1 MDYESLIGSVS
12 HNDSTIKQLNNQR
25 FNNMKHLGIIIAT
38 IALVAIGLLAFA
50 SPSKTPDNPQTPKN
64 NYETMWKKVKENLEK
79 DLPESAE
86 KELDAIEK
94 QATKDKNQIQL
105 LKTYLYRQNIFQR
118 TIEEDP
124 DQHFIQYIETK
135 VGQLDEVCDALLHE
149 EIAAA
154 YANYLSGN
162 EWRIS
167 ENLPIDGADL
177 SKVEMKYW
185 DKESF
190 KTRINQHYA
199 EALKPVEALKK
210 AKTEDFMVLYENT
223 NNNKEYIEYEATLFE
238 FMFHRVAKHYQ
249 EEADANDAEGD
260 TEKWWLP
267 AKDFVKVDL
276 GDFDNPLIKCLKIYQ
291 ELITYN
297 LKNENEDVL
306 IYNDFKRLEF
316 VNNTLGILLH
326 YTQYQAAMEDLKA
339 QHKDNPLSTEI
350 TFSIA
355 QNMVGQLENNSEDST
370 YFDNY
375 KKAKA
380 MCEEAIAKF
389 PKSKGAKNCENLIK
403 RIEEPQIDI
412 TLNKVQLPN
421 EAIPAVL
428 EYKNT
433 TAPYYRIV
441 KVSEKELSKLN
452 NMQKEDLLKELDKKL
467 PVAEQEL
474 TLAAE
479 TDYRSHSTLIAL
491 PALEEGIYYLTATT
505 KQGIKSENKT
515 LVLNFQVSNLG
526 YIADQKD
533 EKMTVVTVDRKTGK
547 TVEGVT
553 VELFRRE
560 WDYKAREHKTIILTT
575 LKSDKNGRVVL
586 DGKVGTYNSFGI
598 NLRKGDDN
606 LLSGNQFRL
615 DERYRNNNEI
625 YETKLFTDR
634 AIYRPGQTVYFQGI
648 TTRRQG
654 EDLSL
659 VNNYSEKVSFRDA
672 NWQEI
677 TSANFTTDE
686 YGSFSGSF
694 VIPTD
699 RLNGVFHLNANRG
712 SVTIRVEEY
721 KRPTF
726 EVNFERPKEQYK
738 LNQEV
743 TVRGDVKAYAGF
755 GLDDVEY
762 TYRVIRKTS
771 FPWRCWWW
779 YPYVEDEQIT
789 HGKARTDENGKFAVT
804 FNLKPSKTIAPE
816 KQPMFTYEIEVTATS
831 KQGETHADT
840 YSIRAGYNEIAIST
854 DLPRTIEKSDIGKY
868 QITVSNLSWQPAK
881 SRISRKIYRYKDAAK
896 INYFEANHF
905 FKSYDFDRD
914 VQAIDRQILT
924 DEELARLFPAW
935 SFYDKQSKTLV
946 DEAEIMVDDK
956 AKFYEGK
963 ALEPGKYVVELT
975 SLDDPLAKISEQ
987 FTVFENDSKK
997 LPFTTMEWAHQDKST
1012 AKPGEEIQLSI
1023 GTSAKDV
1030 DVWVQ
1035 LLHGD
1040 EIRMDKKINVSN
1052 GVQTLSYKVTEGDR
1066 GGLCWRYAFVKENS
1080 YNTDRLSVSVPFDNY
1095 DLNVK
1100 LATMRDKLSPGA
1112 EETWEVTV
1120 RDYKDKPLEAGLLA
1134 GMYDASLDEF
1144 ERNHWW
1150 FSMSPSGVSGRS
1162 FGTDG
1167 HGFTSSNTGL
1177 EYFYF
1182 AELFNFS
1189 LPSDA
1194 PFFDFGYG
1202 FGARRYRKGGRVL
1215 YDYVEES
1222 VPMMAGAVLEKSS
1235 NSVDYEIPLVAQNAA
1250 DEESIEIF
1258 RRVVFDESDDNR
1270 EASKEPTEPTLRENF
1285 NETAFF
1291 FPQLRT
1297 NADGS
1302 ATFSFTMPDALT
1314 RWRLMLLAYT
1324 KDRKTGSKDYTF
1336 TSSKPVMIM
1345 ADMPRYM
1352 YDNDELWFVANVINT
1367 GDEPVTPKAKL
1378 EIFDAATMQPV
1389 NLIVNA
1395 GPSTG
1400 SGASTTQMETIQPGR
1415 SKEVRWKV
1423 KGQYD
1428 LELLAFRFTAYAG
1441 EFSDAE
1447 QHLLPVLS
1455 SEIFMTQTLP
1465 ITVKA
1470 ETEQVFDFEA
1480 IANPDSHE
1488 RDYSLTLNFSTNPV
1502 WYAVQA
1508 LPYLAN
1514 VSTDR
1519 AETAFYVFY
1528 ANTLSSYIA
1537 DNIPN
1542 LLAYIKKWQIETPDA
1557 LLSQLE
1563 KDQDLKAIMLQETPW
1578 VLEAKSETEQRSR
1591 IANLFEIN
1599 TLRGQQT
1606 RALQLI
1612 SQKQKYNGGW
1622 PWMDG
1627 MPESPY
1633 ITTYILTGFGKL
1645 QKMGAWSS
1653 LSQADQ
1659 NTAQSICDKAV
1670 RFLEYEVAET
1680 YRNMKRYSKGKDW
1693 PIGSTTLAELYAL
1706 SFFKEQ
1712 NSDKDFAT
1720 AKKYYLGSL
1729 DKEWTSFN
1737 YNQRSKAAVLLY
1749 RTGNEK
1755 TAKLMI
1761 QSFKE
1766 TAQKNEQIGMYWPKK
1781 YFSFESHIATHA
1793 NIMAAFA
1800 EIDQNQEMIDELRVW
1815 LLTQKQTNKWENSA
1829 STADAIY
1836 ALLMRGSDWFEEGK
1850 EVTLRFGNTPIST
1863 EGGVA
1868 GTGFIQRRWNA
1879 NEVTSEMRQLT
1890 VNNPTNH
1897 LVWGG
1902 LFRQYFVPID
1912 EVKSDESGFTIK
1924 RELFVEKIDDKG
1936 KKLVPVG
1943 TALRQAQG
1951 PAGAADVEPVE
1962 TPLKVGDK
1970 LTVKI
1975 TFTNQQDM
1983 SFVFVKDL
1991 RAAGFEP
1998 IEQISRYEYNDR
2010 MSYYQSNTDTDM
2022 EFFIEFLHKGTHQL
2036 EYSMFVTKE
2045 GYLNNGYALIQCQY
2059 APEFSAYSDGM
2070 KVKVGE

>member
-1 MDYESLIGSVS
+1 
-12 HNDSTIKQLNNQR
+12 
-25 FNNMKHLGIIIAT
+25 MKYKGIIIAVAT
-38 IALVAIGLLAFA
+38 LLVVGALSFA
-50 SPSKTPDNPQTPKN
+50 STNTMTKVPAAPKN
-64 NYETMWKKVKENLEK
+64 NYEDMWKKVKENLEK
-79 DLPESAE
+79 NLPESAE
-86 KELDAIEK
+86 KELDAIEQ
-94 QATKDKNQIQL
+94 QAAKDKNDIQL
-105 LKTYLYRQNIFQR
+105 LKTYLYRQKIFQF
-118 TIEEDP
+118 TVEEDP
-124 DQHFIQYIETK
+124 DQYFIQYAESKI
-135 VGQLDEVCDALLHE
+135 GQLDEVCNALLHE
-149 EIAAA
+149 EIARA
-154 YANYLSGN
+154 YANYLESN
-162 EWRIS
+162 EWTIN
-167 ENLPIDGADL
+167 ENLPIDGDL

-190 KTRINQHYA
+190 KTRIYQHYN
-199 EALKPVEALKK
+199 EALMPIEALKK
-210 AKTEDFMVLYENT
+210 AKTEDFMVLYENKE
-223 NNNKEYIEYEATLFE
+223 NNEKYLEYEASLFE
-238 FMFHRVAKHYQ
+238 FMFHRVANYYQ
-249 EEADANDAEGD
+249 GEANADDAEGD

-267 AKDFVKVDL
+267 AKDFVKADL
-276 GDFDNPLIKCLKIYQ
+276 GAADNPLAKCLKIYQ
-291 ELITYN
+291 DLIAYN
-297 LKNENEDVL
+297 LKEKNEDVL
-306 IYNDFKRLEF
+306 IYNDFKRFGF
-316 VNNTLGILLH
+316 VNGILGKDD
-326 YTQYQAAMEDLKA
+326 QYQAAMEDLKA
-339 QHKDNPLSTEI
+339 QHKDNPLSAEI
-350 TFSIA
+350 TSLIA
-355 QNMVGQLENNSEDST
+355 RNMMNQYESNSSDSA
-370 YFDNY
+370 YFDHY

-389 PKSKGAKNCENLIK
+389 PKSQGAKNCENLIK
-403 RIEEPQIDI
+403 RIEEPQIDL

-433 TAPYYRIV
+433 TAPYYRIL

-452 NMQKEDLLKELDKKL
+452 NMQKEDLLKELNKKM
-467 PVAEQEL
+467 PVAEQDL
-474 TLAAE
+474 MLPAE
-479 TDYRSHSTLIAL
+479 PDYRSHSTLIAL

-505 KQGIKSENKT
+505 KQGIKSEDKT
-515 LVLNFQVSNLG
+515 LVLTFQVSNLG
-526 YIADQKD
+526 YIVDQKD
-533 EKMTVVTVDRKTGK
+533 EKMTVVTIDRKTGK
-547 TVEGVT
+547 TMEGVT
-553 VELFRRE
+553 VELYRRE
-560 WDYKAREHKTIILTT
+560 WDYKAREHKTIILATM
-575 LKSDKNGRVVL
+575 KSDKNGRAVL
-586 DGKVGTYNSFGI
+586 DGKVKGDNSFCI
-598 NLRKGDDN
+598 NLRKDNDN
-606 LLSGNQFRL
+606 LLSERYFRL
-615 DERYRNNNEI
+615 NEQYRNNNEV

-659 VNNYSEKVSFRDA
+659 VNNYFEKISFRDA

-726 EVNFERPKEQYK
+726 EVTFEQPKEQYK

-762 TYRVIRKTS
+762 TYRVVRKTS

-779 YPYVEDEQIT
+779 WYPVVDDEQIA

-854 DLPRTIEKSDIGKY
+854 DLPRTIEKSDLGKY

-881 SRISRKIYRYKDAAK
+881 SRISRKIYRYDDLAK
-896 INYFEANHF
+896 INYFEAMQHLE
-905 FKSYDFDRD
+905 
-914 VQAIDRQILT
+914 VLDRQLHS
-924 DEELARLFPAW
+924 DEQLSKLFPEY
-935 SFYDKQSKTLV
+935 SFYDKRTKTLV

-956 AKFYEGK
+956 AKFLEGK
-963 ALEPGKYVVELT
+963 TLESGNYVVELK
-975 SLDDPLAKISEQ
+975 SLDDPLAVTTEE
-987 FTVFENDSKK
+987 FTLYENEAKK
-997 LPFTTMEWAHQDKST
+997 MPYTAIVWSDVDKST
-1012 AKPGEEIQLSI
+1012 AHPGDEIKFSI
-1023 GTSAKDV
+1023 GSSAKDV
-1030 DVWVQ
+1030 DIWVQ

-1040 EIRMDKKINVSN
+1040 EIRFDKKITISN
-1052 GVQTLSYKVTEGDR
+1052 SVQTFTYKVTEGDR
-1066 GGLCWRYAFVKENS
+1066 GGLNFRYVLVKENAFRTGD
-1080 YNTDRLSVSVPFDNY
+1080 NHISVPFDNY
-1095 DLNVK
+1095 DLDVK
-1100 LATMRDKLSPGA
+1100 LATVRDKLNPGA

-1120 RDYKDKPLEAGLLA
+1120 SDYKKKPLEAALLA

-1144 ERNHWW
+1144 ERNYWN
-1150 FSMSPSGVSGRS
+1150 FSMSPWGPRS
-1162 FGTDG
+1162 YRFSTCVHD
-1167 HGFTSSNTGL
+1167 FTSSNTGL
-1177 EYFYF
+1177 DYFTF
-1182 AELFNFS
+1182 IELFNFS

-1222 VPMMAGAVLEKSS
+1222 APMMTGAVLEKSS
-1235 NSVDYEIPLVAQNAA
+1235 NAVDYEIPLVAQNAA
-1250 DEESIEIF
+1250 DEEMVEIKKQEGSYPY
-1258 RRVVFDESDDNR
+1258 ESGGQN
-1270 EASKEPTEPTLRENF
+1270 EKTEEPAEPTLRENF

-1314 RWRLMLLAYT
+1314 RWRLMLMAYT
-1324 KDRKTGSKDYTF
+1324 KDRKTGRNEYTF

-1378 EIFDAATMQPV
+1378 EIFDAGTMEPV
-1389 NLIVNA
+1389 NLIIND

-1400 SGASTTQMETIQPGR
+1400 SGTYTIPMETIQPGR

-1428 LELLAFRFTAYAG
+1428 LSLLAFRFTAYAG
-1441 EFSDAE
+1441 QFSDAE

-1470 ETEQVFDFEA
+1470 ETEKTFDFEA

-1514 VSTDR
+1514 VKADR

-1537 DNIPN
+1537 DHIPN
-1542 LLAYIKKWQIETPDA
+1542 LLNYIKKWQIETPDA

-1591 IANLFEIN
+1591 IASLFEIN

-1612 SQKQKYNGGW
+1612 QQKQKYNGGW

-1633 ITTYILTGFGKL
+1633 ISTYILSGFGKL

-1653 LSQADQ
+1653 LSKADQ

-1670 RFLEYEVAET
+1670 RYLEYEVAET
-1680 YRNMKRYSKGKDW
+1680 YRYMKAHSKGKDW
-1693 PIGSTTLAELYAL
+1693 PIGSSTLNELYAL

-1720 AKKYYLGSL
+1720 AKKYYLKSL
-1729 DKEWTSFN
+1729 DETWTSFN
-1737 YNQRSKAAVLLY
+1737 FNMRSKGALVLH
-1749 RTGNEK
+1749 RMGNEK

-1800 EIDQNQEMIDELRVW
+1800 EIDQNQEMIDQLRVW
-1815 LLTQKQTNKWENSA
+1815 LLTQKQTTMWENSA

-1850 EVTLRFGNTPIST
+1850 EVTLHFGETPINT

-1879 NEVTSEMRQLT
+1879 NEVTQDMRQLT

-1924 RELFVEKIDDKG
+1924 RELFVETVTDKG
-1936 KKLVPVG
+1936 KKLVPFEK
-1943 TALRQAQG
+1943 QA
-1951 PAGAADVEPVE
+1951 
-1962 TPLKVGDK
+1962 LKVGDK

-1975 TFTNQQDM
+1975 TFTSQQDM

-1998 IEQISRYEYNDR
+1998 IEQISRYEYNDE

-2022 EFFIEFLHKGTHQL
+2022 EFFIEFLPKGTHQL

>member
-1 MDYESLIGSVS
+1 
-12 HNDSTIKQLNNQR
+12 
-25 FNNMKHLGIIIAT
+25 MKHLGIIIGI
-38 IALVAIGLLAFA
+38 IALVAIGVLAFA
-50 SPSKTPDNPQTPKN
+50 MPSKNPGNPDNPKTPKN

-86 KELDAIEK
+86 KELNAIEEK
-94 QATKDKNQIQL
+94 ASKDKNQTQL
-105 LKTYLYRQNIFQR
+105 LKTWLYRQNIMLR
-118 TIEEDP
+118 TVEEDP
-124 DQHFIQYIETK
+124 EQAFIQYLESK
-135 VGQLDEVCDALLHE
+135 VGQLDAAHDALLHE
-149 EIAAA
+149 EIAKA
-154 YANYLSGN
+154 YANYLDEN
-162 EWRIS
+162 EWNIN
-167 ENLPIDGADL
+167 ENLPIDGDL

-190 KTRINQHYA
+190 KTRINQHYD

-210 AKTEDFMVLYENT
+210 ANTEDFMALYENKE
-223 NNNKEYIEYEATLFE
+223 NNENYIEYEASLFE
-238 FMFHRVAKHYQ
+238 FMFHRVAKYYQ
-249 EEADANDAEGD
+249 EQANADQAEGD

-267 AKDFVKVDL
+267 AKDFVKADL

-291 ELITYN
+291 ELIAYN
-297 LKNENEDVL
+297 LKNSNEDVL
-306 IYNDFKRLEF
+306 IYNDLKRLEF

-326 YTQYQAAMEDLKA
+326 YTQYQAAMENLKM
-339 QHKDNPLSTEI
+339 QHKDNPLSAEI
-350 TFSIA
+350 TA
-355 QNMVGQLENNSEDST
+355 LMARNLMGQYENNSEDST

-375 KKAKA
+375 KKAKT

-389 PKSKGAKNCENLIK
+389 PKSKGAKNSENLIK
-403 RIEEPQIDI
+403 RIEEPQIDL

-452 NMQKEDLLKELDKKL
+452 NMQKEDLLKELNKKM
-467 PVAEQEL
+467 PVAEQDL
-474 TLAAE
+474 MLHAE

-505 KQGIKSENKT
+505 KQGIKSEDKT

-526 YIADQKD
+526 YIVDQKD
-533 EKMTVVTVDRKTGK
+533 EKMTVVTVDRKTGR

-553 VELFRRE
+553 VELYRRE
-560 WDYKAREHKTIILTT
+560 WDYKAREHKTIIIATM
-575 LKSDKNGRVVL
+575 KSDKNGRVVL
-586 DGKVGTYNSFGI
+586 DGKVKGDNSFCI

-606 LLSGNQFRL
+606 LLSERYFRL
-615 DERYRNNNEI
+615 NEQYRNNNEV

-648 TTRRQG
+648 VTRRQG

-677 TSANFTTDE
+677 SSANFNTDE

-712 SVTIRVEEY
+712 STTIRVEEY

-726 EVNFERPKEQYK
+726 EVTFEQPKEQYK

-762 TYRVIRKTS
+762 TYRVVRKTS

-779 YPYVEDEQIT
+779 WYPVVDDEQIT
-789 HGKARTDENGKFAVT
+789 HGKARTDENGKFAIT

-881 SRISRKIYRYKDAAK
+881 SRISRKIYRYDDLAK
-896 INYFEANHF
+896 INYFEAMGLSE
-905 FKSYDFDRD
+905 KL
-914 VQAIDRQILT
+914 DRQLLSN
-924 DEELARLFPAW
+924 EELERLFPMY
-935 SFYDKQSKTLV
+935 SFYDKTGPSTGSGTLV
-946 DEAEIMVDDK
+946 FQDEIMVDDK

-963 ALEPGKYVVELT
+963 ALEPGKYTVELT
-975 SLDDPLAKISEQ
+975 SLDDPLAKISQQ
-987 FTVFENDSKK
+987 FTVFENESKK
-997 LPFTTMEWAHQDKST
+997 LPVTTMEWAHQDKST
-1012 AKPGEEIQLSI
+1012 AKPGEEIQFSI
-1023 GTSAKDV
+1023 GSSAKDV
-1030 DVWVQ
+1030 DIWVQ

-1040 EIRMDKKINVSN
+1040 EVRLDKKITVSN
-1052 GVQTLSYKVTEGDR
+1052 SVQTLSYKVTENDR
-1066 GGLCWRYAFVKENS
+1066 GGLAWRYAFVKENS

-1095 DLNVK
+1095 DLDVK
-1100 LATMRDKLSPGA
+1100 LATVRDKLNPGA

-1120 RDYKDKPLEAGLLA
+1120 RDYKDKPLEAALLA

-1144 ERNHWW
+1144 ERNYWG
-1150 FSMSPSGVSGRS
+1150 FSMSPSGVYGNS
-1162 FGTDG
+1162 FGTDD

-1202 FGARRYRKGGRVL
+1202 FGYRRYGKGLGAGRVM
-1215 YDYVEES
+1215 YDE
-1222 VPMMAGAVLEKSS
+1222 MVLEEAAMPMQ
-1235 NSVDYEIPLVAQNAA
+1235 SVALSKKAVEANGAIETADAEEMVEITKQEMP
-1250 DEESIEIF
+1250 S
-1258 RRVVFDESDDNR
+1258 
-1270 EASKEPTEPTLRENF
+1270 EAGSQEQKPKEPAEPTLRENF

-1314 RWRLMLLAYT
+1314 RWRLMLMAYT
-1324 KDRKTGSKDYTF
+1324 KDRKTGQNEYTF

-1378 EIFDAATMQPV
+1378 EIFDAGTMQPI
-1389 NLIVNA
+1389 NMIVSNA
-1395 GPSTG
+1395 TIP
-1400 SGASTTQMETIQPGR
+1400 METIQPGR

-1428 LELLAFRFTAYAG
+1428 LSLLAFRFTAYAG
-1441 EFSDAE
+1441 QFSDAE

-1470 ETEQVFDFEA
+1470 ETEKTFDVPLGSL
-1480 IANPDSHE
+1480 IAGEDPQSLPRDIRNHE

-1537 DNIPN
+1537 DHIPN
-1542 LLAYIKKWQIETPDA
+1542 LLNYIKKWQIETPDA

-1591 IANLFEIN
+1591 IATLFEVN
-1599 TLRGQQT
+1599 TIRNQQT
-1606 RALQLI
+1606 NALKLI
-1612 SQKQKYNGGW
+1612 EQKQKYNGGW
-1622 PWMDG
+1622 SWMDG
-1627 MPESPY
+1627 MPESAY
-1633 ITTYILTGFGKL
+1633 ITTYILGGFGKL

-1653 LSQADQ
+1653 LSKADQ

-1670 RFLEYEVAET
+1670 RYLEYEVAET
-1680 YRNMKRYSKGKDW
+1680 YREMKRLSKGKDW
-1693 PIGSTTLAELYAL
+1693 PIGSGTLNELYAL

-1737 YNQRSKAAVLLY
+1737 FNQRSKGALVLY
-1749 RTGNEK
+1749 RNGNEK

-1800 EIDQNQEMIDELRVW
+1800 EIDQDQEMIDELRVW
-1815 LLTQKQTNKWENSA
+1815 LLTQKQTTMWENSA

-1879 NEVTSEMRQLT
+1879 NEVTQDMRQLT

-1924 RELFVEKIDDKG
+1924 RELFVETVTDKG

-1943 TALRQAQG
+1943 SKV
-1951 PAGAADVEPVE
+1951 PEPVE
-1962 TPLKVGDK
+1962 GPTLKVGDK

-1975 TFTNQQDM
+1975 TFTSQQDM

-1998 IEQISRYEYNDR
+1998 IEQVSRYEYNDQ

-2022 EFFIEFLHKGTHQL
+2022 EFFIEFLPKGTHQL

-2070 KVKVGE
+2070 RVKVGE

>member
-1 MDYESLIGSVS
+1 
-12 HNDSTIKQLNNQR
+12 
-25 FNNMKHLGIIIAT
+25 MKHASIIIAT
-38 IALVAIGLLAFA
+38 VAVAALGLFGFK
-50 SPSKTPDNPQTPKN
+50 SPTND
-64 NYETMWKKVKENLEK
+64 YMDMWKKVKENLEK
-79 DLPESAE
+79 GLPESAE

-94 QATKDKNQIQL
+94 QATKDKNQTQL
-105 LKTYLYRQNIFQR
+105 LKTYLYRQNIMQF
-118 TIEEDP
+118 TVED
-124 DQHFIQYIETK
+124 DAQQAFIQYLETK
-135 VGQLDEVCDALLHE
+135 VGQLDEVHDALLHE
-149 EIAAA
+149 EIAKA
-154 YANYLSGN
+154 YANYLDEN
-162 EWRIS
+162 DWRIS
-167 ENLPIDGADL
+167 ENLPIAGGDL

-190 KTRINQHYA
+190 KTRINQHYG
-199 EALKPVEALKK
+199 EALKPVNALKK
-210 AKTEDFMVLYENT
+210 AKTEDFMVLYENK
-223 NNNKEYIEYEATLFE
+223 NNNEEYLEYEASLFE
-238 FMFHRVAKHYQ
+238 FMFHRVANYYQ
-249 EEADANDAEGD
+249 GEANADQAEGD

-267 AKDFVKVDL
+267 AKEFVKADL
-276 GDFDNPLIKCLKIYQ
+276 GTSDNPLVKCLKIYQ
-291 ELITYN
+291 ELIGFN
-297 LKNENEDVL
+297 LKNNNEDVL
-306 IYNDFKRLEF
+306 IYNDFKRFGF
-316 VNNTLGILLH
+316 VNSILGKDE
-326 YTQYQAAMEDLKA
+326 QYQSAMENLKA
-339 QHKDNPLSTEI
+339 QHENNPLSAEI
-350 TFSIA
+350 TSLIA
-355 QNMVGQLENNSEDST
+355 RSLINQYESNSSDST
-370 YFDNY
+370 YFDNF

-380 MCEEAIAKF
+380 MCEAAIAKF
-389 PKSKGAKNCENLIK
+389 PKSKGAKNCQSLIK

-412 TLNKVQLPN
+412 SLNSVQLPN

-428 EYKNT
+428 EYRNV
-433 TAPYYRIV
+433 TAPYYKIV
-441 KVSEKELSKLN
+441 KVSEKELKALNEYRNNKEKLI
-452 NMQKEDLLKELDKKL
+452 KELRRLKA
-467 PVAEQEL
+467 VADQEL
-474 TLAAE
+474 TIAEE
-479 TDYRSHSTLIAL
+479 TDYREHRTLIAL
-491 PALEEGIYYLTATT
+491 PALEKGFYFLLGNVSKGNTDYD
-505 KQGIKSENKT
+505 KM
-515 LVLNFQVSNLG
+515 LVLNFQVSSLG
-526 YIADQKD
+526 YITDQIED
-533 EKMTVVTVDRKTGK
+533 KMTVTVVDRKTGK

-553 VELFRRE
+553 VEVWRSE
-560 WDYKAREHKTIILTT
+560 WDYKAREYKTIIIETP
-575 LKSDKNGRVVL
+575 KSDRNGIVKL
-586 DGKVGTYNSFGI
+586 SKKSDNSFNI
-598 NLRKGDDN
+598 NLRRGDDN
-606 LLSGNQFRL
+606 LLSDNSYYLNMRYKND
-615 DERYRNNNEI
+615 DER

-648 TTRRQG
+648 VTRSQG
-654 EDLSL
+654 GDLSL
-659 VNNYSEKVSFRDA
+659 VNGYSENISFRDA

-677 TSANFTTDE
+677 TSAKFTTDE

-699 RLNGVFHLNANRG
+699 RLNGVFRLNANRG
-712 SVTIRVEEY
+712 NTTIRVEEY

-726 EVNFERPKEQYK
+726 EVKFERPKEQYK

-762 TYRVIRKTS
+762 SYRVVRKTS

-779 YPYVEDEQIT
+779 WYPTVEDEQIT
-789 HGKARTDENGKFAVT
+789 FGKGRTDESGKFAVT
-804 FNLKPSKTIAPE
+804 FNLKPSLSIAPE
-816 KQPMFTYEIEVTATS
+816 KQPVFTYEIEVTATS

-854 DLPRTIEKSDIGKY
+854 DLPSEVEKSEMGKY

-881 SRISRKIYRYKDAAK
+881 SRIARKIYRVENSKK
-896 INYFEANHF
+896 INYFEAMGE
-905 FKSYDFDRD
+905 YETL
-914 VQAIDRQILT
+914 DRQLLS
-924 DEELARLFPAW
+924 DEELARLFPEY
-935 SFYDKQSKTLV
+935 SFYDKQNKTLV
-946 DEAEIMVDDK
+946 DDATISVDDK

-963 ALEPGKYVVELT
+963 VLEPGKYIVELK
-975 SLDDPLAKISEQ
+975 SLDDPLAMTSQ
-987 FTVFENDSKK
+987 LFTVFENGSKK
-997 LPFTTMEWAHQDKST
+997 LPFTTMEWNHLDKST
-1012 AKPGEEIQLSI
+1012 AHPGDEIQLSL
-1023 GTSAKDV
+1023 GTSAKAV
-1030 DVWVQ
+1030 EVWVQ

-1040 EIRMDKKINVSN
+1040 EVRLDKKITLSDE
-1052 GVQTLSYKVTEGDR
+1052 VQTLSYKVTENDR
-1066 GGLCWRYAFVKENS
+1066 GGLAWRYAFVKENS
-1080 YNTDRLSVSVPFDNY
+1080 LNTNRMGVSVPFDNY
-1095 DLNVK
+1095 DLDVK
-1100 LATMRDKLSPGA
+1100 LATVRDKLSPGA

-1120 RDYKDKPLEAGLLA
+1120 RDYKDKPLEAALLA

-1144 ERNHWW
+1144 ERNYWW
-1150 FSMSPSGVSGRS
+1150 FNMSPLGVYGSS

-1167 HGFTSSNTGL
+1167 HSFTSSRTAIGYL
-1177 EYFYF
+1177 YF

-1202 FGARRYRKGGRVL
+1202 FGYRTERNRFRVLSKGGV
-1215 YDYVEES
+1215 YMVEEAAMEMEDSRPTMAAS
-1222 VPMMAGAVLEKSS
+1222 VVMEEVTPLNDSYDGLAKVTNGMLEDKEQLEDVNS
-1235 NSVDYEIPLVAQNAA
+1235 NS
-1250 DEESIEIF
+1250 
-1258 RRVVFDESDDNR
+1258 
-1270 EASKEPTEPTLRENF
+1270 EPTLRENF

-1367 GDEPVTPKAKL
+1367 GDEPVAPKAKL
-1378 EIFDAATMQPV
+1378 EIFDAGTMQLVDLLVSDAMIP
-1389 NLIVNA
+1389 
-1395 GPSTG
+1395 
-1400 SGASTTQMETIQPGR
+1400 METIQPGR

-1428 LELLAFRFTAYAG
+1428 LSLLAFRFTAYAG
-1441 EFSDAE
+1441 AFSDAE

-1514 VSTDR
+1514 ISTDR

-1537 DNIPN
+1537 DHIPN

-1599 TLRGQQT
+1599 NLRGQQT

-1612 SQKQKYNGGW
+1612 EQKQKYNGGW
-1622 PWMDG
+1622 SWMDG

-1633 ITTYILTGFGKL
+1633 ISTYILAGFGKL

-1659 NTAQSICDKAV
+1659 NTAQRICDKAV
-1670 RFLEYEVAET
+1670 RYLEYEVAES
-1680 YRNMKRYSKGKDW
+1680 YREMKRLSKGKDW
-1693 PIGSTTLAELYAL
+1693 PIGSGTLNELYAL

-1720 AKKYYLGSL
+1720 AKKYYLKSL
-1729 DKEWTSFN
+1729 DETWTSFN
-1737 YNQRSKAAVLLY
+1737 FNMRSKGALVLH
-1749 RTGNEK
+1749 RMGNEK

-1800 EIDQNQEMIDELRVW
+1800 EIDKDEEMIDQLRVW
-1815 LLTQKQTNKWENSA
+1815 LLTQKQTNSWENSA
-1829 STADAIY
+1829 STADACY
-1836 ALLMRGSDWFEEGK
+1836 ALLMRGSDWFAEGK
-1850 EVTLRFGNTPIST
+1850 EVTLRFGNTPINT

-1879 NEVTSEMRQLT
+1879 DEVTSEMRQLT

-1912 EVKSDESGFTIK
+1912 EVKQSEAGFTIK
-1924 RELFVEKIDDKG
+1924 RELFVETVDEKG
-1936 KKLVPVG
+1936 KKLVPV
-1943 TALRQAQG
+1943 TNQA
-1951 PAGAADVEPVE
+1951 
-1962 TPLKVGDK
+1962 LKVGDK
-1970 LTVKI
+1970 LNVKI
-1975 TFTNQQDM
+1975 TFTNEQDM
-1983 SFVFVKDL
+1983 SYVFVKDL

-1998 IEQISRYEYNDR
+1998 IEQISHYEYNDR

-2022 EFFIEFLHKGTHQL
+2022 EFFIEFLPKGTHQL

-2045 GYLNNGYALIQCQY
+2045 GHLNNGYALIQCQY

-2070 KVKVGE
+2070 KIRVGE

>member
-1 MDYESLIGSVS
+1 
-12 HNDSTIKQLNNQR
+12 
-25 FNNMKHLGIIIAT
+25 MKHLGIIIAT
-38 IALVAIGLLAFA
+38 VALVAIGLLAFA
-50 SPSKTPDNPQTPKN
+50 TPDKTPDNPQTPKN
-64 NYETMWKKVKENLEK
+64 DYETMWKKVKENLEK
-79 DLPESAE
+79 NLPESAE
-86 KELDAIEK
+86 KELVAIEE
-94 QATKDKNQIQL
+94 QALKDKNQTQQ
-105 LKTYLYRQNIFQR
+105 LKTWLYRQKIYQF
-118 TIEEDP
+118 TVEEDP
-124 DQHFIQYIETK
+124 DQAFIQYIETK
-135 VGQLDEVCDALLHE
+135 VGQLDEVHNALLHE
-149 EIAAA
+149 EIAHA
-154 YANYLSGN
+154 YAEYLDQN

-167 ENLPIDGADL
+167 ENLPIDGDI

-190 KTRINQHYA
+190 KTRINQHYDK
-199 EALKPVEALKK
+199 ALKPVEALKK
-210 AKTEDFMVLYENT
+210 SKTEDFMVLYENK
-223 NNNKEYIEYEATLFE
+223 NNNEDYINYEASLFE
-238 FMFHRVAKHYQ
+238 FMFHRVANYYQ
-249 EEADANDAEGD
+249 GEANADDVEGETDA
-260 TEKWWLP
+260 WWLP
-267 AKDFVKVDL
+267 AKDFVKADL

-291 ELITYN
+291 DLIAYN
-297 LKNENEDVL
+297 LKEKNEDVL
-306 IYNDFKRLEF
+306 IYNDFKRFGF
-316 VNNTLGILLH
+316 VNSILQKDA
-326 YTQYQAAMEDLKA
+326 QYQAAMEDLKA
-339 QHKDNPLSTEI
+339 QHKDNPLSAEI
-350 TFSIA
+350 TSLIA
-355 QNMVGQLENNSEDST
+355 CNMMNQYESNSEDST

-375 KKAKA
+375 KKAKT
-380 MCEEAIAKF
+380 MCEQAIAKF

-412 TLNKVQLPN
+412 TLKSVQLPN

-441 KVSEKELSKLN
+441 KVSEKELSKLD
-452 NMQKEDLLKELDKKL
+452 NMQKEDLLKELNKKL

-474 TLAAE
+474 ILAAE

-505 KQGIKSENKT
+505 KQGIKSEDKT
-515 LVLNFQVSNLG
+515 LVLTFQVSNLG
-526 YIADQKD
+526 YIVDQKD

-553 VELFRRE
+553 VELYRRE
-560 WDYKAREHKTIILTT
+560 WDYKAREHKTIIIATM
-575 LKSDKNGRVVL
+575 KSDKNGRVVL
-586 DGKVGTYNSFGI
+586 DGKVKGDNSFCI
-598 NLRKGDDN
+598 NLRKSDDN
-606 LLSGNQFRL
+606 LLSERYFRL
-615 DERYRNNNEI
+615 NEQYRNNNEI

-654 EDLSL
+654 DDLSL
-659 VNNYSEKVSFRDA
+659 VNKYSEKVSFRDA

-677 TSANFTTDE
+677 TSANFNTDE

-726 EVNFERPKEQYK
+726 EVNFEQPKEQYK

-762 TYRVIRKTS
+762 TYRVVRKTS

-779 YPYVEDEQIT
+779 WYPVVDDEQIT
-789 HGKARTDENGKFAVT
+789 HGKARTDENGKFAIT

-854 DLPRTIEKSDIGKY
+854 DLPRTIEKSDLGRY

-881 SRISRKIYRYKDAAK
+881 SRISRKIYRYDDLAK
-896 INYFEANHF
+896 INYFEAMQHLEV
-905 FKSYDFDRD
+905 FDR
-914 VQAIDRQILT
+914 QLLS
-924 DEELARLFPAW
+924 DEQLNKLFPEY
-935 SFYDKQSKTLV
+935 SFYDKRTKTLV

-956 AKFYEGK
+956 AKFLEGK
-963 ALEPGKYVVELT
+963 ALEPGEYVVELK
-975 SLDDPLAKISEQ
+975 SLDDPLAVTTEE
-987 FTVFENDSKK
+987 FTIYENQAKK
-997 LPFTTMEWAHQDKST
+997 MPYSAIVWSDVDKST
-1012 AKPGEEIQLSI
+1012 AHPGDEIKFSI
-1023 GTSAKDV
+1023 GSSAKDV
-1030 DVWVQ
+1030 DIWVQ
-1035 LLHGD
+1035 MLHGD
-1040 EIRMDKKINVSN
+1040 EIRFDKKITVSN
-1052 GVQTLSYKVTEGDR
+1052 AVQNFTYKVTEGDR
-1066 GGLCWRYAFVKENS
+1066 GGLNFRYVLVKENAFRTMD
-1080 YNTDRLSVSVPFDNY
+1080 NHISVPFDNY
-1095 DLNVK
+1095 DLDVK
-1100 LATMRDKLSPGA
+1100 LATVRDKLNPGA

-1120 RDYKDKPLEAGLLA
+1120 SDYKKKPLEAALLA

-1144 ERNHWW
+1144 ERNYWS
-1150 FSMSPSGVSGRS
+1150 FSMSPWGPRS
-1162 FGTDG
+1162 FRFSTCAHD
-1167 HGFTSSNTGL
+1167 FTSSNTGL
-1177 EYFYF
+1177 DYFTF
-1182 AELFNFS
+1182 IELFNFS

-1222 VPMMAGAVLEKSS
+1222 APMMTGAVLEKSS
-1235 NSVDYEIPLVAQNAA
+1235 NAVDYEIPLVAQNAA
-1250 DEESIEIF
+1250 DEEMVEIKKQ
-1258 RRVVFDESDDNR
+1258 EMPY
-1270 EASKEPTEPTLRENF
+1270 EAGGQEQKPKEPAEPTLRENF

-1297 NADGS
+1297 NQDGS

-1352 YDNDELWFVANVINT
+1352 YDNDTLWFVANVINT
-1367 GDEPVTPKAKL
+1367 GDEPVTPTAKL
-1378 EIFDAATMQPV
+1378 EIFDAGTMKPINMIVSNAT
-1389 NLIVNA
+1389 I
-1395 GPSTG
+1395 S
-1400 SGASTTQMETIQPGR
+1400 METIEPGR

-1428 LELLAFRFTAYAG
+1428 LSLLAFRFTAYAG
-1441 EFSDAE
+1441 QFSDVE

-1470 ETEQVFDFEA
+1470 ETEKTFDFEV

-1514 VSTDR
+1514 ISTDR

-1537 DNIPN
+1537 DHIPN
-1542 LLAYIKKWQIETPDA
+1542 LLNYIKKWQIETPDA

-1591 IANLFEIN
+1591 IATLFEVN

-1612 SQKQKYNGGW
+1612 QQKQKYNGGW

-1633 ITTYILTGFGKL
+1633 ISTYILSGFGKL

-1653 LSQADQ
+1653 LSKADQ

-1670 RFLEYEVAET
+1670 RYLEYEVAET
-1680 YRNMKRYSKGKDW
+1680 YRYMKAHSKGKDW
-1693 PIGSTTLAELYAL
+1693 PIGSSTLNELYAL

-1712 NSDKDFAT
+1712 NSDRDFAK
-1720 AKKYYLGSL
+1720 AKDYYLKSL

-1737 YNQRSKAAVLLY
+1737 FNQRSKGALVLY
-1749 RTGNEK
+1749 RNGNEK

-1766 TAQKNEQIGMYWPKK
+1766 CAQKNEQIGMYWPKK

-1800 EIDQNQEMIDELRVW
+1800 EIDQNQEMIDQLRVW
-1815 LLTQKQTNKWENSA
+1815 LLTQKQTTMWENSA

-1850 EVTLRFGNTPIST
+1850 EVTLRFGSTPIST

-1868 GTGFIQRRWNA
+1868 GTGFIQRHWNA
-1879 NEVTSEMRQLT
+1879 NEVTQEMQQLT

-1924 RELFVEKIDDKG
+1924 RELFVETVTDKG
-1936 KKLVPVG
+1936 KKLVPVEK
-1943 TALRQAQG
+1943 QA
-1951 PAGAADVEPVE
+1951 
-1962 TPLKVGDK
+1962 LKVGDK

-1998 IEQISRYEYNDR
+1998 IEQISHYEYNDR

-2022 EFFIEFLHKGTHQL
+2022 EFFIEFLPKGTHQL

-2070 KVKVGE
+2070 KVRVGE

>member
-1 MDYESLIGSVS
+1 
-12 HNDSTIKQLNNQR
+12 
-25 FNNMKHLGIIIAT
+25 MKRIGIIIGI
-38 IALVAIGLLAFA
+38 IALVAIGVLAFA
-50 SPSKTPDNPQTPKN
+50 TPSKTPDTPKTPKN

-86 KELDAIEK
+86 KELNAIEEK
-94 QATKDKNQIQL
+94 ASKDKNQTQL
-105 LKTYLYRQNIFQR
+105 LKAWLYRQNIMQF
-118 TIEEDP
+118 TVEEDP
-124 DQHFIQYIETK
+124 QQAFIQYAETK
-135 VGQLDEVCDALLHE
+135 TGQLDEAHDALLHE
-149 EIAAA
+149 EIANA
-154 YANYLSGN
+154 YAEYLESN
-162 EWRIS
+162 EWRIN
-167 ENLPIDGADL
+167 ENLPIDGDI

-190 KTRINQHYA
+190 HTRINQHYD
-199 EALKPVEALKK
+199 EALKPVETLKK
-210 AKTEDFMVLYENT
+210 AKTEDFMVLYENE
-223 NNNKEYIEYEATLFE
+223 NNNERYIEYEASLFE
-238 FMFHRVAKHYQ
+238 FMFHRVANYYQ
-249 EEADANDAEGD
+249 AEADADDVEGETDA
-260 TEKWWLP
+260 WWLP
-267 AKDFVKVDL
+267 AKDFVKIEL
-276 GDFDNPLIKCLKIYQ
+276 GATDNPLNKCLKIYQ
-291 ELITYN
+291 DLIAYN
-297 LKNENEDVL
+297 LKNKNEDVL
-306 IYNDFKRLEF
+306 IYNDFKRF
-316 VNNTLGILLH
+316 GFINSILRKDE
-326 YTQYQAAMEDLKA
+326 QYQAAMEDLKT
-339 QHKDNPLSTEI
+339 QHKDNPLSAEI
-350 TFSIA
+350 TSLIA
-355 QNMVGQLENNSEDST
+355 RNMISQYENNSSDSA
-370 YFDNY
+370 YFDHY

-380 MCEEAIAKF
+380 LCEQAIAKF
-389 PKSKGAKNCENLIK
+389 PKSQGAKNCQSLIK
-403 RIEEPQIDI
+403 RIEESQIDI
-412 TLNKVQLPN
+412 TLKQVQLPN

-441 KVSEKELSKLN
+441 KVSEKELKKLN
-452 NMQKEDLLKELDKKL
+452 DMRKEDLLKELNKKMPYAEHTLNL
-467 PVAEQEL
+467 P
-474 TLAAE
+474 AE
-479 TDYRSHSTLIAL
+479 TDYRSHKTLIAL
-491 PALEEGIYYLTATT
+491 PALENGIYFMTATT
-505 KQGIKSENKT
+505 KQGIADEDKV
-515 LVLNFQVSNLG
+515 LVLSFQVSNLG
-526 YIADQKD
+526 FITDQND
-533 EKMTVVTVDRKTGK
+533 DKMTVVTVDRKTGK

-553 VELFRRE
+553 VEAYRRQ
-560 WDYKAREHKTIILTT
+560 WDYKSREYKTIIIATPKT
-575 LKSDKNGRVVL
+575 DRE
-586 DGKVGTYNSFGI
+586 GKVELSNTGSDSFSI

-606 LLSGNQFRL
+606 LLSENYFHLYMNVSDNHEQFS
-615 DERYRNNNEI
+615 
-625 YETKLFTDR
+625 TQLFTDR

-648 TTRRQG
+648 VMRRQG

-659 VNNYSEKVSFRDA
+659 VNNYTENVSFKDA

-677 TSANFTTDE
+677 SSAKFTTDE
-686 YGSFSGSF
+686 YGTFSGSF
-694 VIPTD
+694 IIPTD
-699 RLNGVFHLNANRG
+699 RLNGVFHLNANQG
-712 SVTIRVEEY
+712 STTIRVEEY

-743 TVRGDVKAYAGF
+743 TLHGDVKAYAGF

-762 TYRVIRKTS
+762 SYRVIRKTS

-779 YPYVEDEQIT
+779 WYPVVEDEQIT
-789 HGKARTDENGKFAVT
+789 YGKARTDENGKFAVT
-804 FNLKPSKTIAPE
+804 FNLKPSLTIAPE
-816 KQPMFTYEIEVTATS
+816 KQPVFTYEIEVTATS

-840 YSIRAGYNEIAIST
+840 YSIRAGYNEIAIHT
-854 DLPRTIEKSDIGKY
+854 DLPSEVEKSDIGKY
-868 QITVSNLSWQPAK
+868 QISVSNLSWQPAK
-881 SRISRKIYRYKDAAK
+881 SRISRKIYRYEDAAK
-896 INYFEANHF
+896 INYFETMRHSE
-905 FKSYDFDRD
+905 KL
-914 VQAIDRQILT
+914 DRQMLS
-924 DEELARLFPAW
+924 DEELDRLFPDF
-935 SFYDKQSKTLV
+935 SFYDKQNKTLM
-946 DEAEIMVDDK
+946 DEATINVDDK
-956 AKFYEGK
+956 AKFLEGK
-963 ALEPGKYVVELT
+963 VLEPGKYVVELK

-987 FTVFENDSKK
+987 FTVFENDSKQ
-997 LPFTTMEWAHQDKST
+997 LPFTTMVWTHQDKST
-1012 AKPGEEIQLSI
+1012 AKPGDEIQLSL
-1023 GTSAKDV
+1023 GSSANDV
-1030 DVWVQ
+1030 GIWVQ
-1035 LLHGD
+1035 LFHGD
-1040 EIRMDKKINVSN
+1040 EIRMDKKITVSEA
-1052 GVQTLSYKVTEGDR
+1052 VQTFSYKVTENDR
-1066 GGLCWRYAFVKENS
+1066 GGLSWRYAFVKENS
-1080 YNTDRLSVSVPFDNY
+1080 FNTNRLSVSVPYDNY
-1095 DLNVK
+1095 DLDVK
-1100 LATMRDKLSPGA
+1100 LATMRDKLSPSA

-1120 RDYKDKPLEAGLLA
+1120 RDYKDKPLEAALLA

-1144 ERNHWW
+1144 ARNYWW
-1150 FSMSPSGVSGRS
+1150 FNMKPYGSRMRS
-1162 FGTDG
+1162 AYGTDG

-1177 EYFYF
+1177 EYYYF
-1182 AELFNFS
+1182 AELFDFR

-1194 PFFDFGYG
+1194 PFFNFRYVYSNHHYRTL
-1202 FGARRYRKGGRVL
+1202 GAKRGVVMDEMVL
-1215 YDYVEES
+1215 MEES
-1222 VPMMAGAVLEKSS
+1222 APMEMPRAAVAK
-1235 NSVDYEIPLVAQNAA
+1235 NSVALDAGDN
-1250 DEESIEIF
+1250 EEVVEQEIF
-1258 RRVVFDESDDNR
+1258 RKMTPEEIAEKEKQDKKPAEKS
-1270 EASKEPTEPTLRENF
+1270 EAEPALRENF

-1297 NADGS
+1297 NKDGS
-1302 ATFSFTMPDALT
+1302 ATFSFTMPDAFT

-1324 KDRKTGSKDYTF
+1324 KDRKTGSNNYTF

-1352 YDNDELWFVANVINT
+1352 YDNDTLWFVANIINT
-1367 GDEPVTPKAKL
+1367 GDEPVTPTAKL
-1378 EIFDAATMQPV
+1378 EIFDAASMQPI
-1389 NLIVNA
+1389 NNMIIQA

-1400 SGASTTQMETIQPGR
+1400 SGTSTIPMETIQPGR

-1423 KGQYD
+1423 AGQYD
-1428 LELLAFRFTAYAG
+1428 LSLLAFRFTAYAG
-1441 EFSDAE
+1441 QFSDAE

-1470 ETEQVFDFEA
+1470 ETEQTFDFEA

-1514 VSTDR
+1514 VKTDR

-1537 DNIPN
+1537 DHIPN
-1542 LLAYIKKWQIETPDA
+1542 LLNYIKKWQIETPDA

-1591 IANLFEIN
+1591 IAMLFEVN
-1599 TLRGQQT
+1599 TLRNQQT
-1606 RALQLI
+1606 NALKLI
-1612 SQKQKYNGGW
+1612 EQKQKYNGGW

-1633 ITTYILTGFGKL
+1633 ISTYLLGGMGKL

-1653 LSQADQ
+1653 LSKADQ
-1659 NTAQSICDKAV
+1659 NTAQRICDKAV
-1670 RFLEYEVAET
+1670 RFLEYDVAET
-1680 YRNMKRYSKGKDW
+1680 YRYMKAHSKGKDW
-1693 PIGSTTLAELYAL
+1693 PIGSGTLNELFAL

-1720 AKKYYLGSL
+1720 AKKYYLKSL
-1729 DKEWTSFN
+1729 DEEWTTFN
-1737 YNQRSKAAVLLY
+1737 FNQRSKGALVLY
-1749 RTGNEK
+1749 RNGNEK

-1766 TAQKNEQIGMYWPKK
+1766 CAQKNEQIGMYWPKK

-1800 EIDQNQEMIDELRVW
+1800 EIDQNQEMIDQLRVW

-1850 EVTLRFGNTPIST
+1850 DVTLRFGNTPINT
-1863 EGGVA
+1863 DGGVA

-1879 NEVTSEMRQLT
+1879 NEVTQDMRQLT
-1890 VNNPTNH
+1890 VNNPTPH

-1924 RELFVEKIDDKG
+1924 RELFVETVTDKG

-1951 PAGAADVEPVE
+1951 PAKAKVVEPVE
-1962 TPLKVGDK
+1962 TPTLKVGDK

-1975 TFTNQQDM
+1975 TFTSQQDM

-1998 IEQISRYEYNDR
+1998 IEQISHYEYNDR

-2022 EFFIEFLHKGTHQL
+2022 EFFIERLPKGTHQL

-2045 GYLNNGYALIQCQY
+2045 GHLNNGYALIQCQY

-2070 KVKVGE
+2070 RVRIGE

>member
-1 MDYESLIGSVS
+1 
-12 HNDSTIKQLNNQR
+12 
-25 FNNMKHLGIIIAT
+25 MKRTGIIIAT
-38 IALVAIGLLAFA
+38 VALVAIGLLAFA
-50 SPSKTPDNPQTPKN
+50 TPSKNPDNPQTPKN
-64 NYETMWKKVKENLEK
+64 NYETMWKKVKEDLEK
-79 DLPESAE
+79 NLPESAE
-86 KELDAIEK
+86 KELDAIEQ
-94 QATKDKNQIQL
+94 QASKDKNQVQL
-105 LKTYLYRQNIFQR
+105 LKTYLYRQNIFR
-118 TIEEDP
+118 FTIEEDP
-124 DQHFIQYIETK
+124 DQHFIQYAEGKI
-135 VGQLDEVCDALLHE
+135 GQLDEVCNALLHE
-149 EIAAA
+149 EIAGA
-154 YANYLSGN
+154 YANYLSSN
-162 EWRIS
+162 EWRIN
-167 ENLPIDGADL
+167 ENLAIDGDL

-210 AKTEDFMVLYENT
+210 AKTEDFLVLYENLP
-223 NNNKEYIEYEATLFE
+223 KEALEHIDYEESLFE
-238 FMFHRVAKHYQ
+238 FMFHRVANHYQ
-249 EEADANDAEGD
+249 RKAHRDDVDEGCD
-260 TEKWWLP
+260 TESWWLP

-276 GDFDNPLIKCLKIYQ
+276 GSGDNPLTKCLKIYQ
-291 ELITYN
+291 ELIAYN
-297 LKNENEDVL
+297 LKQNNEDVL
-306 IYNDFKRLEF
+306 IYNDFKRFGF
-316 VNNTLGILLH
+316 VKGIMGKDDK
-326 YTQYQAAMEDLKA
+326 YQAAMEGLKA
-339 QHKDNPLSTEI
+339 QYPDNPLSAEI
-350 TFSIA
+350 TSLIA
-355 QNMVGQLENNSEDST
+355 QSMIDQYESHSEDST
-370 YFDNY
+370 YFDHLP
-375 KKAKA
+375 KAKA
-380 MCEEAIAKF
+380 LCEQAIAKF
-389 PKSKGAKNCENLIK
+389 PKSLGAKNCESLIK
-403 RIEEPQIDI
+403 RIEEPQINLE
-412 TLNKVQLPN
+412 LNQVQLPN

-428 EYKNT
+428 EYKNVT
-433 TAPYYRIV
+433 TPYIKIV
-441 KVSEKELSKLN
+441 KVSEKELDKLQRIDLKKDLIKVLDSK
-452 NMQKEDLLKELDKKL
+452 KAI
-467 PVAEQEL
+467 AEQEL
-474 TLAAE
+474 TLPAE
-479 TDYRSHSTLIAL
+479 TDYREHSTLIAL
-491 PALEEGIYYLTATT
+491 PALERGFYFLVGNVS
-505 KQGIKSENKT
+505 KDNKNEDKM

-526 YIADQKD
+526 YISDAK
-533 EKMTVVTVDRKTGK
+533 ENKMTVVTVDRKTGK
-547 TVEGVT
+547 TEEGVT
-553 VELFRRE
+553 VECYRSE
-560 WDYKAREHKTIILTT
+560 WDYKAREYKTIILTT
-575 LKSDKNGRVVL
+575 VKSDKNGKAIL
-586 DGKVGTYNSFGI
+586 DDKMNDSRPFFI
-598 NLRKGDDN
+598 NLRKNNDV
-606 LLSGNQFRL
+606 LLAKSAFYFRKPYQN
-615 DERYRNNNEI
+615 DREQYS
-625 YETKLFTDR
+625 TTLFTDR

-659 VNNYSEKVSFRDA
+659 VSNYNEKISFKDA

-677 TSANFTTDE
+677 SSANFTTDE
-686 YGSFSGSF
+686 YGTFSGSF

-699 RLNGVFHLNANRG
+699 RLNGMFHLNANNG
-712 SVTIRVEEY
+712 STTIRVEEY

-726 EVNFERPKEQYK
+726 EVNFEKPKEQYK

-762 TYRVIRKTS
+762 TYRVVRKTS

-779 YPYVEDEQIT
+779 WYPVVDDEQIT

-804 FNLKPSKTIAPE
+804 FNLKPSLNIEPE
-816 KQPMFTYEIEVTATS
+816 KQPVFTYEIEVTATS

-840 YSIRAGYNEIAIST
+840 YSIRAGYNEVSIST
-854 DLPRTIEKSDIGKY
+854 NLPSEIEKSEMGNYEISV
-868 QITVSNLSWQPAK
+868 QNMSWQPAK
-881 SRISRKIYRYKDAAK
+881 SRVSRKIYRYDNPSK
-896 INYFEANHF
+896 INYFEAMEH
-905 FKSYDFDRD
+905 Y
-914 VQAIDRQILT
+914 QELDRQMLT
-924 DEELARLFPAW
+924 DEEIERLFPNF
-935 SFYDKQSKTLV
+935 SFYDKKAKTLV

-956 AKFYEGK
+956 AKFYESK
-963 ALEPGKYVVELT
+963 ALAPGKYVVELK
-975 SLDDPLAKISEQ
+975 SLDDPLAVTTKEFTIYEQ
-987 FTVFENDSKK
+987 DSKQ
-997 LPFTTMEWAHQDKST
+997 LPFSAMQWNHQDKTT
-1012 AKPGEEIQLSI
+1012 AHPGDEIRLSI
-1023 GTSAKDV
+1023 GTSAKGV

-1035 LLHGD
+1035 LLHGND
-1040 EIRMDKKINVSN
+1040 IRLDKKINLSN
-1052 GVQTLSYKVTEGDR
+1052 AVQTLSYKVTEGDR
-1066 GGLCWRYAFVKENS
+1066 GDLVWRYVFVKENTV
-1080 YNTDRLSVSVPFDNY
+1080 NRETLRVSVPFDNY

-1100 LATMRDKLSPGA
+1100 LTTVRDKLSPGA

-1144 ERNHWW
+1144 ARNSWW
-1150 FSMSPSGVSGRS
+1150 FDMSPSSMRS
-1162 FGTDG
+1162 IDYFGTDG
-1167 HGFTSSNTGL
+1167 QRFTSSNTGL
-1177 EYFYF
+1177 EYFYYF
-1182 AELFNFS
+1182 VELFNFS

-1194 PFFDFGYG
+1194 PFFDYGYY
-1202 FGARRYRKGGRVL
+1202 YRGGRSLGSRRFAKNVVM
-1215 YDYVEES
+1215 DAMVEES
-1222 VPMMAGAVLEKSS
+1222 VAM
-1235 NSVDYEIPLVAQNAA
+1235 DYEIPLVSRDNTASGAA
-1250 DEESIEIF
+1250 LTTDEEMVEIAKQ
-1258 RRVVFDESDDNR
+1258 EAAPEAGGSSSR
-1270 EASKEPTEPTLRENF
+1270 EHAEPTLRENF

-1291 FPQLRT
+1291 FPQMRT

-1314 RWRLMLLAYT
+1314 RWRLMLLAYS
-1324 KDRKTGSKDYTF
+1324 KDRKTGSNEYTF

-1367 GDEPVTPKAKL
+1367 GDEAVTPKAKL

-1389 NLIVNA
+1389 NIIASNA
-1395 GPSTG
+1395 TIP
-1400 SGASTTQMETIQPGR
+1400 MEQIMPGR

-1423 KGQYD
+1423 KSQYG

-1470 ETEQVFDFEA
+1470 ETEKTFDFEA

-1514 VSTDR
+1514 IKTNR

-1578 VLEAKSETEQRSR
+1578 VLEAKSETEQRNR
-1591 IANLFEIN
+1591 IATLFEVN
-1599 TLRGQQT
+1599 TMRGQQT

-1612 SQKQKYNGGW
+1612 QEKQKYNGGW

-1627 MPESPY
+1627 MPESAY
-1633 ITTYILTGFGKL
+1633 ITTYILSGFGKL

-1653 LSQADQ
+1653 LSKADQ

-1670 RFLEYEVAET
+1670 RYLEYDVAET
-1680 YRNMKRYSKGKDW
+1680 YRYMKKHSKGKDW
-1693 PIGSTTLAELYAL
+1693 PIGSSTLNELYAL

-1720 AKKYYLGSL
+1720 AKKYYLKSF
-1729 DKEWTSFN
+1729 DETWTSFN
-1737 YNQRSKAAVLLY
+1737 FNQRSKGALVLY

-1766 TAQKNEQIGMYWPKK
+1766 CAQKNEQIGMYWPKK

-1800 EIDQNQEMIDELRVW
+1800 EIDQNEEMIDQLRVW
-1815 LLTQKQTNKWENSA
+1815 LLTQKQTNSWENSA

-1863 EGGVA
+1863 DGGVA

-1879 NEVTSEMRQLT
+1879 NEVTQEMQQLT

-1924 RELFVEKIDDKG
+1924 RELFVETVTDKG
-1936 KKLVPVG
+1936 KVLVPAEKR
-1943 TALRQAQG
+1943 T
-1951 PAGAADVEPVE
+1951 
-1962 TPLKVGDK
+1962 LKVGDK

-1975 TFTNQQDM
+1975 TFTSQQDM
-1983 SFVFVKDL
+1983 SYVFVKDL

-2022 EFFIEFLHKGTHQL
+2022 EFFIERLPKGTHQL

>member
-1 MDYESLIGSVS
+1 
-12 HNDSTIKQLNNQR
+12 
-25 FNNMKHLGIIIAT
+25 MKHLGIIIAT
-38 IALVAIGLLAFA
+38 VALVALGLLAFA
-50 SPSKTPDNPQTPKN
+50 TPNKTPDTPQTPKN
-64 NYETMWKKVKENLEK
+64 NYESMWKKVKENLEK
-79 DLPESAE
+79 NLPESAE
-86 KELDAIEK
+86 KELNAIEA
-94 QATKDKNQIQL
+94 QASKDKNQTQL
-105 LKTYLYRQNIFQR
+105 LKTWLYRQSIMQF
-118 TIEEDP
+118 TVEEDP
-124 DQHFIQYIETK
+124 EQAFIQYIETK
-135 VGQLDEVCDALLHE
+135 VGQLDVVHDALLHE
-149 EIAAA
+149 EIARA
-154 YANYLSGN
+154 YANYLETY

-167 ENLPIDGADL
+167 DNLAIDGDI

-185 DKESF
+185 DTESF
-190 KTRINQHYA
+190 RTRINQHYA

-223 NNNKEYIEYEATLFE
+223 SNNERYIDYEASLFE
-238 FMFHRVAKHYQ
+238 FMFHRVAKYYQ
-249 EEADANDAEGD
+249 EQADADDVEGETD
-260 TEKWWLP
+260 SWWLP
-267 AKDFVKVDL
+267 AKDFMKAEI
-276 GDFDNPLIKCLKIYQ
+276 GDTENPLNLCLKIYQ
-291 ELITYN
+291 DLIAYN
-297 LKNENEDVL
+297 LKNDNEDVL
-306 IYNDFKRLEF
+306 IYNDFKRFEF
-316 VNNTLGILLH
+316 VNGILGKDA
-326 YTQYQAAMEDLKA
+326 QYQAAMEDLKT
-339 QHKDNPLSTEI
+339 QHKDNPLSAEI
-350 TFSIA
+350 TSLIA
-355 QNMVGQLENNSEDST
+355 RNLMNQQENNPSDST
-370 YFDNY
+370 LFDNY
-375 KKAKA
+375 KKAKT
-380 MCEEAIAKF
+380 MCEQAIAQF
-389 PKSKGAKNCENLIK
+389 PKSQGAKNCQKIID

-412 TLNKVQLPN
+412 TLNSVQLPN

-428 EYKNT
+428 EYRNT

-441 KVSEKELSKLN
+441 KVSEKELEKLN
-452 NMQKEDLLKELDKKL
+452 GMNKEDRLKELNKTKA
-467 PVAEQEL
+467 VVEKEL
-474 TLAAE
+474 SLAPE
-479 TDYRSHSTLIAL
+479 TDYRHHSTLIAL
-491 PALEEGIYYLTATT
+491 PALERGIYYLTATT
-505 KQGIKSENKT
+505 KQGIKDEDKT
-515 LVLNFQVSNLG
+515 LMLSFQVSQLG
-526 YIADQKD
+526 YITDQNYN
-533 EKMTVVTVDRKTGK
+533 KMTVVTVDRKTGK

-553 VELFRRE
+553 VEFCRRE
-560 WDYKAREHKTIILTT
+560 WNYKAREYKTIVLSTV
-575 LKSDKNGRVVL
+575 KSDKNGKAVMNGKE
-586 DGKVGTYNSFGI
+586 DGNTSFYV
-598 NLRKGDDN
+598 NLRKGDDA
-606 LLSGNQFRL
+606 LLSDIHFSIGTPHNWDDRV
-615 DERYRNNNEI
+615 NHM
-625 YETKLFTDR
+625 TTLFTDR

-648 TTRRQG
+648 VVRYQG
-654 EDLSL
+654 KDQAL
-659 VNNYSEKVSFRDA
+659 VNGYSEKVTFKDA

-677 TSANFTTDE
+677 NSAQFTTDE
-686 YGSFSGSF
+686 YGTFSGSF

-699 RLNGVFHLNANRG
+699 RLNGVFHLISGHG
-712 SVTIRVEEY
+712 SKTIRVEEY

-726 EVNFERPKEQYK
+726 EVTFERPKEQYK

-743 TVRGDVKAYAGF
+743 TLQGDVKAYAGF

-762 TYRVIRKTS
+762 SYRVVRKTS

-779 YPYVEDEQIT
+779 WYPVVEDEQIT
-789 HGKARTDENGKFAVT
+789 YGKARTDENGKFAVT
-804 FNLKPSKTIAPE
+804 FNLKPSLSIAPE
-816 KQPMFTYEIEVTATS
+816 KQPVFTYEIEVTATS

-854 DLPRTIEKSDIGKY
+854 DLPSEVEKSDIGKY

-881 SRISRKIYRYKDAAK
+881 SRISRKIYRYEDVTK
-896 INYFEANHF
+896 INYFEAMGHSE
-905 FKSYDFDRD
+905 KL
-914 VQAIDRQILT
+914 DRQMLN
-924 DEELARLFPAW
+924 DAELARLFPEY
-935 SFYDKQSKTLV
+935 SFYDKQNKTMV
-946 DEAEIMVDDK
+946 DEATITVDDK
-956 AKFYEGK
+956 AKFYDGK
-963 ALEPGKYVVELT
+963 ALKPGKYVVELT
-975 SLDDPLAKISEQ
+975 SLDDPLAKISQQ
-987 FTVFENDSKK
+987 FTVFEEDTKK
-997 LPFTTMEWAHQDKST
+997 LPVTTMEWVHQDNSM
-1012 AKPGEEIQLSI
+1012 AHPGDEIQLSL
-1023 GTSAKDV
+1023 GSSAKDV
-1030 DVWVQ
+1030 DIWVQ

-1040 EIRMDKKINVSN
+1040 EIRLDKKINVTN
-1052 GVQTLSYKVTEGDR
+1052 GVQTLSYKVTENDR
-1066 GGLCWRYAFVKENS
+1066 GGLEWRYVFVKENS
-1080 YNTDRLSVSVPFDNY
+1080 FNKDRLGVSVPFDNY
-1095 DLNVK
+1095 DLDVK
-1100 LATMRDKLSPGA
+1100 LATLRDKLSPGA

-1120 RDYKDKPLEAGLLA
+1120 RDYKDKPLEAALLA
-1134 GMYDASLDEF
+1134 SMYDASLDEF
-1144 ERNHWW
+1144 ARNHWW

-1162 FGTDG
+1162 FNTDG

-1182 AELFNFS
+1182 VELFNFS

-1194 PFFDFGYG
+1194 PFFDFGYAYG
-1202 FGARRYRKGGRVL
+1202 GRRYRKGGRYYEDV
-1215 YDYVEES
+1215 YMCVEES
-1222 VPMMAGAVLEKSS
+1222 ASPRMSGAVLQK
-1235 NSVDYEIPLVAQNAA
+1235 NAVAA
-1250 DEESIEIF
+1250 DGAVEVEEEMVEIAKQ
-1258 RRVVFDESDDNR
+1258 ESPYSS
-1270 EASKEPTEPTLRENF
+1270 EAGGQEKPEEPAEPTLRENF

-1297 NADGS
+1297 NNDGS

-1324 KDRKTGSKDYTF
+1324 KDRKTGQNEYTF

-1367 GDEPVTPKAKL
+1367 GDEPVTPKVKL
-1378 EIFDAATMQPV
+1378 EIFDAASMQPI
-1389 NLIVNA
+1389 NMIVSNA
-1395 GPSTG
+1395 TIP
-1400 SGASTTQMETIQPGR
+1400 METIQPGR

-1428 LELLAFRFTAYAG
+1428 LSLLAFRFTAYAG
-1441 EFSDAE
+1441 QFSDAE

-1470 ETEQVFDFEA
+1470 ETEQTFDFEA

-1514 VSTDR
+1514 VKADR

-1528 ANTLSSYIA
+1528 ANTLSSFIA
-1537 DNIPN
+1537 DHIPN
-1542 LLAYIKKWQIETPDA
+1542 FLNYIKKWQIETPDA

-1578 VLEAKSETEQRSR
+1578 VLEAKSETEQRNR
-1591 IANLFEIN
+1591 IAALFEVN
-1599 TLRGQQT
+1599 TLRNQQT
-1606 RALQLI
+1606 NALKLI
-1612 SQKQKYNGGW
+1612 QQKQKYNGGW

-1633 ITTYILTGFGKL
+1633 ISTYILSGFGRL
-1645 QKMGAWSS
+1645 QKMGAWES
-1653 LSQADQ
+1653 LSKSDQ

-1670 RFLEYEVAET
+1670 RYLEYDVAET
-1680 YRNMKRYSKGKDW
+1680 YRYMKAHSKGKDW
-1693 PIGSTTLAELYAL
+1693 PIGSGTLNELYAL

-1712 NSDKDFAT
+1712 NSDRDFAK
-1720 AKKYYLGSL
+1720 AKDYYLKSL

-1737 YNQRSKAAVLLY
+1737 FNQRSKGALVLY
-1749 RTGNEK
+1749 RNGNEK

-1766 TAQKNEQIGMYWPKK
+1766 CAQKNEQIGMYWPKK

-1800 EIDQNQEMIDELRVW
+1800 EIDQNQEMLDQLRVW
-1815 LLTQKQTNKWENSA
+1815 LLTQKQTNKWENSS
-1829 STADAIY
+1829 STADALY

-1850 EVTLRFGNTPIST
+1850 EVTLRFGNMPIST

-1868 GTGFIQRRWNA
+1868 GTGCIQRRWNA
-1879 NEVTSEMRQLT
+1879 NEVTQDMRHLT

-1924 RELFVEKIDDKG
+1924 RELFVETVTDKG
-1936 KKLVPVG
+1936 KFLVPAEKR
-1943 TALRQAQG
+1943 T
-1951 PAGAADVEPVE
+1951 
-1962 TPLKVGDK
+1962 LKVGDK

-1975 TFTNQQDM
+1975 TFTSQQDM

-2022 EFFIEFLHKGTHQL
+2022 EFFIERLPKGTHQL

-2045 GYLNNGYALIQCQY
+2045 GHLNNGYALIQCQY

>member
-1 MDYESLIGSVS
+1 
-12 HNDSTIKQLNNQR
+12 
-25 FNNMKHLGIIIAT
+25 MKHTLIIIAT
-38 IALVAIGLLAFA
+38 LAATVIGLLAFK
-50 SPSKTPDNPQTPKN
+50 SPSNDYKD
-64 NYETMWKKVKENLEK
+64 MWKKVKENLEK
-79 DLPESAE
+79 NLPESAE

-94 QATKDKNQIQL
+94 KAIKDKNQTQL
-105 LKTYLYRQNIFQR
+105 LKTYLYRQNIMQF

-124 DQHFIQYIETK
+124 DQAFIQYLETK
-135 VGQLDEVCDALLHE
+135 VGQMDAVHDALLHE
-149 EIAAA
+149 EVARA
-154 YANYLSGN
+154 YAEYLDQN
-162 EWRIS
+162 DWRII
-167 ENLPIDGADL
+167 ENLPIEGADL

-190 KTRINQHYA
+190 RKRINQHYT
-199 EALKPVEALKK
+199 EALKPVDALKR
-210 AKTEDFMVLYENT
+210 AKTKDFMVLYENK
-223 NNNKEYIEYEATLFE
+223 NNNEDYIEYEVSLFE
-238 FMFHRVAKHYQ
+238 FMFHRVAKYYQ
-249 EEADANDAEGD
+249 EQADADDVEGETD
-260 TEKWWLP
+260 TWWLP
-267 AKDFVKVDL
+267 AKDFVKANL
-276 GDFDNPLIKCLKIYQ
+276 GTADTPINKCLKIYQ
-291 ELITYN
+291 DLIAYN
-297 LKNENEDVL
+297 LKNSNEDVL
-306 IYNDFKRLEF
+306 IFNDFKRFEF
-316 VNNTLGILLH
+316 VNSILGKDE
-326 YTQYQAAMEDLKA
+326 QYQAAMEDLKA
-339 QHKDNPLSTEI
+339 QHKDNPLSAEI
-350 TFSIA
+350 TSLIA
-355 QNMVGQLENNSEDST
+355 RNMINQYERNSSDSA
-370 YFDNY
+370 YFDHY

-389 PKSKGAKNCENLIK
+389 PKSKGAKNCKELIK
-403 RIEEPQIDI
+403 SIEEPQIDI
-412 TLNKVQLPN
+412 TLHTVQLPN

-433 TAPYYRIV
+433 TTPYYRII
-441 KVSEKELSKLN
+441 KVDEKELKTLN
-452 NMQKEDLLKELDKKL
+452 DMRKKDRIEAL
-467 PVAEQEL
+467 NKKPAVAEQEL
-474 TLAAE
+474 SLTTE

-491 PALEEGIYYLTATT
+491 PALERGFYYLTATT
-505 KQGIKSENKT
+505 EKGIKSVDKT
-515 LVLNFQVSNLG
+515 MMIKFQVSSLG
-526 YIADQKD
+526 FITDQKD
-533 EKMTVVTVDRKTGK
+533 ANLTVTVVDRKTGK

-553 VELFRRE
+553 VEVYRTE
-560 WDYKAREHKTIILTT
+560 WDSQAHEYKTIIINAPKT
-575 LKSDKNGRVVL
+575 DRN
-586 DGKVGTYNSFGI
+586 GKVEFNNTSDNSFCI
-598 NLRKGDDN
+598 NLRKDDDN
-606 LLSGNQFRL
+606 LLSENYFRL
-615 DERYRNNNEI
+615 NEPYRNNNEI

-648 TTRRQG
+648 VTRRQG

-659 VNNYSEKVSFRDA
+659 VNNYSEKISFRDA

-677 TSANFTTDE
+677 TSANFNTDE

-712 SVTIRVEEY
+712 STTIRVEEY

-726 EVNFERPKEQYK
+726 EVTFERPKEQYK

-743 TVRGDVKAYAGF
+743 TIHGDVKAYAGF

-779 YPYVEDEQIT
+779 WYPTVEDEQIT
-789 HGKARTDENGKFAVT
+789 YGKARTDENGRFAVT

-816 KQPMFTYEIEVTATS
+816 KQPVFTYEIEVTATS
-831 KQGETHADT
+831 KQGETHTDT

-854 DLPRTIEKSDIGKY
+854 DLPSEVEKSEIGKY

-881 SRISRKIYRYKDAAK
+881 SRISRKIYRYDDLAK
-896 INYFEANHF
+896 INYFEAMGLL
-905 FKSYDFDRD
+905 KKL
-914 VQAIDRQILT
+914 DRQMLS
-924 DEELARLFPAW
+924 DAELARLFPEY
-935 SFYDKQSKTLV
+935 SFYDKQNKALV
-946 DEAEIMVDDK
+946 DEATINVDDK
-956 AKFYEGK
+956 AKFLEGK
-963 ALEPGKYVVELT
+963 TLEPGRYVVELT

-997 LPFTTMEWAHQDKST
+997 LPVTTMEWVHQDKST
-1012 AKPGEEIQLSI
+1012 AHPGDEIQLSV
-1023 GTSAKDV
+1023 GSSAKDV
-1030 DVWVQ
+1030 DIWVQ

-1040 EIRMDKKINVSN
+1040 EIRMDKKITVSN
-1052 GVQTLSYKVTEGDR
+1052 GVQTLSYKVTENDR
-1066 GGLCWRYAFVKENS
+1066 GGLNWRYAFVKENS
-1080 YNTDRLSVSVPFDNY
+1080 FNNDRLSVSVPFDNY
-1095 DLNVK
+1095 NLDVK
-1100 LATMRDKLSPGA
+1100 LATMRDKLNPGA

-1120 RDYKDKPLEAGLLA
+1120 RDYKDKPLEAALLA

-1144 ERNHWW
+1144 EHHSWW
-1150 FSMSPSGVSGRS
+1150 FNMSPSGVVGHS
-1162 FGTDG
+1162 FNFDG
-1167 HGFTSSNTGL
+1167 HGFTSSYTGL

-1202 FGARRYRKGGRVL
+1202 FGMRRYRKGGRVL
-1215 YDYVEES
+1215 YDEMVLEEAS
-1222 VPMMAGAVLEKSS
+1222 MPMAGAVLQK
-1235 NSVDYEIPLVAQNAA
+1235 NSIAA
-1250 DEESIEIF
+1250 DGAVEVEEEEVLEQPIFKKLTPEEIAEL
-1258 RRVVFDESDDNR
+1258 DKQDKQSAEKP
-1270 EASKEPTEPTLRENF
+1270 EAEPTLRENF

-1297 NADGS
+1297 NKDGS

-1314 RWRLMLLAYT
+1314 RWRLMLMAYT
-1324 KDRKTGSKDYTF
+1324 KDRKTGSNNYTF

-1378 EIFDAATMQPV
+1378 EIFDAGTMQPV
-1389 NLIVNA
+1389 NLIVSN
-1395 GPSTG
+1395 
-1400 SGASTTQMETIQPGR
+1400 TTIPMETIQPGR

-1428 LELLAFRFTAYAG
+1428 LSLLAFRFTAYAG
-1441 EFSDAE
+1441 QFSDAE

-1470 ETEQVFDFEA
+1470 ETEKTFDFES

-1514 VSTDR
+1514 VNTNR

-1537 DNIPN
+1537 DHIPN
-1542 LLAYIKKWQIETPDA
+1542 LLNYIKKWQIETPDA

-1606 RALQLI
+1606 RALNLI
-1612 SQKQKYNGGW
+1612 EQKQNYNGGW

-1633 ITTYILTGFGKL
+1633 ISTYILSGFGKL

-1653 LSQADQ
+1653 LSKADQ
-1659 NTAQSICDKAV
+1659 NTAQNICDKAV
-1670 RFLEYEVAET
+1670 RYLEYEVAET
-1680 YRNMKRYSKGKDW
+1680 YRYMKAHSKGKDW
-1693 PIGSTTLAELYAL
+1693 PIGSGTLDELYAL
-1706 SFFKEQ
+1706 SFFETQ

-1737 YNQRSKAAVLLY
+1737 FNQRSKGALVLY
-1749 RTGNEK
+1749 RNGNEK

-1800 EIDQNQEMIDELRVW
+1800 EIDQNQEMMDELRVW
-1815 LLTQKQTNKWENSA
+1815 LLTQKQTTMWENSA

-1879 NEVTSEMRQLT
+1879 NEVTTDMRQLT
-1890 VNNPTNH
+1890 VNNPTPH

-1912 EVKSDESGFTIK
+1912 EVKSNESGFTIK
-1924 RELFVEKIDDKG
+1924 RELLVETVTDKG
-1936 KKLVPVG
+1936 KKLVPVEK
-1943 TALRQAQG
+1943 QA
-1951 PAGAADVEPVE
+1951 
-1962 TPLKVGDK
+1962 LKVGDK

-1975 TFTNQQDM
+1975 TFTSQQDM

-1998 IEQISRYEYNDR
+1998 IEQISHYEYNDR

-2022 EFFIEFLHKGTHQL
+2022 EFFIEFLPKGTHQL

-2059 APEFSAYSDGM
+2059 APEFGAYSDGM

>member
-1 MDYESLIGSVS
+1 
-12 HNDSTIKQLNNQR
+12 
-25 FNNMKHLGIIIAT
+25 MKHLGIIIGI
-38 IALVAIGLLAFA
+38 IALVAFGVLAFA
-50 SPSKTPDNPQTPKN
+50 MPSRTPNPDNPKTPKN
-64 NYETMWKKVKENLEK
+64 NYETMWKNVKENLEK

-86 KELDAIEK
+86 KELNAIEEK
-94 QATKDKNQIQL
+94 ASKDKNQTQL
-105 LKTYLYRQNIFQR
+105 LKTWLYRQNIMLR
-118 TIEEDP
+118 TVEEDP
-124 DQHFIQYIETK
+124 EQAFIQYLESK
-135 VGQLDEVCDALLHE
+135 VGQLDAVHDALLHE
-149 EIAAA
+149 EIAKA
-154 YANYLSGN
+154 YANYLDEN
-162 EWRIS
+162 EWNIN
-167 ENLPIDGADL
+167 ENLPIDGDL

-190 KTRINQHYA
+190 KTRINQHYD
-199 EALKPVEALKK
+199 EALKPVESLKK
-210 AKTEDFMVLYENT
+210 AKTVDFMVLYENT
-223 NNNKEYIEYEATLFE
+223 NNNKEYIEYEASLFE
-238 FMFHRVAKHYQ
+238 FMFHRVAKYYQ
-249 EEADANDAEGD
+249 EEANADQAEGD

-267 AKDFVKVDL
+267 AKDFVKADL

-291 ELITYN
+291 ELIAYN
-297 LKNENEDVL
+297 LKNSNEDVL
-306 IYNDFKRLEF
+306 IYNDLKRLEF

-326 YTQYQAAMEDLKA
+326 YTQYQAAMENLKM
-339 QHKDNPLSTEI
+339 QHKDNPLSAEI
-350 TFSIA
+350 TA
-355 QNMVGQLENNSEDST
+355 LMARNLMGQYENNSEDST

-375 KKAKA
+375 KKAKTI
-380 MCEEAIAKF
+380 CEEAIAKF

-403 RIEEPQIDI
+403 RIEEPQIDL
-412 TLNKVQLPN
+412 TLNKVHLPN

-452 NMQKEDLLKELDKKL
+452 NMQKEDLLKELNKKM
-467 PVAEQEL
+467 PVAEQDL
-474 TLAAE
+474 MLPAE

-505 KQGIKSENKT
+505 KQGVKSEDKT

-526 YIADQKD
+526 YIIDQKD

-553 VELFRRE
+553 VELYRRE
-560 WDYKAREHKTIILTT
+560 WDYKAREHKTIILATM
-575 LKSDKNGRVVL
+575 KSDKNGRAVL
-586 DGKVGTYNSFGI
+586 DGKVGSNNSFGI

-606 LLSGNQFRL
+606 LLSERYFRL
-615 DERYRNNNEI
+615 NEQYRNNNEV

-677 TSANFTTDE
+677 SLANFNTDE

-694 VIPTD
+694 VIPSD

-726 EVNFERPKEQYK
+726 EVTFEQPKEQYK

-762 TYRVIRKTS
+762 TYRVVRKTS

-779 YPYVEDEQIT
+779 WYPVVDDEQIT

-854 DLPRTIEKSDIGKY
+854 DLPRTIEKSDLGKY

-881 SRISRKIYRYKDAAK
+881 SRISRKIYRYDDLAK
-896 INYFEANHF
+896 INYFEAMQHLE
-905 FKSYDFDRD
+905 
-914 VQAIDRQILT
+914 VLDRQLLS
-924 DEELARLFPAW
+924 DEQLNKLFPEY
-935 SFYDKQSKTLV
+935 SFYDKRTKTLV

-956 AKFYEGK
+956 AKFLEGK
-963 ALEPGKYVVELT
+963 TLESGNYVVELK
-975 SLDDPLAKISEQ
+975 SLDDPLAVTTEE
-987 FTVFENDSKK
+987 FTVYENEAKK
-997 LPFTTMEWAHQDKST
+997 MPYTAMVWSDVDKST
-1012 AKPGEEIQLSI
+1012 AHPGDEIKFSI
-1023 GTSAKDV
+1023 GSSAKDV
-1030 DVWVQ
+1030 DIWVQ

-1040 EIRMDKKINVSN
+1040 EIRMDKKITVSN
-1052 GVQTLSYKVTEGDR
+1052 SVQTFTYKVTEGDR
-1066 GGLCWRYAFVKENS
+1066 GGLNFRYVLVKGNAFRTSDNHI
-1080 YNTDRLSVSVPFDNY
+1080 SVPFDNY
-1095 DLNVK
+1095 DLDVK
-1100 LATMRDKLSPGA
+1100 LATVRDKLSPGA

-1120 RDYKDKPLEAGLLA
+1120 RDYKDKPLEAALLA

-1144 ERNHWW
+1144 ERNYWW
-1150 FSMSPSGVSGRS
+1150 FSMSPSGVYGNS
-1162 FGTDG
+1162 FGTDD

-1202 FGARRYRKGGRVL
+1202 FSYRRYGKGLGAGRVM
-1215 YDYVEES
+1215 YDE
-1222 VPMMAGAVLEKSS
+1222 MVLEEAAMPMQ
-1235 NSVDYEIPLVAQNAA
+1235 SVALSKKAVEANGAIETADAEEMVEITKQEMP
-1250 DEESIEIF
+1250 S
-1258 RRVVFDESDDNR
+1258 
-1270 EASKEPTEPTLRENF
+1270 EAGSQEQKPKEPAEPTLRENF

-1378 EIFDAATMQPV
+1378 EIFDAGTMQPV
-1389 NLIVNA
+1389 DLIIND

-1400 SGASTTQMETIQPGR
+1400 SGTYTIPMETIQPGR

-1428 LELLAFRFTAYAG
+1428 LSLLAFRFTAYAG
-1441 EFSDAE
+1441 QFSDAE

-1470 ETEQVFDFEA
+1470 ETEKTFDVPLGSL
-1480 IANPDSHE
+1480 IAGEDPQSLPRDSHNHE

-1514 VSTDR
+1514 ISTDR

-1537 DNIPN
+1537 DHIPN
-1542 LLAYIKKWQIETPDA
+1542 LLNYIKKWQIETPDA

-1591 IANLFEIN
+1591 IATLFEVN
-1599 TLRGQQT
+1599 TIRNQQT
-1606 RALQLI
+1606 NALKLI
-1612 SQKQKYNGGW
+1612 EQKQKYNGGW

-1633 ITTYILTGFGKL
+1633 ISTYILSGFGKL

-1653 LSQADQ
+1653 LSKADQ

-1670 RFLEYEVAET
+1670 RYLEYEVAET
-1680 YRNMKRYSKGKDW
+1680 YREMKRLSKGKDW
-1693 PIGSTTLAELYAL
+1693 PIGSGTLNELYAL

-1737 YNQRSKAAVLLY
+1737 FNQRSKGALVLY
-1749 RTGNEK
+1749 RNGNEK

-1800 EIDQNQEMIDELRVW
+1800 EIDQDQEGELR
-1815 LLTQKQTNKWENSA
+1815 LHCRCHLCS
-1829 STADAIY
+1829 ADARQRLVRGRQGSHP
-1836 ALLMRGSDWFEEGK
+1836 ALWQHAHQYRGWCGRHRLHPAPLEC
-1850 EVTLRFGNTPIST
+1850 
-1863 EGGVA
+1863 
-1868 GTGFIQRRWNA
+1868 QRSNSGHA
-1879 NEVTSEMRQLT
+1879 PTYRQQPDQPL
-1890 VNNPTNH
+1890 
-1897 LVWGG
+1897 G
-1902 LFRQYFVPID
+1902 LGR
-1912 EVKSDESGFTIK
+1912 
-1924 RELFVEKIDDKG
+1924 
-1936 KKLVPVG
+1936 LVP
-1943 TALRQAQG
+1943 
-1951 PAGAADVEPVE
+1951 PVFR
-1962 TPLKVGDK
+1962 P
-1970 LTVKI
+1970 
-1975 TFTNQQDM
+1975 
-1983 SFVFVKDL
+1983 
-1991 RAAGFEP
+1991 
-1998 IEQISRYEYNDR
+1998 DR
-2010 MSYYQSNTDTDM
+2010 R
-2022 EFFIEFLHKGTHQL
+2022 
-2036 EYSMFVTKE
+2036 
-2045 GYLNNGYALIQCQY
+2045 
-2059 APEFSAYSDGM
+2059 
-2070 KVKVGE
+2070 GEER

>member
-1 MDYESLIGSVS
+1 
-12 HNDSTIKQLNNQR
+12 
-25 FNNMKHLGIIIAT
+25 MKHTGIIIAT
-38 IALVAIGLLAFA
+38 VALMAIGVLAFA
-50 SPSKTPDNPQTPKN
+50 TPSKTPNNPKTPKN
-64 NYETMWKKVKENLEK
+64 NYETMWKIVKENLDK
-79 DLPESAE
+79 NLPESAE
-86 KELDAIEK
+86 KELDAIEQ
-94 QATKDKNQIQL
+94 QASKDKNQTQM
-105 LKTYLYRQNIFQR
+105 LKTWLYRQKIYQF
-118 TIEEDP
+118 TVEDDP
-124 DQHFIQYIETK
+124 QQAFIQYAETK
-135 VGQLDEVCDALLHE
+135 VGQLDDVYDALLHE
-149 EIAAA
+149 EIAKA
-154 YANYLSGN
+154 YADYLGNN
-162 EWRIS
+162 EWRIGQ
-167 ENLPIDGADL
+167 NLSIDGDL

-190 KTRINQHYA
+190 RTRINQHYT

-210 AKTEDFMVLYENT
+210 AKTEDFMVLYENK
-223 NNNKEYIEYEATLFE
+223 NNNEEHIEYETSLFE
-238 FMFHRVAKHYQ
+238 FMFHRVANYYQ
-249 EEADANDAEGD
+249 GQANADDVEGE
-260 TEKWWLP
+260 TESWWLP

-276 GDFDNPLIKCLKIYQ
+276 GTTDNPLNKCLKIYQ
-291 ELITYN
+291 DLIAYN
-297 LKNENEDVL
+297 LKQKNEDVL
-306 IYNDFKRLEF
+306 IYNDFKRFGF
-316 VNNTLGILLH
+316 VNGIL
-326 YTQYQAAMEDLKA
+326 QKDAEYQTAMENLKI
-339 QHKDNPLSTEI
+339 QHKDNPLSAEI
-350 TFSIA
+350 TSLIA
-355 QNMVGQLENNSEDST
+355 RNLMDQQDNHDSDSA

-389 PKSKGAKNCENLIK
+389 PKSQGAKNCENLIK
-403 RIEEPQIDI
+403 RIEEPRVNI
-412 TLNKVQLPN
+412 TLNSVQLPN

-441 KVSEKELSKLN
+441 KVNEKELKNLKE
-452 NMQKEDLLKELDKKL
+452 MRKEDLLKELNKKTT
-467 PVAEQEL
+467 VTEQEL
-474 TLAAE
+474 SLPTE
-479 TDYRSHSTLIAL
+479 TDYRNHSTLIAL
-491 PALEEGIYYLTATT
+491 PALEKGFYFLTATT
-505 KQGIKSENKT
+505 KKGIESEDKT
-515 LVLNFQVSNLG
+515 LVLSFQVSSLG
-526 YIADQKD
+526 FITEQKD
-533 EKMTVVTVDRKTGK
+533 DQMTVVTVDRKTGK

-553 VELFRRE
+553 VELYRSE
-560 WDYKAREHKTIILTT
+560 WDYKAREYKTNIIATE
-575 LKSDKNGRVVL
+575 KSDRNGMVKL
-586 DGKVGTYNSFGI
+586 TKKTDNSFSI

-606 LLSGNQFRL
+606 LLSSNYFHLFQP
-615 DERYRNNNEI
+615 YKNNNET
-625 YETKLFTDR
+625 YTTTLFTDR

-648 TTRRQG
+648 VVRCQG
-654 EDLSL
+654 DDKTL
-659 VNNYSEKVSFRDA
+659 VNHYSEKVSFKDA

-677 TSANFTTDE
+677 SSVNFTTDE

-699 RLNGVFHLNANRG
+699 RLNGVFHLNSNKG
-712 SVTIRVEEY
+712 STTIRVEEY

-726 EVNFERPKEQYK
+726 EVKFEQPKEQYK

-755 GLDDVEY
+755 ALDDVEY
-762 TYRVIRKTS
+762 SYRVIRKTT

-779 YPYVEDEQIT
+779 WYPTVEDEQIT
-789 HGKARTDENGKFAVT
+789 YGKARTDAEGKFAVT
-804 FNLKPSKTIAPE
+804 FNLKPTKTIAPE
-816 KQPMFTYEIEVTATS
+816 KQPVFTYEIEVTATS
-831 KQGETHADT
+831 KQGETHSDT
-840 YSIRAGYNEIAIST
+840 YFIRAGYNEIAIGT
-854 DLPRTIEKSDIGKY
+854 DLPSEVEKSEIGKY

-881 SRISRKIYRYKDAAK
+881 SRISRKIYRIDDTEK
-896 INYFEANHF
+896 IYYFKTF
-905 FKSYDFDRD
+905 QTSPM
-914 VQAIDRQILT
+914 DRQILT
-924 DEELARLFPAW
+924 DEELNRLFPAY
-935 SFYDKQSKTLV
+935 SFYNKENKSLV
-946 DEAEIMVDDK
+946 FEDQLTVDDK

-975 SLDDPLAKISEQ
+975 SLDDPLAKISKQ
-987 FTVFENDSKK
+987 FTVFENESKK
-997 LPFTTMEWAHQDKST
+997 MPYTAMEWAHQDKTT
-1012 AKPGEEIQLSI
+1012 AKPGEEIQFSI
-1023 GTSAKDV
+1023 GSSAKNV
-1030 DVWVQ
+1030 NVWVQ

-1040 EIRMDKKINVSN
+1040 EIRLEKKITLSN
-1052 GVQTLSYKVTEGDR
+1052 GVQTFTYKVTENDR
-1066 GGLCWRYAFVKENS
+1066 GGLYWRYAFVKENS
-1080 YNTDRLSVSVPFDNY
+1080 FNAHRLDVSVPFDNY
-1095 DLNVK
+1095 DLDVK

-1120 RDYKDKPLEAGLLA
+1120 RDYKDKPLETALLA

-1144 ERNHWW
+1144 ARNYWW
-1150 FSMSPSGVSGRS
+1150 LNLKPSGSRVPFS

-1167 HGFTSSNTGL
+1167 HGFTSSSTV
-1177 EYFYF
+1177 EEFF
-1182 AELFNFS
+1182 HVAELFNFS

-1202 FGARRYRKGGRVL
+1202 FGSRRLRKGGRVL
-1215 YDYVEES
+1215 YDE
-1222 VPMMAGAVLEKSS
+1222 MAVVQENAAV
-1235 NSVDYEIPLVAQNAA
+1235 NNIDYEVPFASAPKAA
-1250 DEESIEIF
+1250 GQDEEEVVEQEIYRKLTPEEIAAIEQQ
-1258 RRVVFDESDDNR
+1258 DQKPAEKP
-1270 EASKEPTEPTLRENF
+1270 EAEPTLRENF

-1297 NADGS
+1297 NNDGS

-1324 KDRKTGSKDYTF
+1324 KDRKTGTKDYTF

-1367 GDEPVTPKAKL
+1367 GDEAVTPKAKL

-1389 NLIVNA
+1389 NILVSNA
-1395 GPSTG
+1395 MVS
-1400 SGASTTQMETIQPGR
+1400 METILPGR

-1423 KGQYD
+1423 KAKYD

-1470 ETEQVFDFEA
+1470 ETEKTFDFEA

-1542 LLAYIKKWQIETPDA
+1542 LLNYIKKWQIETPDA

-1563 KDQDLKAIMLQETPW
+1563 KDQDLKAIILQETPW

-1591 IANLFEIN
+1591 IATLFEVN
-1599 TLRGQQT
+1599 TMRGQQT

-1633 ITTYILTGFGKL
+1633 ITTYILSGFGKL
-1645 QKMGAWSS
+1645 QKIGAWSS
-1653 LSQADQ
+1653 LSKADQ

-1670 RFLEYEVAET
+1670 RFLEYDVAET
-1680 YRNMKRYSKGKDW
+1680 YRYMKAHSKGKDW
-1693 PIGSTTLAELYAL
+1693 PIGSSTLNELYAL

-1712 NSDKDFAT
+1712 NSDKDFAN

-1737 YNQRSKAAVLLY
+1737 FNQRSKGALVLY
-1749 RTGNEK
+1749 RNGNEK

-1766 TAQKNEQIGMYWPKK
+1766 CAQKNEQIGMYWPKK

-1800 EIDQNQEMIDELRVW
+1800 EIDQNQEMLDQLRVW

-1836 ALLMRGSDWFEEGK
+1836 ALLMRGSDWFAEGK
-1850 EVTLRFGNTPIST
+1850 EVTLRFGNTPVST

-1879 NEVTSEMRQLT
+1879 NEVTQDMRQLT

-1912 EVKSDESGFTIK
+1912 EVKSDESGCTIK
-1924 RELFVEKIDDKG
+1924 RELFVETVTDKG
-1936 KKLVPVG
+1936 KQLVPAEKR
-1943 TALRQAQG
+1943 T
-1951 PAGAADVEPVE
+1951 
-1962 TPLKVGDK
+1962 LKVGDK

-1975 TFTNQQDM
+1975 TFTSQQDM

-2022 EFFIEFLHKGTHQL
+2022 EFFIEFLPKGTHQL

-2045 GYLNNGYALIQCQY
+2045 GNLNNGYALIQCQY

-2070 KVKVGE
+2070 RVRVGE

>member
-1 MDYESLIGSVS
+1 MRYA
-12 HNDSTIKQLNNQR
+12 
-25 FNNMKHLGIIIAT
+25 GIIIT
-38 IALVAIGLLAFA
+38 TVALVAIGLLAFA
-50 SPSKTPDNPQTPKN
+50 TTSKEVKIDPKTDPKPTN

-79 DLPESAE
+79 NLPESAE
-86 KELDAIEK
+86 KELNAIEK
-94 QATKDKNQIQL
+94 QATKDKNQTQL
-105 LKTYLYRQNIFQR
+105 LKTYLYRKNIMLF
-118 TIEEDP
+118 TVED
-124 DQHFIQYIETK
+124 DAQQAFIQYLETK
-135 VGQLDEVCDALLHE
+135 VGQLDEVHDALLHE
-149 EIAAA
+149 ELAKA
-154 YANYLSGN
+154 YANYLDEN
-162 EWRIS
+162 DWRIS
-167 ENLPIDGADL
+167 ENLTIEGGDL

-185 DKESF
+185 DRESF

-210 AKTEDFMVLYENT
+210 AKTQDFMVLYENK
-223 NNNKEYIEYEATLFE
+223 NNNEEYLEYEASLFE
-238 FMFHRVAKHYQ
+238 FMFHRVANYYQ
-249 EEADANDAEGD
+249 DEANADQAEGD

-267 AKDFVKVDL
+267 AKEFVKADL
-276 GDFDNPLIKCLKIYQ
+276 GTSDNPLVKCLKIYQ
-291 ELITYN
+291 ELIGFN
-297 LKNENEDVL
+297 LKNNNEDVL
-306 IYNDFKRLEF
+306 IYNDFKRFGF
-316 VNNTLGILLH
+316 VNFILGKDE
-326 YTQYQAAMEDLKA
+326 QYQAAMENLKA
-339 QHKDNPLSTEI
+339 QHENNPLSAEI
-350 TFSIA
+350 TSLIA
-355 QNMVGQLENNSEDST
+355 RSMINQLENNPSDSV

-375 KKAKA
+375 KKAKT

-389 PKSKGAKNCENLIK
+389 PKSQGAKNCQGLIK

-412 TLNKVQLPN
+412 ALNEVQLPN

-428 EYKNT
+428 EYRNV

-441 KVSEKELSKLN
+441 KVSEKELKALNEYRNNKGKLI
-452 NMQKEDLLKELDKKL
+452 KELRRLKA
-467 PVAEQEL
+467 VADQEL
-474 TLAAE
+474 TIAEE
-479 TDYRSHSTLIAL
+479 TDYREHRTLIAL
-491 PALEEGIYYLTATT
+491 PALEKGFYFLLGNVSKGNTDYD
-505 KQGIKSENKT
+505 KM
-515 LVLNFQVSNLG
+515 LVLNFQVSSVG
-526 YIADQKD
+526 YITDQIED
-533 EKMTVVTVDRKTGK
+533 KMTVTVVDRKTGK
-547 TVEGVT
+547 TVEDVT
-553 VELFRRE
+553 VEVWRRE
-560 WDYKAREHKTIILTT
+560 YDYKAREYKTIIIETPKTDRNGIVKLSK
-575 LKSDKNGRVVL
+575 KSD
-586 DGKVGTYNSFGI
+586 NSFYI

-606 LLSGNQFRL
+606 LLSNNNYYLNARYKSD
-615 DERYRNNNEI
+615 DER

-648 TTRRQG
+648 VTRSQG
-654 EDLSL
+654 GDLSL
-659 VNNYSEKVSFRDA
+659 VNGYSENISFRDA

-677 TSANFTTDE
+677 TSAKFTTDE

-699 RLNGVFHLNANRG
+699 RLNGVFHLNANHG
-712 SVTIRVEEY
+712 STTIRVEEY

-726 EVNFERPKEQYK
+726 EVKFEQPKEQYK

-762 TYRVIRKTS
+762 SYRVVRKTS

-779 YPYVEDEQIT
+779 WYPTVEDEQIT
-789 HGKARTDENGKFAVT
+789 FGKGRTDESGKFAVT
-804 FNLKPSKTIAPE
+804 FNLKPSLSIAPE

-831 KQGETHADT
+831 KQGETHSDT

-854 DLPRTIEKSDIGKY
+854 DLPSEVEKSEMGKY

-881 SRISRKIYRYKDAAK
+881 SRIARKIYRVENTKK
-896 INYFEANHF
+896 INYFEAMGE
-905 FKSYDFDRD
+905 RETL
-914 VQAIDRQILT
+914 DRQLLSE
-924 DEELARLFPAW
+924 EELARLFPEY
-935 SFYDKQSKTLV
+935 SFYDKQNKTLV
-946 DEAEIMVDDK
+946 DDATISVDDK

-963 ALEPGKYVVELT
+963 ALEPGKYIVELK
-975 SLDDPLAKISEQ
+975 SLDDPLAMTSQQ
-987 FTVFENDSKK
+987 FTVFENGSKK
-997 LPFTTMEWAHQDKST
+997 LPFTTMEWNHLDKST
-1012 AKPGEEIQLSI
+1012 AHPGDEIQLSL
-1023 GTSAKDV
+1023 GTSAKAV
-1030 DVWVQ
+1030 EVWVQ
-1035 LLHGD
+1035 MLHGD
-1040 EIRMDKKINVSN
+1040 EVRLDKKITLSDE
-1052 GVQTLSYKVTEGDR
+1052 VQTLSYKVTENDR
-1066 GGLCWRYAFVKENS
+1066 GGLAWRYAFVKENS
-1080 YNTDRLSVSVPFDNY
+1080 LNTNRMGVSVPFDNY
-1095 DLNVK
+1095 NLDVK
-1100 LATMRDKLSPGA
+1100 LATVRDKLTPGA

-1120 RDYKDKPLEAGLLA
+1120 RDYKDKPLEAALLA

-1144 ERNHWW
+1144 ERNYWW
-1150 FSMSPSGVSGRS
+1150 FNMSPSGVYGSS

-1167 HGFTSSNTGL
+1167 HSFTSSRTAIGYL
-1177 EYFYF
+1177 YF

-1202 FGARRYRKGGRVL
+1202 FGYRTERNRFRVLSKGGV
-1215 YDYVEES
+1215 YMVEEAAMEMEDSRPTMAAS
-1222 VPMMAGAVLEKSS
+1222 VVMEEVTPLNDSYDGLAKVTNGMLEDKEQLEDVNS
-1235 NSVDYEIPLVAQNAA
+1235 NS
-1250 DEESIEIF
+1250 
-1258 RRVVFDESDDNR
+1258 
-1270 EASKEPTEPTLRENF
+1270 EPTLRENF

-1302 ATFSFTMPDALT
+1302 TTFSFTMPDALT

-1352 YDNDELWFVANVINT
+1352 YDNDTLWFVANVINT
-1367 GDEPVTPKAKL
+1367 GDEPVAPKAKL
-1378 EIFDAATMQPV
+1378 EIFDAGTMEPV
-1389 NLIVNA
+1389 NLLVSDATI
-1395 GPSTG
+1395 P
-1400 SGASTTQMETIQPGR
+1400 METIQPGR

-1428 LELLAFRFTAYAG
+1428 LSLLAFRFTAYAG
-1441 EFSDAE
+1441 AFSDAE

-1470 ETEQVFDFEA
+1470 ETEQVFDFDA

-1488 RDYSLTLNFSTNPV
+1488 RDYNLTLNFSTNPV

-1537 DNIPN
+1537 DHIPN

-1599 TLRGQQT
+1599 NLRGQQT

-1612 SQKQKYNGGW
+1612 EQKQKYNGGW
-1622 PWMDG
+1622 SWMDG

-1633 ITTYILTGFGKL
+1633 ISTYILAGFGKL

-1659 NTAQSICDKAV
+1659 NTAQRICDKAV
-1670 RFLEYEVAET
+1670 RYLEYEVAET
-1680 YRNMKRYSKGKDW
+1680 YREMKRLSKGKDW
-1693 PIGSTTLAELYAL
+1693 PIGSGTLNELYAL

-1720 AKKYYLGSL
+1720 AKKYYLKSL
-1729 DKEWTSFN
+1729 DETWTSFN
-1737 YNQRSKAAVLLY
+1737 FNMRSKGALVLH
-1749 RTGNEK
+1749 RMGNEK

-1766 TAQKNEQIGMYWPKK
+1766 CAMKNDQIGMYWPKK

-1800 EIDQNQEMIDELRVW
+1800 EIDKDEEMIDYLRVW
-1815 LLTQKQTNKWENSA
+1815 LLTQKQTNSWENSA
-1829 STADAIY
+1829 STADACY
-1836 ALLMRGSDWFEEGK
+1836 ALLMRGSDWFAEGK

-1879 NEVTSEMRQLT
+1879 NEVTTDMRQLT
-1890 VNNPTNH
+1890 VNNPTPH

-1912 EVKSDESGFTIK
+1912 EVKQSEAGFTIK
-1924 RELFVEKIDDKG
+1924 RELFVETVDGKG
-1936 KKLVPVG
+1936 KKLVPV
-1943 TALRQAQG
+1943 TNQA
-1951 PAGAADVEPVE
+1951 
-1962 TPLKVGDK
+1962 LKVGDK

-1975 TFTNQQDM
+1975 TFTNEQDM
-1983 SFVFVKDL
+1983 SYVFVKDL

-1998 IEQISRYEYNDR
+1998 IEQISHYEYNDR

-2022 EFFIEFLHKGTHQL
+2022 EFFIERLPKGTHQL

-2045 GYLNNGYALIQCQY
+2045 GHLNNGYALIQCQY

-2070 KVKVGE
+2070 KIRVGE

>member
-1 MDYESLIGSVS
+1 
-12 HNDSTIKQLNNQR
+12 
-25 FNNMKHLGIIIAT
+25 MKRTTIIIAT
-38 IALVAIGLLAFA
+38 VALVAIGLLAFA
-50 SPSKTPDNPQTPKN
+50 TPDKTPDNPKTPKN

-79 DLPESAE
+79 NLPESAE
-86 KELDAIEK
+86 KELVAIEQ
-94 QATKDKNQIQL
+94 QASKDNNPTQL
-105 LKTYLYRQNIFQR
+105 LKTWLYRQNIMRF
-118 TIEEDP
+118 TVEEDP
-124 DQHFIQYIETK
+124 QQAFIQYIEEK
-135 VGQLDEVCDALLHE
+135 VGQLDEVHNALLHE
-149 EIAAA
+149 EIAKA
-154 YANYLSGN
+154 YAEYLDQNY
-162 EWRIS
+162 WRIR
-167 ENLPIDGADL
+167 ENLPIDGDI

-190 KTRINQHYA
+190 KTRINQHYD

-210 AKTEDFMVLYENT
+210 AKTEDLMALYENT
-223 NNNKEYIEYEATLFE
+223 NNNADYIGYEASLFE
-238 FMFHRVAKHYQ
+238 FMFHRVAKYYQ
-249 EEADANDAEGD
+249 EEANADQAEGD

-267 AKDFVKVDL
+267 AKDFVKADL

-291 ELITYN
+291 DLIAYN
-297 LKNENEDVL
+297 LKEKNEDVL
-306 IYNDFKRLEF
+306 IYNDFKRFEF

-326 YTQYQAAMEDLKA
+326 YTQYQAAMENLKM
-339 QHKDNPLSTEI
+339 QHKDNPLSAEI
-350 TFSIA
+350 TALMA
-355 QNMVGQLENNSEDST
+355 QNLMGQYENNSEDST
-370 YFDNY
+370 FFDNY
-375 KKAKA
+375 KKAKT

-389 PKSKGAKNCENLIK
+389 PKSQGAKNCENLVK
-403 RIEEPQIDI
+403 RIEEPQIDL

-421 EAIPAVL
+421 ESIPAVL

-433 TAPYYRIV
+433 TSPYYRIV
-441 KVSEKELSKLN
+441 KISEKELSKLN
-452 NMQKEDLLKELDKKL
+452 NMQKEDLLKELEKKT

-479 TDYRSHSTLIAL
+479 TDFRSHSTLIAL

-505 KQGIKSENKT
+505 KQGIKSEDKT

-526 YIADQKD
+526 YIVDQKD

-560 WDYKAREHKTIILTT
+560 WDYKAREHKTIILSTF
-575 LKSDKNGRVVL
+575 KSDKNGRAVL
-586 DGKVGTYNSFGI
+586 DGKVGSNNSFGI
-598 NLRKGDDN
+598 NLRKEDDN
-606 LLSGNQFRL
+606 LLSERHFRL
-615 DERYRNNNEI
+615 NEQYKNNNEV

-659 VNNYSEKVSFRDA
+659 VNNYSETVSFRDA

-677 TSANFTTDE
+677 TSSNFTTDE

-726 EVNFERPKEQYK
+726 EVTFEQPKEQYK

-762 TYRVIRKTS
+762 TYRVVRKTS

-779 YPYVEDEQIT
+779 WYPVVDDEQIT
-789 HGKARTDENGKFAVT
+789 HGKARTDENGKFA
-804 FNLKPSKTIAPE
+804 
-816 KQPMFTYEIEVTATS
+816 
-831 KQGETHADT
+831 GETHADT

-854 DLPRTIEKSDIGKY
+854 DLPRTIEKSDLGRY

-881 SRISRKIYRYKDAAK
+881 SRISRKIYRYDDKAK
-896 INYFEANHF
+896 INYFEAMQHLE
-905 FKSYDFDRD
+905 
-914 VQAIDRQILT
+914 VLDRQLYR
-924 DEELARLFPAW
+924 DEQLSKLFPEY
-935 SFYDKQSKTLV
+935 SFYDKRTKTLV

-956 AKFYEGK
+956 AKFLEGK
-963 ALEPGKYVVELT
+963 TLEPGKYVVELK
-975 SLDDPLAKISEQ
+975 SLDDPLAVMTEE
-987 FTVFENDSKK
+987 FTIYENQAKK
-997 LPFTTMEWAHQDKST
+997 MPYTAIVWSDVDKST
-1012 AKPGEEIQLSI
+1012 VHPGDEIHFSI
-1023 GTSAKDV
+1023 GSSAKDV
-1030 DVWVQ
+1030 DIWVQ

-1040 EIRMDKKINVSN
+1040 EIRFDKKITVSN
-1052 GVQTLSYKVTEGDR
+1052 AVQNFTYKVTESDR
-1066 GGLCWRYAFVKENS
+1066 GGLNFRYVLVKENAFR
-1080 YNTDRLSVSVPFDNY
+1080 TWDEHISVPFDNY
-1095 DLNVK
+1095 DLDVK
-1100 LATMRDKLSPGA
+1100 LATVRDKLNPGA

-1120 RDYKDKPLEAGLLA
+1120 SDYKNKPLEAALLA

-1144 ERNHWW
+1144 ARNYWS
-1150 FSMSPSGVSGRS
+1150 FSMSPWRPHS
-1162 FGTDG
+1162 FRFSTCAHD
-1167 HGFTSSNTGL
+1167 FTSSNTSL

-1202 FGARRYRKGGRVL
+1202 YGMRRYRKGGRVM

-1222 VPMMAGAVLEKSS
+1222 APMMTGAVLEKSS
-1235 NSVDYEIPLVAQNAA
+1235 NTVDYEIPLVAQNAA
-1250 DEESIEIF
+1250 DEEMAEIML
-1258 RRVVFDESDDNR
+1258 REVFDESEDGK
-1270 EASKEPTEPTLRENF
+1270 ETSKEPSEPTLRENF

-1314 RWRLMLLAYT
+1314 RWRLMLMAYT

-1378 EIFDAATMQPV
+1378 EIFDAGTMEPV
-1389 NLIVNA
+1389 NLIVSNA
-1395 GPSTG
+1395 TIP
-1400 SGASTTQMETIQPGR
+1400 METIQPGR

-1428 LELLAFRFTAYAG
+1428 LSLLAFRFTAYAG
-1441 EFSDAE
+1441 QFSDAE

-1470 ETEQVFDFEA
+1470 ETEQTFDFEA

-1537 DNIPN
+1537 DHIPN
-1542 LLAYIKKWQIETPDA
+1542 LLNYIKKWQIETPDA

-1591 IANLFEIN
+1591 IATLFEVN
-1599 TLRGQQT
+1599 TLRNQQT
-1606 RALQLI
+1606 NALKLI
-1612 SQKQKYNGGW
+1612 AQKQKYNGGW

-1633 ITTYILTGFGKL
+1633 ISTYILSGFGKL

-1670 RFLEYEVAET
+1670 RYLEYEVAET
-1680 YRNMKRYSKGKDW
+1680 YRKMKRYSKGKDW
-1693 PIGSTTLAELYAL
+1693 PIGSSTLNELYAL
-1706 SFFKEQ
+1706 SFFEAQ

-1720 AKKYYLGSL
+1720 AKNYYLSSL

-1737 YNQRSKAAVLLY
+1737 FNQRSKGALVLY
-1749 RTGNEK
+1749 RNGNEK

-1766 TAQKNEQIGMYWPKK
+1766 CAQKNEQIGMYWPKK

-1890 VNNPTNH
+1890 VNNPTPH

-1912 EVKSDESGFTIK
+1912 KVKSDESGFTIK
-1924 RELFVEKIDDKG
+1924 RELFVETVTDKG
-1936 KKLVPVG
+1936 KVLVPAEKR
-1943 TALRQAQG
+1943 T
-1951 PAGAADVEPVE
+1951 
-1962 TPLKVGDK
+1962 LKVGDK

-1975 TFTNQQDM
+1975 TFTSQQDM

-2022 EFFIEFLHKGTHQL
+2022 QFFIEHLPKGTHQL

-2045 GYLNNGYALIQCQY
+2045 GLLNNGYALIQCQY

-2070 KVKVGE
+2070 RVKVGN

>member
-1 MDYESLIGSVS
+1 
-12 HNDSTIKQLNNQR
+12 
-25 FNNMKHLGIIIAT
+25 MKHTLIIIAT
-38 IALVAIGLLAFA
+38 LAATAIGLLAFK
-50 SPSKTPDNPQTPKN
+50 SPSNDYKD
-64 NYETMWKKVKENLEK
+64 MWKKVKENLEK
-79 DLPESAE
+79 NLPESAE
-86 KELDAIEK
+86 KELNGIEK
-94 QATKDKNQIQL
+94 KAIKDKNQTQL
-105 LKTYLYRQNIFQR
+105 LKTYLYRQNIMQF

-124 DQHFIQYIETK
+124 DQAFIQYLETK
-135 VGQLDEVCDALLHE
+135 VGQMDAVHDALLHE
-149 EIAAA
+149 EVARA
-154 YANYLSGN
+154 YAEYLDQN
-162 EWRIS
+162 DWRII
-167 ENLPIDGADL
+167 ENLPIEGTDL

-190 KTRINQHYA
+190 RTRINQHYTQ
-199 EALKPVEALKK
+199 ALKPVDALKR
-210 AKTEDFMVLYENT
+210 AKTKDFMVLYENK
-223 NNNKEYIEYEATLFE
+223 NNNEDYIEYEVSLFE
-238 FMFHRVAKHYQ
+238 FMFHRVAKYYQ
-249 EEADANDAEGD
+249 EQADADDVEGETDA
-260 TEKWWLP
+260 WWLP
-267 AKDFVKVDL
+267 AKDFVKADL
-276 GDFDNPLIKCLKIYQ
+276 GTADNPINKCLKIYQ
-291 ELITYN
+291 DLIAYN
-297 LKNENEDVL
+297 LTNSNEDVL
-306 IYNDFKRLEF
+306 IFNDFKRFEF
-316 VNNTLGILLH
+316 VNSILGKDE
-326 YTQYQAAMEDLKA
+326 QYQAAMEDLKA
-339 QHKDNPLSTEI
+339 QHKDNPLSAEI
-350 TFSIA
+350 TLLIA
-355 QNMVGQLENNSEDST
+355 RNMINQYEKNSSDSA
-370 YFDNY
+370 YFDHY

-389 PKSKGAKNCENLIK
+389 PKSKGAKNCQNLIK

-412 TLNKVQLPN
+412 SLNSVQLPN

-428 EYKNT
+428 EYRNV

-441 KVSEKELSKLN
+441 KVSEKELKRRRDTRDK
-452 NMQKEDLLKELDKKL
+452 KELLKELNKM
-467 PVAEQEL
+467 PAVAEKEL
-474 TLAAE
+474 NLPAE
-479 TDYRSHSTLIAL
+479 TDYREHSTLMAL
-491 PALEEGIYYLTATT
+491 PALDKGIYYLVASTEKGT
-505 KQGIKSENKT
+505 KDEDKT
-515 LVLNFQVSNLG
+515 LTLTFQVSSLG
-526 YIADQKD
+526 YITDQNGD
-533 EKMTVVTVDRKTGK
+533 KMTVTVVDRKTGK

-553 VELFRRE
+553 VEVWRSE
-560 WDYKAREHKTIILTT
+560 WDYKAREYKTIIIETPKTDRNGIVKLSK
-575 LKSDKNGRVVL
+575 KSD
-586 DGKVGTYNSFGI
+586 NSFYI

-606 LLSGNQFRL
+606 LLSDNSYYLNMRYKND
-615 DERYRNNNEI
+615 DER

-634 AIYRPGQTVYFQGI
+634 AIYRPGQTVSFQGI
-648 TTRRQG
+648 VTRRQG

-659 VNNYSEKVSFRDA
+659 VNGYSENVSFRDA

-677 TSANFTTDE
+677 TSAKFTTDE

-712 SVTIRVEEY
+712 NTTIRVEEY

-762 TYRVIRKTS
+762 SYRVVRKTS

-779 YPYVEDEQIT
+779 WYPTVEDEQIT
-789 HGKARTDENGKFAVT
+789 FGKGRTDESGKFAVT

-854 DLPRTIEKSDIGKY
+854 DLPSEVEKSEMDKY

-881 SRISRKIYRYKDAAK
+881 SRIARKIYRVENSKK
-896 INYFEANHF
+896 INYFEAMGEHETL
-905 FKSYDFDRD
+905 
-914 VQAIDRQILT
+914 DRQLLS
-924 DEELARLFPAW
+924 DEELVRLFPEY
-935 SFYDKQSKTLV
+935 SFYDKQNKTLV
-946 DEAEIMVDDK
+946 DDATISVDDK

-963 ALEPGKYVVELT
+963 ALEPGKYIVELK
-975 SLDDPLAKISEQ
+975 SLDDSLAMTSQQ
-987 FTVFENDSKK
+987 FTVFENGSKK
-997 LPFTTMEWAHQDKST
+997 LPFTTMEWIHLDKST
-1012 AKPGEEIQLSI
+1012 AHPGDEIQLSL
-1023 GTSAKDV
+1023 GTSAKAV
-1030 DVWVQ
+1030 EVWVQ

-1040 EIRMDKKINVSN
+1040 EVRMDKKITLSDE
-1052 GVQTLSYKVTEGDR
+1052 VQTLSYKVTENDR
-1066 GGLCWRYAFVKENS
+1066 GGLAWRYAFVKENS
-1080 YNTDRLSVSVPFDNY
+1080 LNTNRMGVSVPFDNY
-1095 DLNVK
+1095 DLDVK
-1100 LATMRDKLSPGA
+1100 LATVRDKLSPGA

-1120 RDYKDKPLEAGLLA
+1120 RDYKDKPLEAALLA

-1144 ERNHWW
+1144 ERNYWW
-1150 FSMSPSGVSGRS
+1150 FNMSPSGVYGSS

-1167 HGFTSSNTGL
+1167 HSFTSSRTAIGYL
-1177 EYFYF
+1177 YF

-1202 FGARRYRKGGRVL
+1202 YRFGGSRMRLAKGGRVM
-1215 YDYVEES
+1215 YDMVEEAAM
-1222 VPMMAGAVLEKSS
+1222 PMAMPEAAMARNVAVET
-1235 NSVDYEIPLVAQNAA
+1235 A
-1250 DEESIEIF
+1250 DEEMVEITKQE
-1258 RRVVFDESDDNR
+1258 ESYGLEDQGTKP
-1270 EASKEPTEPTLRENF
+1270 EEKVETEPTLRENF

-1297 NADGS
+1297 NKDGS

-1314 RWRLMLLAYT
+1314 RWRLMLLSYT
-1324 KDRKTGSKDYTF
+1324 KDRKTGQNEYTF

-1367 GDEPVTPKAKL
+1367 GDEPVAPKAKL
-1378 EIFDAATMQPV
+1378 EIFDAGTMKPV
-1389 NLIVNA
+1389 NLLVSDAMI
-1395 GPSTG
+1395 P
-1400 SGASTTQMETIQPGR
+1400 METIQPGR

-1428 LELLAFRFTAYAG
+1428 LSLLAFRFTAYAG
-1441 EFSDAE
+1441 AFSDAE

-1537 DNIPN
+1537 DHIPN

-1599 TLRGQQT
+1599 NLRGQQT

-1612 SQKQKYNGGW
+1612 EQKQKYNGGW
-1622 PWMDG
+1622 SWMDG

-1633 ITTYILTGFGKL
+1633 ISTYILAGFGKL

-1659 NTAQSICDKAV
+1659 NTAQRICDKAV
-1670 RFLEYEVAET
+1670 RYLEYEVAET
-1680 YRNMKRYSKGKDW
+1680 YREMKRLSKGKDW
-1693 PIGSTTLAELYAL
+1693 PIGSGTLNELYAL

-1720 AKKYYLGSL
+1720 AKKYYLKSL
-1729 DKEWTSFN
+1729 DETWTSFN
-1737 YNQRSKAAVLLY
+1737 FNMRSKGALVLH
-1749 RTGNEK
+1749 RMGNEK

-1800 EIDQNQEMIDELRVW
+1800 EIDKDEEMIDYLRVW
-1815 LLTQKQTNKWENSA
+1815 LLTQKQTNSWENSA
-1829 STADAIY
+1829 STADACY
-1836 ALLMRGSDWFEEGK
+1836 ALLMRGSDWFAEGK
-1850 EVTLRFGNTPIST
+1850 EVTLRFGNTPINT

-1879 NEVTSEMRQLT
+1879 DEVTQDMRQLT

-1912 EVKSDESGFTIK
+1912 EVKQSEAGFTIK
-1924 RELFVEKIDDKG
+1924 RELFVETVDEKG
-1936 KKLVPVG
+1936 KKLVPV
-1943 TALRQAQG
+1943 TNQA
-1951 PAGAADVEPVE
+1951 
-1962 TPLKVGDK
+1962 LKVGDK

-1975 TFTNQQDM
+1975 TFTNEQDM
-1983 SFVFVKDL
+1983 SYVFVKDL

-1998 IEQISRYEYNDR
+1998 IEQISHYEYNDR

-2022 EFFIEFLHKGTHQL
+2022 EFFIERLPKGTHQL

-2045 GYLNNGYALIQCQY
+2045 GHLNNGYALIQCQY

-2070 KVKVGE
+2070 KIKVGE

>member
-1 MDYESLIGSVS
+1 
-12 HNDSTIKQLNNQR
+12 
-25 FNNMKHLGIIIAT
+25 MKRTGIIIAT
-38 IALVAIGLLAFA
+38 IILVAVGVLAFA
-50 SPSKTPDNPQTPKN
+50 MPNRNPVNPNTPDNPKTPKN
-64 NYETMWKKVKENLEK
+64 DYETMWKKVKENLEK

-86 KELDAIEK
+86 KELNAIEEK
-94 QATKDKNQIQL
+94 ASKDKNQTQM
-105 LKTYLYRQNIFQR
+105 LKTWLYRQNIMQF
-118 TIEEDP
+118 TVEEDP
-124 DQHFIQYIETK
+124 QQAFIQYAETK
-135 VGQLDEVCDALLHE
+135 VGQLDEVHDALLHE
-149 EIAAA
+149 EIAKA
-154 YANYLSGN
+154 YANYLESN
-162 EWRIS
+162 EWRIN
-167 ENLPIDGADL
+167 ENLPIDGDL

-190 KTRINQHYA
+190 RTCINQHYD

-210 AKTEDFMVLYENT
+210 AKTEDFMVLYENKH
-223 NNNKEYIEYEATLFE
+223 NNEEYIEYEASLFE
-238 FMFHRVAKHYQ
+238 FMFHRVANYYQ
-249 EEADANDAEGD
+249 EQADADDVEGETDA
-260 TEKWWLP
+260 WWLS

-276 GDFDNPLIKCLKIYQ
+276 GESDNPLTKCLKIYQ
-291 ELITYN
+291 DLIAYN
-297 LKNENEDVL
+297 LKNKNEDVL
-306 IYNDFKRLEF
+306 IYNDFKRFGF
-316 VNNTLGILLH
+316 VNGILQKDA
-326 YTQYQAAMEDLKA
+326 QYQAAMEDLKA
-339 QHKDNPLSTEI
+339 QHKDNPLSAEI
-350 TFSIA
+350 TSLIA
-355 QNMVGQLENNSEDST
+355 RNMMNQYENNSSDST

-389 PKSKGAKNCENLIK
+389 PKSTGAKNCQNLIK
-403 RIEEPQIDI
+403 RIEEPQIDLS
-412 TLNKVQLPN
+412 LNQVQLPK

-428 EYKNT
+428 EYRNT

-441 KVSEKELSKLN
+441 KVSEKELKKLKD
-452 NMQKEDLLKELDKKL
+452 MRKEDLLKELNKMSA
-467 PVAEQEL
+467 VAEHEL
-474 TLAAE
+474 SLPAE
-479 TDYRSHSTLIAL
+479 TDYRQHSTLIAL
-491 PALEEGIYYLTATT
+491 PALERGIYFLIATT
-505 KQGIKSENKT
+505 ERGIKSEEKT
-515 LVLNFQVSNLG
+515 LLLSFQVSSLG
-526 YIADQKD
+526 FITDTKD
-533 EKMTVVTVDRKTGK
+533 DKMTVVTVDRKTGK

-553 VELFRRE
+553 VEVYRRE
-560 WDYKAREHKTIILTT
+560 WDYKAREYKTTILATPKT
-575 LKSDKNGRVVL
+575 DRNGRAEVSNTG
-586 DGKVGTYNSFGI
+586 DNSFNI

-606 LLSGNQFRL
+606 LLSNNYFRL
-615 DERYRNNNEI
+615 YERYKNNS
-625 YETKLFTDR
+625 ETYRTQLFTDR

-648 TTRRQG
+648 VTRRQG

-659 VNNYSEKVSFRDA
+659 VHGYLEKVSFRDA

-677 TSANFTTDE
+677 SSADFKTDE

-699 RLNGVFHLNANRG
+699 RLNGVFHLNAKQGNT
-712 SVTIRVEEY
+712 TIRVEEY

-726 EVNFERPKEQYK
+726 EVTFERPKEQYK

-762 TYRVIRKTS
+762 SYRVIRKTS

-779 YPYVEDEQIT
+779 WYPTVEDEQIT
-789 HGKARTDENGKFAVT
+789 YGKARTDENGKFAVT
-804 FNLKPSKTIAPE
+804 FNLKPSLTIAPE
-816 KQPMFTYEIEVTATS
+816 KQPVFTYEIEVTATS

-854 DLPRTIEKSDIGKY
+854 DVPSEVEKSDIGNY
-868 QITVSNLSWQPAK
+868 QISVSNLSWQPAK
-881 SRISRKIYRYKDAAK
+881 SRILRKIYRYENAAK
-896 INYFEANHF
+896 INYFEAIGH
-905 FKSYDFDRD
+905 KEKL
-914 VQAIDRQILT
+914 DRQLLS
-924 DEELARLFPAW
+924 DEELERLFPEY
-935 SFYDKQSKTLV
+935 SFYDIQAGPSTGSGTLV
-946 DEAEIMVDDK
+946 DKAEIMVDDK

-975 SLDDPLAKISEQ
+975 SLDDPLAKVSQQ
-987 FTVFENDSKK
+987 FTVFENGSKK

-1012 AKPGEEIQLSI
+1012 AHPGDEIQLSL
-1023 GTSAKDV
+1023 GSSAKDV
-1030 DVWVQ
+1030 DIWVQ

-1040 EIRMDKKINVSN
+1040 EVRMDKKITVSN
-1052 GVQTLSYKVTEGDR
+1052 NVQTLSYKVTENDR
-1066 GGLCWRYAFVKENS
+1066 GGLSWRYAFVKENS
-1080 YNTDRLSVSVPFDNY
+1080 FNTDHLGISVPFDNY
-1095 DLNVK
+1095 DLDVK
-1100 LATMRDKLSPGA
+1100 LATVRDKLSPGA

-1120 RDYKDKPLEAGLLA
+1120 SDYKKKPLEAALLA

-1144 ERNHWW
+1144 ARNSWW
-1150 FSMSPSGVSGRS
+1150 FNMSPSGVSANG

-1202 FGARRYRKGGRVL
+1202 YRGRRYSKGGRVL
-1215 YDYVEES
+1215 YDEMAMEEAAMPRMS
-1222 VPMMAGAVLEKSS
+1222 GAVLQK
-1235 NSVDYEIPLVAQNAA
+1235 NSVAANDA
-1250 DEESIEIF
+1250 DESAEAEEMVEIAKQEAPIETGGAES
-1258 RRVVFDESDDNR
+1258 
-1270 EASKEPTEPTLRENF
+1270 SKEPAEPTLRENF

-1297 NADGS
+1297 NNDGS

-1314 RWRLMLLAYT
+1314 RWRLMLMAYT
-1324 KDRKTGSKDYTF
+1324 KDRKTGSKEYTF

-1389 NLIVNA
+1389 NIIVTN

-1400 SGASTTQMETIQPGR
+1400 SGTYTIPMETILPGR

-1428 LELLAFRFTAYAG
+1428 LSLLAFRFTAYAG
-1441 EFSDAE
+1441 QFSDAE

-1470 ETEQVFDFEA
+1470 ETEQTFDFEA

-1514 VSTDR
+1514 ISTDR

-1537 DNIPN
+1537 DHIPN
-1542 LLAYIKKWQIETPDA
+1542 LLNYIKKWQIETPDA

-1591 IANLFEIN
+1591 IATLFEVN
-1599 TLRGQQT
+1599 TMRGQQT
-1606 RALQLI
+1606 RALNLI

-1622 PWMDG
+1622 SWMDG
-1627 MPESPY
+1627 MPESAY
-1633 ITTYILTGFGKL
+1633 ITTYILSGFGKL

-1653 LSQADQ
+1653 LSKADQ
-1659 NTAQSICDKAV
+1659 NTAQSICEKAV
-1670 RFLEYEVAET
+1670 RFIEYDVAET
-1680 YRNMKRYSKGKDW
+1680 YRYMKKYSKGKDW
-1693 PIGSTTLAELYAL
+1693 PIGSNTLNELYAL

-1712 NSDKDFAT
+1712 NSDKDFAK
-1720 AKKYYLGSL
+1720 AKDYYLKSL
-1729 DKEWTSFN
+1729 DKDWTSFN
-1737 YNQRSKAAVLLY
+1737 FNERSKGALVLY
-1749 RTGNEK
+1749 RNGNEK

-1766 TAQKNEQIGMYWPKK
+1766 CAQKNEQIGMYWPKK

-1879 NEVTSEMRQLT
+1879 NEVTEEMRQLT
-1890 VNNPTNH
+1890 VNNPTSH

-1924 RELFVEKIDDKG
+1924 RELFVETVTDKG
-1936 KKLVPVG
+1936 KVLVPVEP
-1943 TALRQAQG
+1943 ALRPFEGPQGPQAQG
-1951 PAGAADVEPVE
+1951 PGS
-1962 TPLKVGDK
+1962 LKVGDK
-1970 LTVKI
+1970 LTMKI
-1975 TFTNQQDM
+1975 TFTSQQDM

-1998 IEQISRYEYNDR
+1998 IEQISHYEYNDR

-2022 EFFIEFLHKGTHQL
+2022 EFFIERLPKGTHQL

>member
-1 MDYESLIGSVS
+1 
-12 HNDSTIKQLNNQR
+12 
-25 FNNMKHLGIIIAT
+25 MKRTGIIIAT
-38 IALVAIGLLAFA
+38 VALVAIGLLAFA
-50 SPSKTPDNPQTPKN
+50 TPDKTPDNPKTPKN
-64 NYETMWKKVKENLEK
+64 DYETMWKKVQENLEK
-79 DLPESAE
+79 NLPESAE
-86 KELDAIEK
+86 KELVAIEE
-94 QATKDKNQIQL
+94 QASKDKNQTQQ
-105 LKTYLYRQNIFQR
+105 LKTWLYRQKIYQF
-118 TIEEDP
+118 TVEEDP
-124 DQHFIQYIETK
+124 DQAFIQYIETK
-135 VGQLDEVCDALLHE
+135 IGQLDVVHDALLHE
-149 EIAAA
+149 EIARA
-154 YANYLSGN
+154 YAEYLDQN

-167 ENLPIDGADL
+167 ENLPIDGDL

-190 KTRINQHYA
+190 KTRINQHYD

-210 AKTEDFMVLYENT
+210 AKTEDFMVLYENKE
-223 NNNKEYIEYEATLFE
+223 NNEKYIEYEASLFE
-238 FMFHRVAKHYQ
+238 FMFHRVANYYQ
-249 EEADANDAEGD
+249 GQADADQAEGD
-260 TEKWWLP
+260 TDKWWLP
-267 AKDFVKVDL
+267 AKDFVKANL
-276 GDFDNPLIKCLKIYQ
+276 GDFDNPLNKCLKIYQ
-291 ELITYN
+291 DLIAYN
-297 LKNENEDVL
+297 LKEKNEDVL
-306 IYNDFKRLEF
+306 IYNDFKRFGF
-316 VNNTLGILLH
+316 VNSILRKDA
-326 YTQYQAAMEDLKA
+326 QYQAAMEDLKA
-339 QHKDNPLSTEI
+339 QHKNNPLSTEI
-350 TFSIA
+350 TSLIA
-355 QNMVGQLENNSEDST
+355 RNMMNQYESNSEDST

-375 KKAKA
+375 KKAKTI
-380 MCEEAIAKF
+380 CEQAIAKF
-389 PKSKGAKNCENLIK
+389 PKSQGAKNCENLIK

-412 TLNKVQLPN
+412 TLKSVQLPN

-452 NMQKEDLLKELDKKL
+452 NMQKEDLLKELNKKT
-467 PVAEQEL
+467 PVAEQDL
-474 TLAAE
+474 MLPAE

-505 KQGIKSENKT
+505 KQGIKSEDKT

-526 YIADQKD
+526 YIVDQKD

-553 VELFRRE
+553 VELYRRE
-560 WDYKAREHKTIILTT
+560 WDYKAREHKTIIITT
-575 LKSDKNGRVVL
+575 LKSDKDGQAVL
-586 DGKVGTYNSFGI
+586 DGKVKGDNSFCI
-598 NLRKGDDN
+598 NLRKDDDN
-606 LLSGNQFRL
+606 LLSENYFRL
-615 DERYRNNNEI
+615 NEPYRNNNEI

-634 AIYRPGQTVYFQGI
+634 AIYRPRQTVYFQGI
-648 TTRRQG
+648 VTRRQG

-659 VNNYSEKVSFRDA
+659 VNNYSEKISFRDA

-677 TSANFTTDE
+677 TSANFNTDE

-712 SVTIRVEEY
+712 STTIRVEEY

-726 EVNFERPKEQYK
+726 EVTFERPKEQYK

-743 TVRGDVKAYAGF
+743 TVHGDVKAYAGF

-762 TYRVIRKTS
+762 SYRVVRKTS

-779 YPYVEDEQIT
+779 WYPVVEDEQIT
-789 HGKARTDENGKFAVT
+789 HGKARTDENGKFAIT

-854 DLPRTIEKSDIGKY
+854 DLPRTIEKTDLGKY

-881 SRISRKIYRYKDAAK
+881 SRISRKIYRYDDKTK
-896 INYFEANHF
+896 INYFEAMQHLE
-905 FKSYDFDRD
+905 
-914 VQAIDRQILT
+914 VLDRQLHS
-924 DEELARLFPAW
+924 DEQLNQLFPEY
-935 SFYDKQSKTLV
+935 SFYDKRTKTLV

-956 AKFYEGK
+956 AKFLEGK
-963 ALEPGKYVVELT
+963 TLEPGEYVVELK
-975 SLDDPLAKISEQ
+975 SLDDPLAVTTEE
-987 FTVFENDSKK
+987 FTLYENQAKK
-997 LPFTTMEWAHQDKST
+997 MPYTAMVWSDVDKST
-1012 AKPGEEIQLSI
+1012 AHPGDEIKFSI
-1023 GTSAKDV
+1023 GSSAKDV
-1030 DVWVQ
+1030 DIWVQ

-1040 EIRMDKKINVSN
+1040 EIRFDKKITVSN
-1052 GVQTLSYKVTEGDR
+1052 AVQTYTYKVTEGDR
-1066 GGLCWRYAFVKENS
+1066 GGLNFRYVLVKENAFRTS
-1080 YNTDRLSVSVPFDNY
+1080 DDHISVPFDNY
-1095 DLNVK
+1095 DLDVK
-1100 LATMRDKLSPGA
+1100 LATVRDKLSPGA

-1120 RDYKDKPLEAGLLA
+1120 SDYKDKPLEAALLA

-1144 ERNHWW
+1144 ARNYWS
-1150 FSMSPSGVSGRS
+1150 FSMSPWGPRS
-1162 FGTDG
+1162 FRFSTCAHD
-1167 HGFTSSNTGL
+1167 FTSSNTGL
-1177 EYFYF
+1177 DYFTF
-1182 AELFNFS
+1182 IELFNFS

-1202 FGARRYRKGGRVL
+1202 FGMRRYRKGGRVL

-1222 VPMMAGAVLEKSS
+1222 APMMTGAVLEKSS
-1235 NSVDYEIPLVAQNAA
+1235 NAVDYEIPLVAQNAA
-1250 DEESIEIF
+1250 DEEMVEIKKQEGSYPYETEGQNEKTEEF
-1258 RRVVFDESDDNR
+1258 
-1270 EASKEPTEPTLRENF
+1270 AEPTLRENF

-1314 RWRLMLLAYT
+1314 RWRLMLMAYT
-1324 KDRKTGSKDYTF
+1324 KDHKTGQNEYTF

-1378 EIFDAATMQPV
+1378 EIFDAGTMQPI
-1389 NLIVNA
+1389 NMIVSNA
-1395 GPSTG
+1395 TIP
-1400 SGASTTQMETIQPGR
+1400 METIQPGR

-1428 LELLAFRFTAYAG
+1428 LSLLAFRFTAYAG
-1441 EFSDAE
+1441 QFSDAE

-1470 ETEQVFDFEA
+1470 ETEQTFDFEA

-1514 VSTDR
+1514 VKADR

-1537 DNIPN
+1537 DHIPN
-1542 LLAYIKKWQIETPDA
+1542 LLNYIKKWQIETPDA

-1578 VLEAKSETEQRSR
+1578 VLDAKSETEQRSR
-1591 IANLFEIN
+1591 IATLFEVN
-1599 TLRGQQT
+1599 TIRNQQSN
-1606 RALQLI
+1606 ALKLI
-1612 SQKQKYNGGW
+1612 QQKQKYNGGW

-1633 ITTYILTGFGKL
+1633 ISTYILSGFGKL

-1670 RFLEYEVAET
+1670 RYLEYEVAET
-1680 YRNMKRYSKGKDW
+1680 YRYMKAHSKGKDW
-1693 PIGSTTLAELYAL
+1693 PIGSSTLNELYAL

-1712 NSDKDFAT
+1712 NSDRDFAK
-1720 AKKYYLGSL
+1720 AKDYYLKSL

-1737 YNQRSKAAVLLY
+1737 FNQRSKGALVLY
-1749 RTGNEK
+1749 RNGNEK

-1766 TAQKNEQIGMYWPKK
+1766 CAQKNEQIGMYWPKK

-1879 NEVTSEMRQLT
+1879 NEVTQDMRQLT

-1924 RELFVEKIDDKG
+1924 RELFVETVTDKG
-1936 KKLVPVG
+1936 KVLVPAEKR
-1943 TALRQAQG
+1943 T
-1951 PAGAADVEPVE
+1951 
-1962 TPLKVGDK
+1962 LKVGDK

-1975 TFTNQQDM
+1975 TFTSQQDM

-2022 EFFIEFLHKGTHQL
+2022 EFFIEFLPKGTHQL

-2070 KVKVGE
+2070 RVRVGE

>member
-1 MDYESLIGSVS
+1 
-12 HNDSTIKQLNNQR
+12 
-25 FNNMKHLGIIIAT
+25 MKRTGIIIAT
-38 IALVAIGLLAFA
+38 VTLVAIGVLAFA
-50 SPSKTPDNPQTPKN
+50 TPNKTPDNPKTPKN
-64 NYETMWKKVKENLEK
+64 NYENMWKIVKENLDK
-79 DLPESAE
+79 NLPESAE
-86 KELDAIEK
+86 KELVAIEE
-94 QATKDKNQIQL
+94 QAVKDKNQTQL
-105 LKTYLYRQNIFQR
+105 LKTWLYRQKIYQF
-118 TIEEDP
+118 TVEDDP
-124 DQHFIQYIETK
+124 QQAFIQYAETK
-135 VGQLDEVCDALLHE
+135 VGQLDEVNDALLHE
-149 EIAAA
+149 EIARA
-154 YANYLSGN
+154 YAEYLEFN
-162 EWRIS
+162 EWRIN
-167 ENLPIDGADL
+167 ENLPIDGDL

-190 KTRINQHYA
+190 RKRINQHYD

-210 AKTEDFMVLYENT
+210 AKTKDFMALYENE
-223 NNNKEYIEYEATLFE
+223 NNNEKYIEYEASLFE
-238 FMFHRVAKHYQ
+238 FMFHRVANYYQ
-249 EEADANDAEGD
+249 GQADTDDVEGD
-260 TEKWWLP
+260 TEAWWLP
-267 AKDFVKVDL
+267 AKDFVKANL
-276 GDFDNPLIKCLKIYQ
+276 GATDNSLNKCLKIFQ
-291 ELITYN
+291 DLIAYN
-297 LKNENEDVL
+297 LKNKNEDVL
-306 IYNDFKRLEF
+306 IYNDFKRFGF
-316 VNNTLGILLH
+316 VNSILRKDDR
-326 YTQYQAAMEDLKA
+326 YQAAMEDLKA
-339 QHKDNPLSTEI
+339 QHKDNPLSAEI
-350 TFSIA
+350 TSLIA
-355 QNMVGQLENNSEDST
+355 RNMMDQYENNSSDST

-389 PKSKGAKNCENLIK
+389 PKSQGAKNCQNLIK

-412 TLNKVQLPN
+412 TMKSVQLPN

-433 TAPYYRIV
+433 TSPYYRIV
-441 KVSEKELSKLN
+441 KVEEKELGKLN
-452 NMQKEDLLKELDKKL
+452 GMQKEDLLKELNKKM

-474 TLAAE
+474 SLAPE
-479 TDYRSHSTLIAL
+479 TDYRSHKTLIAL
-491 PALEEGIYYLTATT
+491 PALEKGYYYLTSTT
-505 KQGIKSENKT
+505 KQGIKSEDKT
-515 LVLNFQVSNLG
+515 LVISFQVSNLG
-526 YIADQKD
+526 YISDQKD
-533 EKMTVVTVDRKTGK
+533 DKMTVVTVDRKTGK

-553 VELFRRE
+553 VELYRRE
-560 WDYKAREHKTIILTT
+560 WDYKAREHKTIIITT
-575 LKSDKNGRVVL
+575 VKSDKNGRAVL
-586 DGKVGTYNSFGI
+586 DGKVGNNNSFSI
-598 NLRKGDDN
+598 NLRKDDDN
-606 LLSGNQFRL
+606 LLSENYFHL
-615 DERYRNNNEI
+615 YKNVRNNSESFN
-625 YETKLFTDR
+625 TQLFTDR

-648 TTRRQG
+648 VTRRQG

-659 VNNYSEKVSFRDA
+659 VNNYTENVSFKDA

-677 TSANFTTDE
+677 SSAKFSTDE

-712 SVTIRVEEY
+712 STTIRVEEY

-743 TVRGDVKAYAGF
+743 TVHGDVKAYAGF

-762 TYRVIRKTS
+762 SYRVIRKTS

-779 YPYVEDEQIT
+779 WYPTVEDEQIT
-789 HGKARTDENGKFAVT
+789 YGKGRTDAEGKFAVT

-816 KQPMFTYEIEVTATS
+816 KQPVFTYEIEVTATS

-854 DLPRTIEKSDIGKY
+854 DLPSEVEKSDFGKY
-868 QITVSNLSWQPAK
+868 QISVSNLSWQPAK
-881 SRISRKIYRYKDAAK
+881 SRILRKIYRYEEVAK
-896 INYFEANHF
+896 INYFEAMGH
-905 FKSYDFDRD
+905 RETL
-914 VQAIDRQILT
+914 DRQLLS
-924 DEELARLFPAW
+924 DDDLARLFPEY
-935 SFYDKQSKTLV
+935 SFYDKQAGPSTGSGTLV
-946 DEAEIMVDDK
+946 SESEIMVDDK

-975 SLDDPLAKISEQ
+975 SLDDPLAKISQQ
-987 FTVFENDSKK
+987 FTVFENGSKK

-1012 AKPGEEIQLSI
+1012 AKPGEEIQLSL
-1023 GTSAKDV
+1023 GSSAKDV
-1030 DVWVQ
+1030 DIWVQ

-1040 EIRMDKKINVSN
+1040 EIRLAKKITVSN
-1052 GVQTLSYKVTEGDR
+1052 TVQTLSYRVTENDR
-1066 GGLCWRYAFVKENS
+1066 GGLAWRYAFVKENS
-1080 YNTDRLSVSVPFDNY
+1080 FNTDRLSVSVPFDNY
-1095 DLNVK
+1095 DLDVK
-1100 LATMRDKLSPGA
+1100 LATMRDKLTPGT

-1120 RDYKDKPLEAGLLA
+1120 RDYKDKPLEAALLA

-1150 FSMSPSGVSGRS
+1150 FDMAPSGVYNSG
-1162 FGTDG
+1162 FGTDR
-1167 HGFTSSNTGL
+1167 HGFTSSSTGM
-1177 EYFYF
+1177 EYFTF
-1182 AELFNFS
+1182 IELFNFS

-1202 FGARRYRKGGRVL
+1202 FGMRLTKGGKHLRGRVK
-1215 YDYVEES
+1215 YDNMEVVEEYAA
-1222 VPMMAGAVLEKSS
+1222 PMAADGEANVSMMREVAVADEMIEAEEDSGI
-1235 NSVDYEIPLVAQNAA
+1235 VDYEVPESGKP
-1250 DEESIEIF
+1250 EEP
-1258 RRVVFDESDDNR
+1258 V
-1270 EASKEPTEPTLRENF
+1270 EPTLRENF

-1297 NADGS
+1297 NKDGS

-1314 RWRLMLLAYT
+1314 RWRLMLMAYT

-1367 GDEPVTPKAKL
+1367 GDESVTPTAKL
-1378 EIFDAATMQPV
+1378 EIFDAGTMQPV
-1389 NLIVNA
+1389 NLIIND
-1395 GPSTG
+1395 GLSTG
-1400 SGASTTQMETIQPGR
+1400 SGACTIPMETIQPGR

-1428 LELLAFRFTAYAG
+1428 LSLLAFRFTAYAG
-1441 EFSDAE
+1441 QFSDAE

-1470 ETEQVFDFEA
+1470 ETEKTFDFEA

-1514 VSTDR
+1514 IQTDR

-1537 DNIPN
+1537 DHIPN
-1542 LLAYIKKWQIETPDA
+1542 LLNYIKKWQIETPDA

-1591 IANLFEIN
+1591 IATLFEVN
-1599 TLRGQQT
+1599 TIRNQQT
-1606 RALQLI
+1606 NALKLI
-1612 SQKQKYNGGW
+1612 EQKQRYNGGW
-1622 PWMDG
+1622 SWMDG

-1633 ITTYILTGFGKL
+1633 ITTYILSGMGKL
-1645 QKMGAWSS
+1645 QKMGAWSA
-1653 LSQADQ
+1653 LSKADQ
-1659 NTAQSICDKAV
+1659 NTAQRICDKAV
-1670 RFLEYEVAET
+1670 RFLEYDVAET
-1680 YRNMKRYSKGKDW
+1680 YRYMKAHSKGKDW
-1693 PIGSTTLAELYAL
+1693 PIGSSTLNELYAL
-1706 SFFKEQ
+1706 SFFEAQ

-1737 YNQRSKAAVLLY
+1737 FNQRSKGALVLY
-1749 RTGNEK
+1749 RNGNEK
-1755 TAKLMI
+1755 TAKLII

-1766 TAQKNEQIGMYWPKK
+1766 CAQKNEQIGMYWPKK

-1800 EIDQNQEMIDELRVW
+1800 EIDQNQEMLDQLRVW

-1850 EVTLRFGNTPIST
+1850 EVTLRFGNTPVST

-1879 NEVTSEMRQLT
+1879 NEVTQDMRHLT

-1924 RELFVEKIDDKG
+1924 RELFVETVTDKG
-1936 KKLVPVG
+1936 KVLVPVEP
-1943 TALRQAQG
+1943 ALRQAQG
-1951 PAGAADVEPVE
+1951 PGS
-1962 TPLKVGDK
+1962 LKVGDK

-1975 TFTNQQDM
+1975 TFTSQQDM

-2010 MSYYQSNTDTDM
+2010 MSYYQSNTNTDM
-2022 EFFIEFLHKGTHQL
+2022 EFFIEFLPKGTHQL

-2045 GYLNNGYALIQCQY
+2045 GHLNNGYALIQCQY

-2070 KVKVGE
+2070 RVKVGE

>member
-1 MDYESLIGSVS
+1 
-12 HNDSTIKQLNNQR
+12 
-25 FNNMKHLGIIIAT
+25 MKRTTIIIAT
-38 IALVAIGLLAFA
+38 VTLVAIGLFAFA
-50 SPSKTPDNPQTPKN
+50 TPDKTPDNPKNSKN
-64 NYETMWKKVKENLEK
+64 NYETMWKKVKENLDK
-79 DLPESAE
+79 NLPESAE
-86 KELDAIEK
+86 KELDAIEQ
-94 QATKDKNQIQL
+94 QASKDKNQVQL
-105 LKTYLYRQNIFQR
+105 LKTYLYRQNIFR
-118 TIEEDP
+118 FTIEEDP
-124 DQHFIQYIETK
+124 DQHFIQYAESKI
-135 VGQLDEVCDALLHE
+135 GQLNEVCNALLHE
-149 EIAAA
+149 EIAKA
-154 YANYLSGN
+154 YAGYLDDN
-162 EWRIS
+162 EWTIDN
-167 ENLPIDGADL
+167 NLAIDGDL

-190 KTRINQHYA
+190 KTRINEHYA

-210 AKTEDFMVLYENT
+210 AKTEDFMVLYENKD
-223 NNNKEYIEYEATLFE
+223 NNEKYIEYETSLFE
-238 FMFHRVAKHYQ
+238 FMFHRVANYYQ
-249 EEADANDAEGD
+249 EEADADDVEGETDA
-260 TEKWWLP
+260 WWLP
-267 AKDFVKVDL
+267 AQDFVKVDL
-276 GDFDNPLIKCLKIYQ
+276 GSDDSPLIKCLKIYQ
-291 ELITYN
+291 DLIAYN
-297 LKNENEDVL
+297 LENNNEDVL

-339 QHKDNPLSTEI
+339 QHKDNPLSAEI
-350 TFSIA
+350 TASIA
-355 QNMVGQLENNSEDST
+355 RNLIHQLENNDEDST

-380 MCEEAIAKF
+380 LCEEAIAKF
-389 PKSKGAKNCENLIK
+389 PNSQGAKNCQNLIK
-403 RIEEPQIDI
+403 RIEEPNIDI
-412 TLNKVQLPN
+412 TLNSVQLPN

-428 EYKNT
+428 AFRNV
-433 TAPYYRIV
+433 TAPYYKIV
-441 KVSEKELSKLN
+441 KVSEKDLAKLKE
-452 NMQKEDLLKELDKKL
+452 MVKEDLLKELNKKSI
-467 PVAEQEL
+467 VFDQEL
-474 TLAAE
+474 TLPSE
-479 TDYRSHSTLIAL
+479 TDYLQHKTLIAL
-491 PALEEGIYYLTATT
+491 PALERGFYFLIGNIS
-505 KQGIKSENKT
+505 KDNKNEDKM
-515 LVLNFQVSNLG
+515 LVLNFQVSSLSF
-526 YIADQKD
+526 IADRKD
-533 EKMTVVTVDRKTGK
+533 DKMTVVTVDRKTGNP
-547 TVEGVT
+547 VEGVT

-560 WDYKAREHKTIILTT
+560 WNYKAREYKFIIIET
-575 LKSDKNGRVVL
+575 LKSDRNGVVKL
-586 DGKVGTYNSFGI
+586 TKQTNDSFSI

-606 LLSGNQFRL
+606 LLSGHYFRL
-615 DERYRNNNEI
+615 SEPYRNTNE
-625 YETKLFTDR
+625 YYTTSLFTDR

-648 TTRRQG
+648 VVRKQG
-654 EDLSL
+654 DDKTL
-659 VNNYSEKVSFRDA
+659 VHGYHESVSFRDA

-677 TSANFTTDE
+677 GSAQFTTDE
-686 YGSFSGSF
+686 YGTFSGSF

-699 RLNGVFHLNANRG
+699 RLNGMFRLNANKG
-712 SVTIRVEEY
+712 SVSIRVEEY

-726 EVNFERPKEQYK
+726 EVNFEQPKEQYK

-762 TYRVIRKTS
+762 TYRVVRKTA
-771 FPWRCWWW
+771 FLWRLFS
-779 YPYVEDEQIT
+779 PVEDEQIT
-789 HGKARTDENGKFAVT
+789 YGKARTDAEGKFAVT
-804 FNLKPSKTIAPE
+804 FHLKPSLGVAPE
-816 KQPMFTYEIEVTATS
+816 KQPLFTYEIEVTATS
-831 KQGETHADT
+831 KQGETHSDT
-840 YSIRAGYNEIAIST
+840 YSIRAGYNEIAINT
-854 DLPRTIEKSDIGKY
+854 DLPMEVEKSDIGNY
-868 QITVSNLSWQPAK
+868 HISVSNLSWQPAK
-881 SRISRKIYRYKDAAK
+881 SRIVRKIYRYEDAAK
-896 INYFEANHF
+896 INYFGAMGR
-905 FKSYDFDRD
+905 SG
-914 VQAIDRQILT
+914 ALDRQVLS
-924 DEELARLFPAW
+924 DAELARLFPEF
-935 SFYDKQSKTLV
+935 SFYDKPNKTLV
-946 DEAEIMVDDK
+946 DEATMTVDDK
-956 AKFYEGK
+956 AKLYEGK
-963 ALEPGKYVVELT
+963 ALGPGEYVVELA
-975 SLDDPLAKISEQ
+975 SLDDPLAKISQQ
-987 FTVFENDSKK
+987 FTVFENGSKK
-997 LPFTTMEWAHQDKST
+997 LPFTTMEWKHIDKASAH
-1012 AKPGEEIQLSI
+1012 PGDEVHFDLGS
-1023 GTSAKDV
+1023 SAKGV
-1030 DVWVQ
+1030 KMWVQ
-1035 LLHGD
+1035 LMHGD
-1040 EIRMDKKINVSN
+1040 EIRLEKWITLNN
-1052 GVQTLSYKVTEGDR
+1052 EVQTLKYKVTEQDR
-1066 GGLCWRYAFVKENS
+1066 GGLALKTAFVKENTLHTNQ
-1080 YNTDRLSVSVPFDNY
+1080 NTISVPFDNY

-1100 LATMRDKLSPGA
+1100 LATMRDKLNPGA

-1134 GMYDASLDEF
+1134 GMYDASIDVF
-1144 ERNHWW
+1144 ARSHWW
-1150 FSMSPSGVSGRS
+1150 FSMSPASVFSNGFV
-1162 FGTDG
+1162 TDRL
-1167 HGFTSSNTGL
+1167 GFISSATRA

-1202 FGARRYRKGGRVL
+1202 FGMRRYRKGGRVL
-1215 YDYVEES
+1215 YDEMVLEEAS
-1222 VPMMAGAVLEKSS
+1222 MPMAGAVLQK
-1235 NSVDYEIPLVAQNAA
+1235 NSIAA
-1250 DEESIEIF
+1250 DGAVEVEEEEVLEQPIFKKLTPEEIAEL
-1258 RRVVFDESDDNR
+1258 DKQDKQSAEKP
-1270 EASKEPTEPTLRENF
+1270 EAEPTLRENF

-1297 NADGS
+1297 NKDGS

-1314 RWRLMLLAYT
+1314 RWRLMLMAYT
-1324 KDRKTGSKDYTF
+1324 KDRKTGTNEYTF

-1367 GDEPVTPKAKL
+1367 GDEAVTPKAKL

-1389 NLIVNA
+1389 NILVSNA
-1395 GPSTG
+1395 MIP
-1400 SGASTTQMETIQPGR
+1400 MEQILPGR

-1423 KGQYD
+1423 KAQYG

-1470 ETEQVFDFEA
+1470 ETEKTFDFEA

-1488 RDYSLTLNFSTNPV
+1488 RDYSLTLNFSTKPV

-1514 VSTDR
+1514 INTDR

-1537 DNIPN
+1537 ENIPN
-1542 LLAYIKKWQIETPDA
+1542 LLNYIKKWQIETPDA

-1591 IANLFEIN
+1591 IATLFEVN
-1599 TLRGQQT
+1599 TMRGQQT
-1606 RALQLI
+1606 RALLLI
-1612 SQKQKYNGGW
+1612 QQKQKYNGGW

-1627 MPESPY
+1627 MPESAY
-1633 ITTYILTGFGKL
+1633 ITTYILSGFGKL

-1653 LSQADQ
+1653 LSKSDQ
-1659 NTAQSICDKAV
+1659 NTVQSICDKAV
-1670 RFLEYEVAET
+1670 RYLEYDVAET
-1680 YRNMKRYSKGKDW
+1680 YRYMKKYSKGKDW

-1720 AKKYYLGSL
+1720 AKKYYLTSL

-1737 YNQRSKAAVLLY
+1737 FNQRSKGALVLY
-1749 RTGNEK
+1749 RNGNEK

-1766 TAQKNEQIGMYWPKK
+1766 CAQKNEQIGMYWSKK

-1800 EIDQNQEMIDELRVW
+1800 EIDKDQEMIDQLRVW
-1815 LLTQKQTNKWENSA
+1815 LLTQKQTNSWENSA

-1836 ALLMRGSDWFEEGK
+1836 ALLMRGSDWFAEGK
-1850 EVTLRFGNTPIST
+1850 EVTLHFGNTPINI

-1879 NEVTSEMRQLT
+1879 NEVTHDMRQLT

-1924 RELFVEKIDDKG
+1924 RELFVETVTDKG
-1936 KKLVPVG
+1936 KKLVPVEK
-1943 TALRQAQG
+1943 QA
-1951 PAGAADVEPVE
+1951 
-1962 TPLKVGDK
+1962 LKVGDK

-1975 TFTNQQDM
+1975 TFTSQQDM

-1998 IEQISRYEYNDR
+1998 IEQISHYEYNDR

-2022 EFFIEFLHKGTHQL
+2022 EFFIEFLPKGTHQL

-2070 KVKVGE
+2070 RVKVGE

>member
-1 MDYESLIGSVS
+1 
-12 HNDSTIKQLNNQR
+12 
-25 FNNMKHLGIIIAT
+25 MKHLGIIIGI
-38 IALVAIGLLAFA
+38 IALVAIGVLAFA
-50 SPSKTPDNPQTPKN
+50 MPSRMPNPDNPKTPKN

-86 KELDAIEK
+86 KELNAIEEK
-94 QATKDKNQIQL
+94 ASKDKNQTQL
-105 LKTYLYRQNIFQR
+105 LKTWLYRQNIMLR
-118 TIEEDP
+118 TVEEDP
-124 DQHFIQYIETK
+124 EQAFIQYLESK
-135 VGQLDEVCDALLHE
+135 VGQLDAAHDALLHE
-149 EIAAA
+149 EIAKA
-154 YANYLSGN
+154 YANYLESN
-162 EWRIS
+162 EWTIN
-167 ENLPIDGADL
+167 ENLPIDGDI

-190 KTRINQHYA
+190 KTRINQHYD

-210 AKTEDFMVLYENT
+210 AKTADFMELFENK
-223 NNNKEYIEYEATLFE
+223 NNNEENIEYEASLFE
-238 FMFHRVAKHYQ
+238 FMFHRVAKYYQ
-249 EEADANDAEGD
+249 EQADADDVEGETDA
-260 TEKWWLP
+260 WWLP
-267 AKDFVKVDL
+267 AKDFVKADL
-276 GDFDNPLIKCLKIYQ
+276 GTADNPLSKCLKIYQ
-291 ELITYN
+291 DLIAFN
-297 LKNENEDVL
+297 LNNKNEDVL
-306 IYNDFKRLEF
+306 IYNDFNRFGF
-316 VNNTLGILLH
+316 VNSILDKDE
-326 YTQYQAAMEDLKA
+326 QYQAAMEDLKA
-339 QHKDNPLSTEI
+339 QHKDNPLSAEI
-350 TFSIA
+350 TSLIA
-355 QNMVGQLENNSEDST
+355 RSMMNQYESNSSDSA
-370 YFDNY
+370 YFDHY

-389 PKSKGAKNCENLIK
+389 PKSKGAKNCQNLIK

-412 TLNKVQLPN
+412 TLNTVQLPN

-441 KVSEKELSKLN
+441 KVSEKELKKLN
-452 NMQKEDLLKELDKKL
+452 ELYGEDRFKELSKMKAL
-467 PVAEQEL
+467 VEQEL

-479 TDYRSHSTLIAL
+479 TDYRNHRTLIAL
-491 PALEEGIYYLTATT
+491 PALEHGFYFLMATT
-505 KQGIKSENKT
+505 EKGIKSHDKT
-515 LVLNFQVSNLG
+515 LILQFQVSGLG
-526 YIADQKD
+526 FITDQKY
-533 EKMTVVTVDRKTGK
+533 ESMTVTVVDRKTGK

-553 VELFRRE
+553 VEAYRRE
-560 WDYKAREHKTIILTT
+560 WDYKAREYKTIIIGTPKT
-575 LKSDKNGRVVL
+575 DRN
-586 DGKVGTYNSFGI
+586 GKVEFSKTGDNSFSI

-606 LLSGNQFRL
+606 LLS
-615 DERYRNNNEI
+615 DEYFTLRPRYRDSNERFI
-625 YETKLFTDR
+625 TKLFTDR

-648 TTRRQG
+648 VTRRQG

-659 VNNYSEKVSFRDA
+659 VNHYSETVSFRDA

-699 RLNGVFHLNANRG
+699 RLNGVFHLNAKQG
-712 SVTIRVEEY
+712 SATIRVEEY

-726 EVNFERPKEQYK
+726 EVTFEQPKEQYK

-743 TVRGDVKAYAGF
+743 TVHGDVKAYAGF

-762 TYRVIRKTS
+762 SYRVIRKTS

-779 YPYVEDEQIT
+779 WYPTVEDEQIT
-789 HGKARTDENGKFAVT
+789 YGKARTDENGKFAVT
-804 FNLKPSKTIAPE
+804 FHLKPSKTIAPE

-854 DLPRTIEKSDIGKY
+854 DLPRTIEKSDLGKY

-881 SRISRKIYRYKDAAK
+881 SRISRKIYRYDDLAK
-896 INYFEANHF
+896 INYFEAMGLSE
-905 FKSYDFDRD
+905 KL
-914 VQAIDRQILT
+914 DRQLLSN
-924 DEELARLFPAW
+924 EELERLFPMY
-935 SFYDKQSKTLV
+935 SFYDKTGPSTGSGTLV
-946 DEAEIMVDDK
+946 FQDEIMVDDK

-963 ALEPGKYVVELT
+963 ALEPGKYTVELT
-975 SLDDPLAKISEQ
+975 SLDDPLAKISQQ
-987 FTVFENDSKK
+987 FTVFENESKK
-997 LPFTTMEWAHQDKST
+997 LPVTTMEWAHQDKST
-1012 AKPGEEIQLSI
+1012 AKPGEEIQFSI
-1023 GTSAKDV
+1023 GSSAKDV
-1030 DVWVQ
+1030 DIWVQ

-1040 EIRMDKKINVSN
+1040 EVRLDKKITVSN
-1052 GVQTLSYKVTEGDR
+1052 SVQTLSYKVTENDR
-1066 GGLCWRYAFVKENS
+1066 GGLAWRYAFVKENS

-1095 DLNVK
+1095 DLDVK
-1100 LATMRDKLSPGA
+1100 LATVRDKLNPGA

-1120 RDYKDKPLEAGLLA
+1120 RDYKDKPLEAALLA

-1144 ERNHWW
+1144 ERNYWG
-1150 FSMSPSGVSGRS
+1150 FSMSPSGVYGNS
-1162 FGTDG
+1162 FGTDD

-1202 FGARRYRKGGRVL
+1202 FGYRRYGKGLGAGRVM
-1215 YDYVEES
+1215 YDE
-1222 VPMMAGAVLEKSS
+1222 MVLEEAAMPMQ
-1235 NSVDYEIPLVAQNAA
+1235 SVALSKKAVEANGAIETADAEEMVEITKQEMP
-1250 DEESIEIF
+1250 S
-1258 RRVVFDESDDNR
+1258 
-1270 EASKEPTEPTLRENF
+1270 EAGSQEQKPKEPAEPTLRENF

-1314 RWRLMLLAYT
+1314 RWRLMLMAYT

-1367 GDEPVTPKAKL
+1367 GDEPVTPTAKL
-1378 EIFDAATMQPV
+1378 EIFDAGTMKPV
-1389 NLIVNA
+1389 NLIIND

-1400 SGASTTQMETIQPGR
+1400 SGSYTTQMETIQPGR

-1423 KGQYD
+1423 RGQYD
-1428 LELLAFRFTAYAG
+1428 LSLLAFRFTAYAG
-1441 EFSDAE
+1441 QFSDAE

-1470 ETEQVFDFEA
+1470 ETEKTFDVPLGSL
-1480 IANPDSHE
+1480 IAGEDPQSLPRDIRNHE

-1537 DNIPN
+1537 DHIPN
-1542 LLAYIKKWQIETPDA
+1542 LLNYIKKWQIETPDA

-1591 IANLFEIN
+1591 IATLFEVN
-1599 TLRGQQT
+1599 TIRNQQT
-1606 RALQLI
+1606 NALKLI
-1612 SQKQKYNGGW
+1612 EQKQKYNGGW
-1622 PWMDG
+1622 SWMDG
-1627 MPESPY
+1627 MPESAY
-1633 ITTYILTGFGKL
+1633 ITTYILGGFGKL

-1653 LSQADQ
+1653 LSKADQ

-1670 RFLEYEVAET
+1670 RYLEYEVAET
-1680 YRNMKRYSKGKDW
+1680 YREMKRLSKGKDW
-1693 PIGSTTLAELYAL
+1693 PIGSGTLNELYAL

-1737 YNQRSKAAVLLY
+1737 FNQRSKGALVLY
-1749 RTGNEK
+1749 RNGNEK
-1755 TAKLMI
+1755 TTKLMI

-1800 EIDQNQEMIDELRVW
+1800 EIDQDQEMIDELRVW
-1815 LLTQKQTNKWENSA
+1815 LLTQKQTTMWENSA

-1879 NEVTSEMRQLT
+1879 NEVTQDMRQLT

-1924 RELFVEKIDDKG
+1924 RELFVETVTDKG
-1936 KKLVPVG
+1936 KVLVPAEKR
-1943 TALRQAQG
+1943 TL
-1951 PAGAADVEPVE
+1951 E
-1962 TPLKVGDK
+1962 VGDK

-1975 TFTNQQDM
+1975 TFTSQQDM

-1998 IEQISRYEYNDR
+1998 IEQVSRYEYNDQ

-2022 EFFIEFLHKGTHQL
+2022 EFFIEFLPKGTHQL

-2070 KVKVGE
+2070 RVKVGE

>member
-1 MDYESLIGSVS
+1 
-12 HNDSTIKQLNNQR
+12 
-25 FNNMKHLGIIIAT
+25 MKRTGIIIAIT
-38 IALVAIGLLAFA
+38 ALVAIGLLAFA
-50 SPSKTPDNPQTPKN
+50 TPDKTPDNPKTPKN

-79 DLPESAE
+79 NLPESAE
-86 KELDAIEK
+86 KELVAIEQ
-94 QATKDKNQIQL
+94 QALNDNNPTQL
-105 LKTYLYRQNIFQR
+105 LKTWLYRQNIMRF
-118 TIEEDP
+118 TVEEDP
-124 DQHFIQYIETK
+124 QQAFIQYIEEK
-135 VGQLDEVCDALLHE
+135 VGQLDEVHNALLHE
-149 EIAAA
+149 EIAKA
-154 YANYLSGN
+154 YAEYLDQN

-167 ENLPIDGADL
+167 ENLPIDGDI
-177 SKVEMKYW
+177 SKVELKYW

-190 KTRINQHYA
+190 KTRINQHYD

-210 AKTEDFMVLYENT
+210 AKTEDFMALYENT
-223 NNNKEYIEYEATLFE
+223 NNNADYIGYEASLFE
-238 FMFHRVAKHYQ
+238 FMFHRVAKYYQ
-249 EEADANDAEGD
+249 EEANADQAEGD

-267 AKDFVKVDL
+267 AKDFVKADL

-291 ELITYN
+291 ELIAYN
-297 LKNENEDVL
+297 LKEKNENVL

-326 YTQYQAAMEDLKA
+326 YTQYQAAMEELKA

-350 TFSIA
+350 TASMA
-355 QNMVGQLENNSEDST
+355 RNLMGQYENNDEDST

-375 KKAKA
+375 KKAKT

-403 RIEEPQIDI
+403 RIEEPQIDL

-452 NMQKEDLLKELDKKL
+452 NMQKEDLLKELKKKL
-467 PVAEQEL
+467 PVAEQDL
-474 TLAAE
+474 MLPAE

-491 PALEEGIYYLTATT
+491 PALKEGIYYLTATT
-505 KQGIKSENKT
+505 KQGIKSEDKT

-526 YIADQKD
+526 YIVDQKD
-533 EKMTVVTVDRKTGK
+533 EKMTVVTVDRKMGK

-560 WDYKAREHKTIILTT
+560 WDYKAREHKTIILSTF
-575 LKSDKNGRVVL
+575 KSDKNGRAVL
-586 DGKVGTYNSFGI
+586 DGKVGSNNSFGI

-606 LLSGNQFRL
+606 LLSERYFRL
-615 DERYRNNNEI
+615 NEQYKNNNEV

-677 TSANFTTDE
+677 SSANFSTDE

-726 EVNFERPKEQYK
+726 EVTFEQPKEQYK

-762 TYRVIRKTS
+762 TYRVVRKTS

-779 YPYVEDEQIT
+779 WYPIVNDEQIT

-854 DLPRTIEKSDIGKY
+854 DLPRTIEKSNLGKY

-881 SRISRKIYRYKDAAK
+881 SRILRKIYRYDDKAR
-896 INYFEANHF
+896 INYFEAMQHLE
-905 FKSYDFDRD
+905 
-914 VQAIDRQILT
+914 VLDRQLYS
-924 DEELARLFPAW
+924 DEQLSKLFPEY
-935 SFYDKQSKTLV
+935 SFYDKRTKTLV

-956 AKFYEGK
+956 AKFLEGK
-963 ALEPGKYVVELT
+963 TLEPGEYVVELK
-975 SLDDPLAKISEQ
+975 SLDDPLAVTTED
-987 FTVFENDSKK
+987 FTLYENEAKK
-997 LPFTTMEWAHQDKST
+997 MPYTAIVWSDVDKST
-1012 AKPGEEIQLSI
+1012 AHPGDEIKFSI
-1023 GTSAKDV
+1023 GSSAKDV
-1030 DVWVQ
+1030 DIWVQ

-1040 EIRMDKKINVSN
+1040 EIRLDKKITVSN
-1052 GVQTLSYKVTEGDR
+1052 AAQNFTYKVTESDR
-1066 GGLCWRYAFVKENS
+1066 GGLNFRYVLVKENAFR
-1080 YNTDRLSVSVPFDNY
+1080 TWDEHISVPFDNY
-1095 DLNVK
+1095 DLDVK
-1100 LATMRDKLSPGA
+1100 LATVRDKLNPGA

-1120 RDYKDKPLEAGLLA
+1120 SDYKNKPLEAALLA
-1134 GMYDASLDEF
+1134 GMYDASLDVF
-1144 ERNHWW
+1144 ERNYWN
-1150 FSMSPSGVSGRS
+1150 FSMSPWGPRS
-1162 FGTDG
+1162 FRFSTCA
-1167 HGFTSSNTGL
+1167 HNFTSSNTNL
-1177 EYFYF
+1177 EYLYYF
-1182 AELFNFS
+1182 VELFNFS

-1222 VPMMAGAVLEKSS
+1222 APMMTGAVLEKSS
-1235 NSVDYEIPLVAQNAA
+1235 NAVNYEIPLVAQNAA
-1250 DEESIEIF
+1250 DEEMVMADGNNEVMF
-1258 RRVVFDESDDNR
+1258 YEVTESGKP
-1270 EASKEPTEPTLRENF
+1270 KEYAEPTLRENF

-1291 FPQLRT
+1291 FPQLRA
-1297 NADGS
+1297 NKDGS

-1314 RWRLMLLAYT
+1314 RWRLMLMAYT

-1378 EIFDAATMQPV
+1378 EIFDAGTMQPV
-1389 NLIVNA
+1389 NLIVSNA
-1395 GPSTG
+1395 TIP
-1400 SGASTTQMETIQPGR
+1400 METIQPGR

-1428 LELLAFRFTAYAG
+1428 LSLLAFRFTAYAG
-1441 EFSDAE
+1441 QFSDAE

-1470 ETEQVFDFEA
+1470 ETEKTFDFEA
-1480 IANPDSHE
+1480 IANPDSHV

-1537 DNIPN
+1537 DHIPN
-1542 LLAYIKKWQIETPDA
+1542 LLNYIKKWQIETPDA

-1591 IANLFEIN
+1591 IATLFEVN
-1599 TLRGQQT
+1599 TICNQQT
-1606 RALQLI
+1606 NALKLI
-1612 SQKQKYNGGW
+1612 AQKQKYNGGW

-1633 ITTYILTGFGKL
+1633 ISTYILSGFGKL

-1670 RFLEYEVAET
+1670 RYLEYEVAET
-1680 YRNMKRYSKGKDW
+1680 YRKMKRYSKGKDW
-1693 PIGSTTLAELYAL
+1693 PIGSSTLNELYAL

-1737 YNQRSKAAVLLY
+1737 FNDRSKGALVLY
-1749 RTGNEK
+1749 RNGNEK

-1766 TAQKNEQIGMYWPKK
+1766 CAQKNEQIGMYWPKK

-1924 RELFVEKIDDKG
+1924 RELFVETVTDKG
-1936 KKLVPVG
+1936 KKLVPVEKQ
-1943 TALRQAQG
+1943 T
-1951 PAGAADVEPVE
+1951 
-1962 TPLKVGDK
+1962 LKVGDK

-1975 TFTNQQDM
+1975 TFTSQQDM

-2022 EFFIEFLHKGTHQL
+2022 QFFIEHLPKGTHQL

-2070 KVKVGE
+2070 RIRVGE

>member
-1 MDYESLIGSVS
+1 
-12 HNDSTIKQLNNQR
+12 
-25 FNNMKHLGIIIAT
+25 MKRTGIIIAT
-38 IALVAIGLLAFA
+38 VALVAIGLLAFA
-50 SPSKTPDNPQTPKN
+50 TPNKTPNNPDNPKTPKN

-79 DLPESAE
+79 NLPESAE
-86 KELDAIEK
+86 KELVAIEK
-94 QATKDKNQIQL
+94 QASKDNNPTQL
-105 LKTYLYRQNIFQR
+105 LKTWLYRQNIMRF
-118 TIEEDP
+118 TIEEAP
-124 DQHFIQYIETK
+124 EQAFIQFIETK
-135 VGQLDEVCDALLHE
+135 VGQLDEVHNALLHE
-149 EIAAA
+149 EIARA
-154 YANYLSGN
+154 YAEYLDNN
-162 EWRIS
+162 EWRIN
-167 ENLPIDGADL
+167 ENLAIDGDI

-185 DKESF
+185 DKASF
-190 KTRINQHYA
+190 ETRINEHYV

-210 AKTEDFMVLYENT
+210 AKTEDFMVLYENK
-223 NNNKEYIEYEATLFE
+223 NNNEEYLEYEASLFE
-238 FMFHRVAKHYQ
+238 FMFHRVANYYQ
-249 EEADANDAEGD
+249 EQANADDAEGD

-276 GDFDNPLIKCLKIYQ
+276 GNYDNPLIKCLKIYQ
-291 ELITYN
+291 DLIAYN
-297 LKNENEDVL
+297 LKQKNEDVL

-326 YTQYQAAMEDLKA
+326 YSQYQAAMEDLKA
-339 QHKDNPLSTEI
+339 QHKDNPLSAEI
-350 TFSIA
+350 TSSIA
-355 QNMVGQLENNSEDST
+355 NNLIHQLENNDEDST

-380 MCEEAIAKF
+380 LCEEAIAKF
-389 PKSKGAKNCENLIK
+389 PKSQGAKNCENIIK
-403 RIEEPQIDI
+403 RIEEPQIYL
-412 TLNKVQLPN
+412 TLNRVQLPN

-428 EYKNT
+428 EYRNT
-433 TAPYYRIV
+433 TTPYIRIV
-441 KVSEKELSKLN
+441 KVSEKDLEKLN
-452 NMQKEDLLKELDKKL
+452 NLNKEDLLKELNKKAI
-467 PVAEQEL
+467 VAEQEL
-474 TLAAE
+474 TLPAE
-479 TDYRSHSTLIAL
+479 TDYRQHSTLIAL
-491 PALEEGIYYLTATT
+491 PTLERGFYYLV
-505 KQGIKSENKT
+505 GNINKDNKNEDKM

-526 YIADQKD
+526 YISDKIED
-533 EKMTVVTVDRKTGK
+533 KMTVVTVDRKTGK

-553 VELFRRE
+553 VELYRRE
-560 WDYKAREHKTIILTT
+560 WDYKARENKTIILTT
-575 LKSDKNGRVVL
+575 VKSDKNGKAIL
-586 DGKVGTYNSFGI
+586 DGKVKDSKPFFI
-598 NLRKGDDN
+598 NLRKDDDV
-606 LLSGNQFRL
+606 LLAKSAFYFREPYKN
-615 DERYRNNNEI
+615 DREQY
-625 YETKLFTDR
+625 TTTLFTDR

-648 TTRRQG
+648 VVRRQG
-654 EDLSL
+654 EDKTL
-659 VNNYSEKVSFRDA
+659 VNGYSEKVYFKDA
-672 NWQEI
+672 NWQNISE
-677 TSANFTTDE
+677 ANFTTDE
-686 YGSFSGSF
+686 YGTFSGSF

-699 RLNGVFHLNANRG
+699 RLNGVFRLNANNG
-712 SVTIRVEEY
+712 STTIRVEEY

-726 EVNFERPKEQYK
+726 EVNFEQPKEQYK

-762 TYRVIRKTS
+762 TYRVVRKTS

-779 YPYVEDEQIT
+779 WYPVVEDEQIT
-789 HGKARTDENGKFAVT
+789 HGKARTDESGKFAVT

-816 KQPMFTYEIEVTATS
+816 KQPVFTYEIEVTATS
-831 KQGETHADT
+831 KQGETHSDT
-840 YSIRAGYNEIAIST
+840 YSIRAGYNEVSIST
-854 DLPRTIEKSDIGKY
+854 NLPSEIEKSELGKY
-868 QITVSNLSWQPAK
+868 EISVQNMSWQPAK
-881 SRISRKIYRYKDAAK
+881 SRISRKIYRYDDLSK
-896 INYFEANHF
+896 INYFGAMQH
-905 FKSYDFDRD
+905 SG
-914 VQAIDRQILT
+914 ALDRQLLS
-924 DEELARLFPAW
+924 DEQLDSLFPEY
-935 SFYDKQSKTLV
+935 SFYDKQAKTLV

-956 AKFYEGK
+956 VKFLEGK
-963 ALEPGKYVVELT
+963 TLEPGEYVVELK
-975 SLDDPLAKISEQ
+975 SLDDPLAVTTKE
-987 FTVFENDSKK
+987 FTIYEEDAKQM
-997 LPFTTMEWAHQDKST
+997 PFTAMQWNYQDKTT
-1012 AKPGEEIQLSI
+1012 AHPGEEIHLSI

-1035 LLHGD
+1035 LLYGN
-1040 EIRMDKKINVSN
+1040 EIRLDKKLTLNNAVH
-1052 GVQTLSYKVTEGDR
+1052 TLSYKVTEGDR
-1066 GGLCWRYAFVKENS
+1066 GGLAWRYVFVKENTV
-1080 YNTDRLSVSVPFDNY
+1080 NRETLRVSVPCDNY
-1095 DLNVK
+1095 DLDVK
-1100 LATMRDKLSPGA
+1100 LATVRDKLTPGA

-1144 ERNHWW
+1144 ARNYWQ
-1150 FSMSPSGVSGRS
+1150 FDMSPSSVRGIDY
-1162 FGTDG
+1162 FGCDDG
-1167 HGFTSSNTGL
+1167 ILFTSSSTNGG
-1177 EYFYF
+1177 YFYF

-1194 PFFDFGYG
+1194 PFFDFYG
-1202 FGARRYRKGGRVL
+1202 FGMRRYKGVKTIGSGRVM
-1215 YDYVEES
+1215 YDMVEECAA
-1222 VPMMAGAVLEKSS
+1222 PTGAVLQK
-1235 NSVDYEIPLVAQNAA
+1235 NAVVDCAV
-1250 DEESIEIF
+1250 
-1258 RRVVFDESDDNR
+1258 DESA
-1270 EASKEPTEPTLRENF
+1270 EAEEMVEISKQEGVYLYESGGQNEKPEEPVEPALRENF

-1297 NADGS
+1297 NKDGS

-1314 RWRLMLLAYT
+1314 RWRLMLLAYS
-1324 KDRKTGSKDYTF
+1324 KDRKTGTNEYIF

-1367 GDEPVTPKAKL
+1367 GDEAVTPKAKL
-1378 EIFDAATMQPV
+1378 EIFDAGTMQPV
-1389 NLIVNA
+1389 NILVSNALI
-1395 GPSTG
+1395 P
-1400 SGASTTQMETIQPGR
+1400 MEQIMPGR

-1423 KGQYD
+1423 KAQYG

-1470 ETEQVFDFEA
+1470 ETEETIILA
-1480 IANPDSHE
+1480 LYANPDSHE

-1502 WYAVQA
+1502 WYVVQA

-1514 VSTDR
+1514 ISTDR

-1542 LLAYIKKWQIETPDA
+1542 LLNYIKKGQIETPDA

-1591 IANLFEIN
+1591 IATLFEVN

-1612 SQKQKYNGGW
+1612 QQKQKYNGGW

-1627 MPESPY
+1627 MPESAY
-1633 ITTYILTGFGKL
+1633 ITTYILSGFGKL

-1653 LSQADQ
+1653 LSKSDQ

-1670 RFLEYEVAET
+1670 RYLEYDVAET
-1680 YRNMKRYSKGKDW
+1680 YRYMKRNSKGKDW
-1693 PIGSTTLAELYAL
+1693 PIGSSTLNELYAL

-1720 AKKYYLGSL
+1720 AKKYYLESL

-1737 YNQRSKAAVLLY
+1737 FNQRSKGALVLY

-1766 TAQKNEQIGMYWPKK
+1766 CAQKNEQIGMYWPKK

-1800 EIDQNQEMIDELRVW
+1800 EIDQNEEMIDQLRVW
-1815 LLTQKQTNKWENSA
+1815 LLTQKQTNSWENSA
-1829 STADAIY
+1829 SSADAIY
-1836 ALLMRGSDWFEEGK
+1836 ALLMRGSDWFAEGK
-1850 EVTLRFGNTPIST
+1850 EVTLRFGNTPINT

-1879 NEVTSEMRQLT
+1879 NEVTQEMQQLT

-1924 RELFVEKIDDKG
+1924 RELFVETVTDKS
-1936 KKLVPVG
+1936 KLLVPAENR
-1943 TALRQAQG
+1943 T
-1951 PAGAADVEPVE
+1951 
-1962 TPLKVGDK
+1962 LKVGDK

-1975 TFTNQQDM
+1975 TFTSQQDM
-1983 SFVFVKDL
+1983 SYVFVKDL

-1998 IEQISRYEYNDR
+1998 IKQISRYEYNDR

-2022 EFFIEFLHKGTHQL
+2022 EFFIERLPKGTHQL
-2036 EYSMFVTKE
+2036 EYSVFVTKE

-2070 KVKVGE
+2070 RVRVGE

>member
-1 MDYESLIGSVS
+1 
-12 HNDSTIKQLNNQR
+12 
-25 FNNMKHLGIIIAT
+25 MKRTSIIIAT
-38 IALVAIGLLAFA
+38 VALMAICLLAFA
-50 SPSKTPDNPQTPKN
+50 TPDKTSDNPQTPKN
-64 NYETMWKKVKENLEK
+64 NYETMWKKVKEDLDKN
-79 DLPESAE
+79 LPESAE
-86 KELDAIEK
+86 KELVAIEK
-94 QATKDKNQIQL
+94 QASKDKNPTQL
-105 LKTYLYRQNIFQR
+105 LKTWLYRQKIYQF
-118 TIEEDP
+118 TVEEDP
-124 DQHFIQYIETK
+124 EQAFIQYIEAK
-135 VGQLDEVCDALLHE
+135 VGQLDEVHEALLHE
-149 EIAAA
+149 EIAKA
-154 YANYLSGN
+154 YADYLGDN

-167 ENLPIDGADL
+167 QNLPIDGDI

-190 KTRINQHYA
+190 RTRINYHYS

-210 AKTEDFMVLYENT
+210 AKTADFMVLYENKE
-223 NNNKEYIEYEATLFE
+223 NNEQYIEYEASLFE
-238 FMFHRVAKHYQ
+238 FMFHRVANYYQ
-249 EEADANDAEGD
+249 GEANADDAEGETD
-260 TEKWWLP
+260 TWWLP
-267 AKDFVKVDL
+267 TKDFVKVDL
-276 GDFDNPLIKCLKIYQ
+276 GNSDNPLIKCLKIYQ
-291 ELITYN
+291 DLMAYN
-297 LKNENEDVL
+297 LKNSNEDVL
-306 IYNDFKRLEF
+306 IYNDFKRFGF
-316 VNNTLGILLH
+316 VNSILNKDDR
-326 YTQYQAAMEDLKA
+326 YQAAMEQLKA
-339 QHKDNPLSTEI
+339 QHEDNPLSAEI
-350 TFSIA
+350 TSLIA
-355 QNMVGQLENNSEDST
+355 RNMMDQYESNSSDSA
-370 YFDNY
+370 YFDHY
-375 KKAKA
+375 KKAKSL
-380 MCEEAIAKF
+380 CEQAIAKF
-389 PKSKGAKNCENLIK
+389 PKSKGAKNCQNIIN
-403 RIEEPQIDI
+403 RIEAPQIDM
-412 TLNKVQLPN
+412 TLNSVQLPN

-428 EYKNT
+428 EYRNT

-441 KVSEKELSKLN
+441 KVEEKELGKLKA
-452 NMQKEDLLKELDKKL
+452 MQKEDLLKELSKKMS
-467 PVAEQEL
+467 VAEQDL
-474 TLAAE
+474 ILPAE
-479 TDYRSHSTLIAL
+479 IDYRNHSTLIAL
-491 PALEEGIYYLTATT
+491 PALEKGIYYLTATT
-505 KQGIKSENKT
+505 EKGIKSEDKT
-515 LVLNFQVSNLG
+515 LVINFQVSNLG
-526 YIADQKD
+526 FISDQKD
-533 EKMTVVTVDRKTGK
+533 DKLTVVTVDRKTGK

-553 VELFRRE
+553 VEAYRRE
-560 WDYKAREHKTIILTT
+560 WDYKAREYKTVIEASV
-575 LKSDKNGRVVL
+575 KSDKNGRAVL
-586 DGKVGTYNSFGI
+586 DGKVKNNDSFSI
-598 NLRKGDDN
+598 NLRKGNDK
-606 LLSGNQFRL
+606 LLSQNYFRL
-615 DERYRNNNEI
+615 YEQNRNTNET
-625 YETKLFTDR
+625 YSTKLFTDR
-634 AIYRPGQTVYFQGI
+634 AVYRPGQTVYFQGI
-648 TTRRQG
+648 VTRRQG

-659 VNNYSEKVSFRDA
+659 VNDYTENISFRDA

-677 TSANFTTDE
+677 SSAKFTTDE

-694 VIPTD
+694 IIPTD
-699 RLNGVFHLNANRG
+699 RLNGTFRLNANQG
-712 SVTIRVEEY
+712 SATIRVEEY

-726 EVNFERPKEQYK
+726 EVTFEKPKEQYK

-743 TVRGDVKAYAGF
+743 TMRGDVKAYAGF

-762 TYRVIRKTS
+762 SYRVIRKTS

-779 YPYVEDEQIT
+779 WYPIVEDEQIT
-789 HGKARTDENGKFAVT
+789 HGKARTDENGKFAIT
-804 FNLKPSKTIAPE
+804 FNLKPSLTIAPE

-854 DLPRTIEKSDIGKY
+854 DLPSKIEQSEMGKY
-868 QITVSNLSWQPAK
+868 QISVSNLSWQPAK
-881 SRISRKIYRYKDAAK
+881 SRISRKIYRYDNLAK
-896 INYFEANHF
+896 INYFEAMQHSE
-905 FKSYDFDRD
+905 KL
-914 VQAIDRQILT
+914 DRQILN
-924 DEELARLFPAW
+924 DAELERLFPEY
-935 SFYDKQSKTLV
+935 SFYDKPVVEPVETPALRQAQGPSRTLI
-946 DEAEIMVDDK
+946 DEAEFMVDDK
-956 AKFYEGK
+956 AKFLEGK
-963 ALEPGKYVVELT
+963 TLQPGKYVVELK
-975 SLDDPLAKISEQ
+975 SLDAPLAVTTEE
-987 FTVFENDSKK
+987 FTVYENDAKQ
-997 LPFTTMEWAHQDKST
+997 LPFTTMEWYNVDNTTAH
-1012 AKPGEEIQLSI
+1012 PGEEIQFSI
-1023 GTSAKDV
+1023 GSSAKNV
-1030 DVWVQ
+1030 EIWVQ
-1035 LLHGD
+1035 LLHG
-1040 EIRMDKKINVSN
+1040 EEVRMDKKITVSN
-1052 GVQTLSYKVTEGDR
+1052 GVQTFTYKVTDGDR
-1066 GGLCWRYAFVKENS
+1066 GDLKWRYAFVKENS
-1080 YNTDRLSVSVPFDNY
+1080 FNTGYLNVSVPFDNY
-1095 DLNVK
+1095 DLDVQ
-1100 LATMRDKLSPGA
+1100 LATVRDKLNPGA

-1120 RDYKDKPLEAGLLA
+1120 RDYKNKPLEAALLA

-1150 FSMSPSGVSGRS
+1150 FNMSPSSVYANV
-1162 FGTDG
+1162 FGTDS
-1167 HGFTSSNTGL
+1167 HGFTSSNTIL
-1177 EYFYF
+1177 EFF
-1182 AELFNFS
+1182 HVAELFNFS

-1202 FGARRYRKGGRVL
+1202 FGYHRYRKGGRVL
-1215 YDYVEES
+1215 YDVVEEYAAPS
-1222 VPMMAGAVLEKSS
+1222 GAMLEKSS
-1235 NSVDYEIPLVAQNAA
+1235 NTMDYEIPSVTQNAA
-1250 DEESIEIF
+1250 ADGIVEEEVGEQLNFRKLTPDEIAAIEQQ
-1258 RRVVFDESDDNR
+1258 DQKP
-1270 EASKEPTEPTLRENF
+1270 EAELTLRENF

-1324 KDRKTGSKDYTF
+1324 KDRKTGRNEYTF

-1352 YDNDELWFVANVINT
+1352 YDNDTLWFVANVINT

-1378 EIFDAATMQPV
+1378 EIFDAGTMQPI
-1389 NLIVNA
+1389 NMIVQA

-1400 SGASTTQMETIQPGR
+1400 SGSSIIPMETIQPGR

-1423 KGQYD
+1423 AGQYD
-1428 LELLAFRFTAYAG
+1428 LSLLAFRFTAYAG
-1441 EFSDAE
+1441 QFSDAE

-1470 ETEQVFDFEA
+1470 ETEQTFDFEA

-1514 VSTDR
+1514 VKADR

-1537 DNIPN
+1537 DHIPN
-1542 LLAYIKKWQIETPDA
+1542 LLNYIKKWQIETPDA

-1578 VLEAKSETEQRSR
+1578 VLEAKSETEQRNR
-1591 IANLFEIN
+1591 IATLFEVN
-1599 TLRGQQT
+1599 TLRNQQT
-1606 RALQLI
+1606 NALKLI

-1633 ITTYILTGFGKL
+1633 ISTYILTGFGKL

-1653 LSQADQ
+1653 LSKADQ

-1670 RFLEYEVAET
+1670 RYLEYEVAES
-1680 YRNMKRYSKGKDW
+1680 YRYMKAHSKGKDW
-1693 PIGSTTLAELYAL
+1693 PIGSSTLAELYAL

-1712 NSDKDFAT
+1712 SPDKDFAK
-1720 AKKYYLGSL
+1720 AKDYYLKSL

-1737 YNQRSKAAVLLY
+1737 FNYRSKAALLLY
-1749 RTGNEK
+1749 RNGNEK

-1766 TAQKNEQIGMYWPKK
+1766 CAQKNDQIGMYWPKK

-1800 EIDQNQEMIDELRVW
+1800 EIDQDEEMIDQLRVW

-1879 NEVTSEMRQLT
+1879 NEVTQDMRQLT
-1890 VNNPTNH
+1890 VNNPTPH

-1924 RELFVEKIDDKG
+1924 RELFVETVTDKG

-1951 PAGAADVEPVE
+1951 PAGAAVVEPVE

-1970 LTVKI
+1970 VTVKI
-1975 TFTNQQDM
+1975 TFTNEQDM

-1998 IEQISRYEYNDR
+1998 IEQISHYEYNDR
-2010 MSYYQSNTDTDM
+2010 MSYYQTNTDTDM
-2022 EFFIEFLHKGTHQL
+2022 EFFIEHLPKGTHQL

-2045 GYLNNGYALIQCQY
+2045 GHLNNGYALIQCQY

-2070 KVKVGE
+2070 RVNVGE

>member
-1 MDYESLIGSVS
+1 
-12 HNDSTIKQLNNQR
+12 
-25 FNNMKHLGIIIAT
+25 MKYKGIIIAAA
-38 IALVAIGLLAFA
+38 ALLVVGAISFA
-50 SPSKTPDNPQTPKN
+50 STSALTKVPAAPKN
-64 NYETMWKKVKENLEK
+64 NYKDMWKKVKDNLDK
-79 DLPESAE
+79 NLPESAE
-86 KELDAIEK
+86 KELDAIEL
-94 QATKDKNQIQL
+94 QASKDKNDIQL
-105 LKTYLYRQNIFQR
+105 LKTYLYRQKIFQF
-118 TIEEDP
+118 TVEEDP
-124 DQHFIQYIETK
+124 DQHFIQYAETK
-135 VGQLDEVCDALLHE
+135 LGTLDEVCNALLHE
-149 EIAAA
+149 EIARA
-154 YANYLSGN
+154 YANYLESN
-162 EWRIS
+162 EWRIN
-167 ENLPIDGADL
+167 ENLPIDGDL

-190 KTRINQHYA
+190 HSRINQHYD
-199 EALKPVEALKK
+199 EALKPVDALKK
-210 AKTEDFMVLYENT
+210 TKTEDFMVLYENE
-223 NNNKEYIEYEATLFE
+223 NNNEKYIEYEASLFE
-238 FMFHRVAKHYQ
+238 FMFHRVANYYQ
-249 EEADANDAEGD
+249 DQSDADDVEGETDA
-260 TEKWWLP
+260 WWLP

-276 GDFDNPLIKCLKIYQ
+276 GETDNPLNKCLKIYQ
-291 ELITYN
+291 DLIAYN
-297 LKNENEDVL
+297 LKNKNEDVL
-306 IYNDFKRLEF
+306 IYNDFKRFDF
-316 VNNTLGILLH
+316 VNFIL
-326 YTQYQAAMEDLKA
+326 QKDEKYQAAMEDLKA
-339 QHKDNPLSTEI
+339 QHKDNPLSAEI
-350 TFSIA
+350 TSLIA
-355 QNMVGQLENNSEDST
+355 RNLMDQQDNHDSDSA
-370 YFDNY
+370 YFDNF

-380 MCEEAIAKF
+380 MCEEAVAKF
-389 PKSKGAKNCENLIK
+389 PKSQGAKNCENLIK

-412 TLNKVQLPN
+412 TLNSVQLPN

-441 KVSEKELSKLN
+441 KVEEKDLGKLN
-452 NMQKEDLLKELDKKL
+452 GMQKEDLLKELNKKRA
-467 PVAEQEL
+467 VAEQEL

-479 TDYRSHSTLIAL
+479 TDYRSHRTLIAL
-491 PALEEGIYYLTATT
+491 PALERGIYYLIATT
-505 KQGIKSENKT
+505 KQGIDKEDKT
-515 LVLNFQVSNLG
+515 LVLSFQVSKLG
-526 YIADQKD
+526 FISDQKD
-533 EKMTVVTVDRKTGK
+533 DKMTVVTMDRKTGK
-547 TVEGVT
+547 TLEGVT
-553 VELFRRE
+553 VELYRRE
-560 WDYKAREHKTIILTT
+560 WDYKAREHKTIIIATV
-575 LKSDKNGRVVL
+575 KSDKNGRAVL
-586 DGKVGTYNSFGI
+586 DGKVGGNNSFSI
-598 NLRKGDDN
+598 NLRKDDDN
-606 LLSGNQFRL
+606 LLSENYFHL
-615 DERYRNNNEI
+615 YKNVRNNNET
-625 YETKLFTDR
+625 YKTQLFTDR

-648 TTRRQG
+648 VTRRQG

-659 VNNYSEKVSFRDA
+659 VNNYSENVSFKDA

-677 TSANFTTDE
+677 SSAKFSTDE
-686 YGSFSGSF
+686 YGAFSGSF

-699 RLNGVFHLNANRG
+699 RLNGVFHLNAKQG
-712 SVTIRVEEY
+712 STTIRVEEY

-726 EVNFERPKEQYK
+726 EVNFEQPKEQYK

-743 TVRGDVKAYAGF
+743 TVHGDVKAYAGF

-762 TYRVIRKTS
+762 SYRVIRKTS

-779 YPYVEDEQIT
+779 WYPIVEDEQIAY
-789 HGKARTDENGKFAVT
+789 GKGRTDAEGKFAVT

-816 KQPMFTYEIEVTATS
+816 KQPVFTYEIEVTATS

-840 YSIRAGYNEIAIST
+840 YSIRAGYNEIAINT
-854 DLPRTIEKSDIGKY
+854 DLPSEVEKSDISKY

-881 SRISRKIYRYKDAAK
+881 SRISRKIYRYEDAAK
-896 INYFEANHF
+896 INYFEAMERIE
-905 FKSYDFDRD
+905 KL
-914 VQAIDRQILT
+914 DRQMLSDAELT
-924 DEELARLFPAW
+924 KLFLEY
-935 SFYDKQSKTLV
+935 SFYDKQNKTLV
-946 DEAEIMVDDK
+946 NEAEIMVDDK
-956 AKFYEGK
+956 AKFYDGK
-963 ALEPGKYVVELT
+963 ALVPGKYVVELS
-975 SLDDPLAKISEQ
+975 SLDDPLAKISKQ
-987 FTVFENDSKK
+987 FTVFENESKK
-997 LPFTTMEWAHQDKST
+997 MPYTAMELVHQDKTT

-1023 GTSAKDV
+1023 GSSAKDV
-1030 DVWVQ
+1030 DIWVQ

-1040 EIRMDKKINVSN
+1040 EIRLDKKINLSN
-1052 GVQTLSYKVTEGDR
+1052 GVQTLSYKVTEQDR
-1066 GGLCWRYAFVKENS
+1066 GGLAWRYVFVKENTV
-1080 YNTDRLSVSVPFDNY
+1080 NTDRLGVSVPFDNY
-1095 DLNVK
+1095 DLDVK
-1100 LATMRDKLSPGA
+1100 LATVRDKLSPGA

-1120 RDYKDKPLEAGLLA
+1120 RDYKDKPLEAALLA

-1144 ERNHWW
+1144 ASHFWW
-1150 FSMSPSGVSGRS
+1150 FSMTPSGVYGNG

-1167 HGFTSSNTGL
+1167 HGFKSSNTGM

-1182 AELFNFS
+1182 VELFNFS

-1202 FGARRYRKGGRVL
+1202 FGGRRYKGVKTLGRGRVM
-1215 YDYVEES
+1215 YDNLEVVEEYAA
-1222 VPMMAGAVLEKSS
+1222 PMADGEANVSMMREV
-1235 NSVDYEIPLVAQNAA
+1235 VA
-1250 DEESIEIF
+1250 DEEMVE
-1258 RRVVFDESDDNR
+1258 VKKQDNSV
-1270 EASKEPTEPTLRENF
+1270 EFGADKGKEKEKEKAEPTLRENF

-1297 NADGS
+1297 NKDGS

-1324 KDRKTGSKDYTF
+1324 KDRKTGTKDYTF

-1378 EIFDAATMQPV
+1378 EIFDAASMQPV
-1389 NLIVNA
+1389 NILASNA
-1395 GPSTG
+1395 TIP
-1400 SGASTTQMETIQPGR
+1400 METIQPGR

-1423 KGQYD
+1423 KAKYD

-1441 EFSDAE
+1441 QFSDAE

-1470 ETEQVFDFEA
+1470 ETEQTFDFEA

-1542 LLAYIKKWQIETPDA
+1542 LLNYIKKWQIETPDA

-1591 IANLFEIN
+1591 IATLFEVN
-1599 TLRGQQT
+1599 TMRGQQT

-1633 ITTYILTGFGKL
+1633 ITTYILSGFGKL

-1653 LSQADQ
+1653 LSKADQ
-1659 NTAQSICDKAV
+1659 NMAQSICDKAV
-1670 RFLEYEVAET
+1670 RFLEYDVAET
-1680 YRNMKRYSKGKDW
+1680 YREMKRLSKGKDW
-1693 PIGSTTLAELYAL
+1693 PIGSGTLNELYAL

-1737 YNQRSKAAVLLY
+1737 FNQRSKGVLVLY
-1749 RTGNEK
+1749 RNGNEK

-1766 TAQKNEQIGMYWPKK
+1766 CAQKNEQIGMYWPKK

-1800 EIDQNQEMIDELRVW
+1800 EIDQNQEMLDELRVW

-1879 NEVTSEMRQLT
+1879 NEVTQEMQQLT
-1890 VNNPTNH
+1890 VNNPTPH

-1924 RELFVEKIDDKG
+1924 RELFVETVTDKG
-1936 KKLVPVG
+1936 KKLVPVEK
-1943 TALRQAQG
+1943 QA
-1951 PAGAADVEPVE
+1951 
-1962 TPLKVGDK
+1962 LKVGDK

-1975 TFTNQQDM
+1975 TFTSQQDM

-2022 EFFIEFLHKGTHQL
+2022 EFFIEFLPKGTHQL

-2045 GYLNNGYALIQCQY
+2045 GYLNNSYALIQCQY

-2070 KVKVGE
+2070 RVRVGE

>member
-1 MDYESLIGSVS
+1 
-12 HNDSTIKQLNNQR
+12 
-25 FNNMKHLGIIIAT
+25 MKYKGIIIAVAT
-38 IALVAIGLLAFA
+38 LLVVGALSFA
-50 SPSKTPDNPQTPKN
+50 STNTMTKVPAAPKN
-64 NYETMWKKVKENLEK
+64 NYEDMWKKVKENLEK
-79 DLPESAE
+79 NLPESAE
-86 KELDAIEK
+86 KELDAIEQ
-94 QATKDKNQIQL
+94 QAAKDKNDIQL
-105 LKTYLYRQNIFQR
+105 LKTYLYRQKIFQF
-118 TIEEDP
+118 TVEEDP
-124 DQHFIQYIETK
+124 DQYFIQYAESKI
-135 VGQLDEVCDALLHE
+135 GQLDEVCNALLHE
-149 EIAAA
+149 EIARA
-154 YANYLSGN
+154 YANYLESN
-162 EWRIS
+162 EWTIN
-167 ENLPIDGADL
+167 ENLPIDGDL

-190 KTRINQHYA
+190 KTRIYQHYN
-199 EALKPVEALKK
+199 EALMPIEALKK
-210 AKTEDFMVLYENT
+210 AKTEDFMVLYENKE
-223 NNNKEYIEYEATLFE
+223 NNEKYLEYEASLFE
-238 FMFHRVAKHYQ
+238 FMFHRVANYYQ
-249 EEADANDAEGD
+249 GEANADDAEGD

-267 AKDFVKVDL
+267 AKDFVKADL
-276 GDFDNPLIKCLKIYQ
+276 GAADNPLAKCLKIYQ
-291 ELITYN
+291 DLIAYN
-297 LKNENEDVL
+297 LKEKNEDVL
-306 IYNDFKRLEF
+306 IYNDFKRFGF
-316 VNNTLGILLH
+316 VNGILGKDD
-326 YTQYQAAMEDLKA
+326 QYQAAMEDLKA
-339 QHKDNPLSTEI
+339 QHKDNPLSAEI
-350 TFSIA
+350 TSLIA
-355 QNMVGQLENNSEDST
+355 RNMMNQYESNSSDSA
-370 YFDNY
+370 YFDHY

-389 PKSKGAKNCENLIK
+389 PKSQGAKNCENLIK
-403 RIEEPQIDI
+403 RIEEPQIDL

-433 TAPYYRIV
+433 TAPYYRIL

-452 NMQKEDLLKELDKKL
+452 NMQKEDLLKELNKKM
-467 PVAEQEL
+467 PVAEQDL
-474 TLAAE
+474 MLPAE
-479 TDYRSHSTLIAL
+479 PDYRSHSTLIAL

-505 KQGIKSENKT
+505 KQGIKSEDKT
-515 LVLNFQVSNLG
+515 LVLTFQVSNLG
-526 YIADQKD
+526 YIVDQKD
-533 EKMTVVTVDRKTGK
+533 EKMTVVTIDRKTGK
-547 TVEGVT
+547 TMEGVT
-553 VELFRRE
+553 VELYRRE
-560 WDYKAREHKTIILTT
+560 WDYKAREHKTIILATM
-575 LKSDKNGRVVL
+575 KSDKNGRAVL
-586 DGKVGTYNSFGI
+586 DGKVKGDNSFCI
-598 NLRKGDDN
+598 NLRKDNDN
-606 LLSGNQFRL
+606 LLSERYFRL
-615 DERYRNNNEI
+615 NEQYRNNNEV

-659 VNNYSEKVSFRDA
+659 VNNYFEKISFRDA

-726 EVNFERPKEQYK
+726 EVTFEQPKEQYK

-762 TYRVIRKTS
+762 TYRVVRKTS

-779 YPYVEDEQIT
+779 WYPVVDDEQIA

-854 DLPRTIEKSDIGKY
+854 DLPRTIEKSDLGKY

-881 SRISRKIYRYKDAAK
+881 SRISRKIYRYDDLAK
-896 INYFEANHF
+896 INYFEAMQHLE
-905 FKSYDFDRD
+905 
-914 VQAIDRQILT
+914 VLDRQLHS
-924 DEELARLFPAW
+924 DEQLSKLFPEY
-935 SFYDKQSKTLV
+935 SFYDKRTKTLV

-956 AKFYEGK
+956 AKFLEGK
-963 ALEPGKYVVELT
+963 TLESGNYVVELK
-975 SLDDPLAKISEQ
+975 SLDDPLAVTTEE
-987 FTVFENDSKK
+987 FTLYENEAKK
-997 LPFTTMEWAHQDKST
+997 MPYTAIVWSDVDKST
-1012 AKPGEEIQLSI
+1012 AHPGDEIKFSI
-1023 GTSAKDV
+1023 GSSAKDV
-1030 DVWVQ
+1030 DIWVQ

-1040 EIRMDKKINVSN
+1040 EIRFDKKITISN
-1052 GVQTLSYKVTEGDR
+1052 SVQTFTYKVTEGDR
-1066 GGLCWRYAFVKENS
+1066 GGLNFRYVLVKENAFRTGD
-1080 YNTDRLSVSVPFDNY
+1080 NHISVHFDNY
-1095 DLNVK
+1095 DLDVK
-1100 LATMRDKLSPGA
+1100 LATVRDKLNPGA

-1120 RDYKDKPLEAGLLA
+1120 SDYKKKPLEAALLA

-1144 ERNHWW
+1144 ERNYWN
-1150 FSMSPSGVSGRS
+1150 FSMSPWGPRS
-1162 FGTDG
+1162 YRFSTCVHD
-1167 HGFTSSNTGL
+1167 FTSSNTGL
-1177 EYFYF
+1177 DYFTF
-1182 AELFNFS
+1182 IELFNFS

-1222 VPMMAGAVLEKSS
+1222 APMMTGAVLEKSS
-1235 NSVDYEIPLVAQNAA
+1235 NAVDYEIPLVAQNAA
-1250 DEESIEIF
+1250 DEEMVEIKKQEGSYPY
-1258 RRVVFDESDDNR
+1258 ESGGQN
-1270 EASKEPTEPTLRENF
+1270 EKTEEPAEPTLRENF

-1314 RWRLMLLAYT
+1314 RWRLMLMAYT
-1324 KDRKTGSKDYTF
+1324 KDRKTGRNEYTF

-1378 EIFDAATMQPV
+1378 EIFDAGTMEPV
-1389 NLIVNA
+1389 NLIIND

-1400 SGASTTQMETIQPGR
+1400 SGTYTIPMETIQPGR

-1428 LELLAFRFTAYAG
+1428 LSLLAFRFTAYAG
-1441 EFSDAE
+1441 QFSDAE

-1470 ETEQVFDFEA
+1470 ETEKTFDFEA

-1514 VSTDR
+1514 VKADR

-1537 DNIPN
+1537 DHIPN
-1542 LLAYIKKWQIETPDA
+1542 LLNYIKKWQIETPDA

-1591 IANLFEIN
+1591 IASLFEIN

-1612 SQKQKYNGGW
+1612 QQKQKYNGGW

-1633 ITTYILTGFGKL
+1633 ISTYILSGFGKL

-1653 LSQADQ
+1653 LSKADQ

-1670 RFLEYEVAET
+1670 RYLEYEVAET
-1680 YRNMKRYSKGKDW
+1680 YRYMKAHSKGKDW
-1693 PIGSTTLAELYAL
+1693 PIGSSTLNELYAL

-1720 AKKYYLGSL
+1720 AKKYYLKSL
-1729 DKEWTSFN
+1729 DETWTSFN
-1737 YNQRSKAAVLLY
+1737 FNMRSKGALVLH
-1749 RTGNEK
+1749 RMGKEK

-1766 TAQKNEQIGMYWPKK
+1766 CAQKNEQIGMYWPKK

-1815 LLTQKQTNKWENSA
+1815 LLTQKQTTMWENSA

-1850 EVTLRFGNTPIST
+1850 EVTLRFGNTPVST

-1879 NEVTSEMRQLT
+1879 NEVTQDMRQLT
-1890 VNNPTNH
+1890 VNNPTPH

-1924 RELFVEKIDDKG
+1924 RELFVETVTDKG
-1936 KKLVPVG
+1936 KKLVPFEK
-1943 TALRQAQG
+1943 QA
-1951 PAGAADVEPVE
+1951 
-1962 TPLKVGDK
+1962 LKVGDK

-1975 TFTNQQDM
+1975 TFTSQQDM

-1998 IEQISRYEYNDR
+1998 IEQISRYEYNDE

-2022 EFFIEFLHKGTHQL
+2022 EFFIEFLPKGTHQL

>member
-1 MDYESLIGSVS
+1 
-12 HNDSTIKQLNNQR
+12 
-25 FNNMKHLGIIIAT
+25 MKRIGIIIGI
-38 IALVAIGLLAFA
+38 IALVAIGVLAFA
-50 SPSKTPDNPQTPKN
+50 TPSKTPDTPKTPKN

-86 KELDAIEK
+86 KELNAIEEK
-94 QATKDKNQIQL
+94 ASKDKNQTQL
-105 LKTYLYRQNIFQR
+105 LKAWLYRQNIMQF
-118 TIEEDP
+118 TVEEDP
-124 DQHFIQYIETK
+124 QQAFIQYAETK
-135 VGQLDEVCDALLHE
+135 TGQLDEAHDALLHE
-149 EIAAA
+149 EIANA
-154 YANYLSGN
+154 YAEYLESN
-162 EWRIS
+162 EWRIN
-167 ENLPIDGADL
+167 ENLPIDGDL

-190 KTRINQHYA
+190 KTRINQHYD
-199 EALKPVEALKK
+199 EALKPVETLKK
-210 AKTEDFMVLYENT
+210 AKTEDFMVLYENE
-223 NNNKEYIEYEATLFE
+223 NNNERYIEYEASLFE
-238 FMFHRVAKHYQ
+238 FMFHRVANYYQ
-249 EEADANDAEGD
+249 AEADADDVEGETDA
-260 TEKWWLP
+260 WWLP
-267 AKDFVKVDL
+267 AKDFVKIAL
-276 GDFDNPLIKCLKIYQ
+276 GATDNPLNKCLKIYQ
-291 ELITYN
+291 DLIAYN
-297 LKNENEDVL
+297 LKNKNEDVL
-306 IYNDFKRLEF
+306 IYNDFKRF
-316 VNNTLGILLH
+316 GFINSILRKDE
-326 YTQYQAAMEDLKA
+326 QYQAAMEDLKT
-339 QHKDNPLSTEI
+339 QHKDNPLSAEI
-350 TFSIA
+350 TSLIA
-355 QNMVGQLENNSEDST
+355 RNMISQYENNSSDSA
-370 YFDNY
+370 YFDHY

-380 MCEEAIAKF
+380 LCEQAIAKF
-389 PKSKGAKNCENLIK
+389 PKSQGAKNCQNLIK
-403 RIEEPQIDI
+403 HIEEPQIDL
-412 TLNKVQLPN
+412 TLKRVQLPN

-441 KVSEKELSKLN
+441 KVSEKELKKLN
-452 NMQKEDLLKELDKKL
+452 DMRKEDLLKELNKKT
-467 PVAEQEL
+467 PYAEHTL
-474 TLAAE
+474 SLAAE
-479 TDYRSHSTLIAL
+479 TDYRSHKTLIAL
-491 PALEEGIYYLTATT
+491 PALDYGIYFLTATT
-505 KQGIKSENKT
+505 KQGIADEEKV
-515 LVLNFQVSNLG
+515 LVINFQVSNLG
-526 YIADQKD
+526 YISDQYED
-533 EKMTVVTVDRKTGK
+533 KMTVVTVDRKTGK

-553 VELFRRE
+553 VELYRRE
-560 WDYKAREHKTIILTT
+560 WDYKAREHKTIILATM
-575 LKSDKNGRVVL
+575 KSDKNGRAVL
-586 DGKVGTYNSFGI
+586 DGKVNDRNSFSI
-598 NLRKGDDN
+598 NLRKNDDN
-606 LLSGNQFRL
+606 LLSENYFNLYKNTR
-615 DERYRNNNEI
+615 DTHERI
-625 YETKLFTDR
+625 STQLFTDR

-648 TTRRQG
+648 VTRRQG

-659 VNNYSEKVSFRDA
+659 VNNYTENVSFKDA

-677 TSANFTTDE
+677 SSAKFTTDE

-694 VIPTD
+694 IIPTD
-699 RLNGVFHLNANRG
+699 RLNGVFHLNANQG
-712 SVTIRVEEY
+712 STTIRVEEY

-743 TVRGDVKAYAGF
+743 TVHGDVKAYAGF

-762 TYRVIRKTS
+762 SYRVVRKTS

-779 YPYVEDEQIT
+779 WYPTVEDEQIT
-789 HGKARTDENGKFAVT
+789 YGKARTDENGKFAVT
-804 FNLKPSKTIAPE
+804 FNLKPSLTIAPE
-816 KQPMFTYEIEVTATS
+816 KQPVFTYEIEVTATS

-840 YSIRAGYNEIAIST
+840 YSIRAGYNEIAIHT
-854 DLPRTIEKSDIGKY
+854 DLPSEMEKSDIGKY
-868 QITVSNLSWQPAK
+868 QISVSNLSWQPAK
-881 SRISRKIYRYKDAAK
+881 SRVSRKIYRYENASK
-896 INYFEANHF
+896 INYFGAMGHLE
-905 FKSYDFDRD
+905 RL
-914 VQAIDRQILT
+914 DRQVLS
-924 DEELARLFPAW
+924 DEELDRLFPEF
-935 SFYDKQSKTLV
+935 SFYDKQNKTLV
-946 DEAEIMVDDK
+946 DEATINVDDK
-956 AKFYEGK
+956 AKFLEGK
-963 ALEPGKYVVELT
+963 VLEPGKYEVELT

-987 FTVFENDSKK
+987 FTVFENDSKQ
-997 LPFTTMEWAHQDKST
+997 LPFTTMVWSHQDKST
-1012 AKPGEEIQLSI
+1012 AKPGDEIQLSV
-1023 GTSAKDV
+1023 GSSAKDV
-1030 DVWVQ
+1030 DIWVQ

-1040 EIRMDKKINVSN
+1040 EILLDKKINISN
-1052 GVQTLSYKVTEGDR
+1052 GVQTFSYKVTEQDR
-1066 GGLCWRYAFVKENS
+1066 GGLAWRYAFVKENS
-1080 YNTDRLSVSVPFDNY
+1080 FNPNRLGVYVPFDNY
-1095 DLNVK
+1095 DLDVK

-1120 RDYKDKPLEAGLLA
+1120 RDYKDKPLEAALLA

-1144 ERNHWW
+1144 ARNYWW
-1150 FSMSPSGVSGRS
+1150 FDMSPSGVYANG
-1162 FGTDG
+1162 FGTDR
-1167 HGFTSSNTGL
+1167 HGFTSSSTGFG
-1177 EYFYF
+1177 YFYF
-1182 AELFNFS
+1182 AELFDFK

-1194 PFFDFGYG
+1194 PFFDFGYN
-1202 FGARRYRKGGRVL
+1202 YRGGRILGGGVL
-1215 YDYVEES
+1215 FRKNAAVMDEMVVMEENAA
-1222 VPMMAGAVLEKSS
+1222 PAAMADGAVESAEAEEMVEIAKQEQPAQAPKPEKA
-1235 NSVDYEIPLVAQNAA
+1235 EP
-1250 DEESIEIF
+1250 IEP
-1258 RRVVFDESDDNR
+1258 
-1270 EASKEPTEPTLRENF
+1270 ALRENF

-1324 KDRKTGSKDYTF
+1324 KDRKTGSNNYTF

-1352 YDNDELWFVANVINT
+1352 YDNDTLWFVANIINT
-1367 GDEPVTPKAKL
+1367 GDEPVTPTAKL
-1378 EIFDAATMQPV
+1378 EIFDAASMKPIDMIISKTSIP
-1389 NLIVNA
+1389 
-1395 GPSTG
+1395 
-1400 SGASTTQMETIQPGR
+1400 METIQPGR

-1423 KGQYD
+1423 AGQYD
-1428 LELLAFRFTAYAG
+1428 LSLLAFRFTAYAG
-1441 EFSDAE
+1441 QFSDAE

-1470 ETEQVFDFEA
+1470 ETEQTFDFEA

-1514 VSTDR
+1514 VKTDR

-1537 DNIPN
+1537 DHIPN
-1542 LLAYIKKWQIETPDA
+1542 LLNYIKKWQIETPDA

-1591 IANLFEIN
+1591 IAMLFEVN
-1599 TLRGQQT
+1599 TLRNQQT
-1606 RALQLI
+1606 NALKLI
-1612 SQKQKYNGGW
+1612 EQKQKYNGGW

-1633 ITTYILTGFGKL
+1633 ISTYILGGMGKL

-1653 LSQADQ
+1653 LSKADQ
-1659 NTAQSICDKAV
+1659 NTAQRICDKAV
-1670 RFLEYEVAET
+1670 RFLEYDVAET
-1680 YRNMKRYSKGKDW
+1680 YRYMKAHSKGKDW
-1693 PIGSTTLAELYAL
+1693 PIGSGTLNELYAL

-1720 AKKYYLGSL
+1720 AKKYYLKSL
-1729 DKEWTSFN
+1729 DEEWTSFN
-1737 YNQRSKAAVLLY
+1737 FNQRSKGTLVLY
-1749 RTGNEK
+1749 RNGNEK

-1766 TAQKNEQIGMYWPKK
+1766 CAQKNEQIGMYWPKK

-1800 EIDQNQEMIDELRVW
+1800 EIDQNQEMIDQLRVW

-1850 EVTLRFGNTPIST
+1850 DVTLRFGNTHINT

-1879 NEVTSEMRQLT
+1879 NEVTQDMRQLT
-1890 VNNPTNH
+1890 VNNPTPH

-1912 EVKSDESGFTIK
+1912 EVKSVESGFTIK
-1924 RELFVEKIDDKG
+1924 RELFVETVTDKG
-1936 KKLVPVG
+1936 KQLVPAEKR
-1943 TALRQAQG
+1943 T
-1951 PAGAADVEPVE
+1951 
-1962 TPLKVGDK
+1962 LKVGDK

-1975 TFTNQQDM
+1975 TFTSQQDM

-1998 IEQISRYEYNDR
+1998 IEQVSHYEYNDR

-2022 EFFIEFLHKGTHQL
+2022 EFFIERLPKGTHQL

-2045 GYLNNGYALIQCQY
+2045 GHLNNGYALIQCQY

-2070 KVKVGE
+2070 RVRVGE

>member
-1 MDYESLIGSVS
+1 
-12 HNDSTIKQLNNQR
+12 
-25 FNNMKHLGIIIAT
+25 MKHASIIIAT
-38 IALVAIGLLAFA
+38 VAVAALGLFGFK
-50 SPSKTPDNPQTPKN
+50 SPTND
-64 NYETMWKKVKENLEK
+64 YMDMWKKVKENLEK
-79 DLPESAE
+79 GLPESAE

-94 QATKDKNQIQL
+94 QATKDKNQTQL
-105 LKTYLYRQNIFQR
+105 LKTYLYRQNIMQF
-118 TIEEDP
+118 TVED
-124 DQHFIQYIETK
+124 DAQQAFIQYLETK
-135 VGQLDEVCDALLHE
+135 VGQLDEVHDALLHE
-149 EIAAA
+149 EIAKA
-154 YANYLSGN
+154 YANYLDEN
-162 EWRIS
+162 DWRIS
-167 ENLPIDGADL
+167 ENLPIEGGDL

-190 KTRINQHYA
+190 KTRINQHYG
-199 EALKPVEALKK
+199 EALKPVNALKK
-210 AKTEDFMVLYENT
+210 AKTEDFMVLYENK
-223 NNNKEYIEYEATLFE
+223 NNNEEYLEYEASLFE
-238 FMFHRVAKHYQ
+238 FMFHRVANYYQ
-249 EEADANDAEGD
+249 GEANADQAEGD

-267 AKDFVKVDL
+267 AKEFVKADL
-276 GDFDNPLIKCLKIYQ
+276 GTSDNPLVKCLKIYQ
-291 ELITYN
+291 ELIGFN
-297 LKNENEDVL
+297 LKNNNEDVL
-306 IYNDFKRLEF
+306 IYNDFKRFGF
-316 VNNTLGILLH
+316 VNSILGKDE
-326 YTQYQAAMEDLKA
+326 QYQAAMEDLKA
-339 QHKDNPLSTEI
+339 QHENNPLSAEI
-350 TFSIA
+350 TSLIA
-355 QNMVGQLENNSEDST
+355 RNMINQYESNSSDST
-370 YFDNY
+370 YFDNF

-380 MCEEAIAKF
+380 MCEAAIAKF
-389 PKSKGAKNCENLIK
+389 PKSKGAKNCQSLIK

-412 TLNKVQLPN
+412 SLNSVQLPN

-428 EYKNT
+428 EYRNV

-441 KVSEKELSKLN
+441 KVSEKELKRLRD
-452 NMQKEDLLKELDKKL
+452 MRDKEELLKELNKMPAVTEKD
-467 PVAEQEL
+467 L
-474 TLAAE
+474 TLPAE
-479 TDYRSHSTLIAL
+479 TDYREHSTLMAL
-491 PALEEGIYYLTATT
+491 PALDKGIYYLVASTEKGT
-505 KQGIKSENKT
+505 KDKDKT
-515 LVLNFQVSNLG
+515 LTLTFQVSSLG
-526 YIADQKD
+526 YITDQNGD
-533 EKMTVVTVDRKTGK
+533 KMTVTVVDRKTGK

-553 VELFRRE
+553 VEVWRSE
-560 WDYKAREHKTIILTT
+560 WDYKAREYKTIIIETP
-575 LKSDKNGRVVL
+575 KSDRNGIVKL
-586 DGKVGTYNSFGI
+586 SKKSDNSFNI
-598 NLRKGDDN
+598 NLRRGDDN
-606 LLSGNQFRL
+606 LLSDNSYYLNMRYKND
-615 DERYRNNNEI
+615 DER

-648 TTRRQG
+648 VTRSQG
-654 EDLSL
+654 GDLSL
-659 VNNYSEKVSFRDA
+659 VNGYSENISFRDA

-677 TSANFTTDE
+677 TSAKFTTDE

-699 RLNGVFHLNANRG
+699 RLNGVFRLNANRG
-712 SVTIRVEEY
+712 NTTIRVEEY

-726 EVNFERPKEQYK
+726 EVKFERPKEQYK
-738 LNQEV
+738 LNQEI

-779 YPYVEDEQIT
+779 WYPTVEDEQIT
-789 HGKARTDENGKFAVT
+789 FGKGRTDESGKFAVT
-804 FNLKPSKTIAPE
+804 FNLKPSLSIAPE
-816 KQPMFTYEIEVTATS
+816 KQPVFTYEIEVTATS

-854 DLPRTIEKSDIGKY
+854 DLPSEVEKSEMGKY

-881 SRISRKIYRYKDAAK
+881 SRIARKIYRVENSKK
-896 INYFEANHF
+896 INYFEAMGE
-905 FKSYDFDRD
+905 YETL
-914 VQAIDRQILT
+914 DRQLLS
-924 DEELARLFPAW
+924 DEELARLFPEY
-935 SFYDKQSKTLV
+935 SFYDKQNKTLV
-946 DEAEIMVDDK
+946 DDATISVDDK

-963 ALEPGKYVVELT
+963 VLEPGKYIVELK
-975 SLDDPLAKISEQ
+975 SLDDPLAMTSQ
-987 FTVFENDSKK
+987 LFTVFENGSKK
-997 LPFTTMEWAHQDKST
+997 LPFTTMEWNHLDKS
-1012 AKPGEEIQLSI
+1012 AAHPGDEIQLSL
-1023 GTSAKDV
+1023 GTSAKAV
-1030 DVWVQ
+1030 EVWVQ

-1040 EIRMDKKINVSN
+1040 EVRLDKKITLSDE
-1052 GVQTLSYKVTEGDR
+1052 VQTLSYKVTENDR
-1066 GGLCWRYAFVKENS
+1066 GGLAWRYAFVKENS
-1080 YNTDRLSVSVPFDNY
+1080 LNTNRMGVSVPFDNY
-1095 DLNVK
+1095 DLDVK
-1100 LATMRDKLSPGA
+1100 LATVRDKLSPGA

-1120 RDYKDKPLEAGLLA
+1120 RDYKDKPLEAALLA

-1144 ERNHWW
+1144 ERNYWW
-1150 FSMSPSGVSGRS
+1150 FNMSPLGVYGSS

-1167 HGFTSSNTGL
+1167 HSFTSSRTAIGYL
-1177 EYFYF
+1177 YF

-1202 FGARRYRKGGRVL
+1202 FGYRTERNRFRVLSKGGV
-1215 YDYVEES
+1215 YMVEEAAMEMEDSRPTMAAS
-1222 VPMMAGAVLEKSS
+1222 VVMEEVTPLNDSYDGLAKVTNGMLEDKEQLEDVNS
-1235 NSVDYEIPLVAQNAA
+1235 NS
-1250 DEESIEIF
+1250 
-1258 RRVVFDESDDNR
+1258 
-1270 EASKEPTEPTLRENF
+1270 EPTLRENF

-1367 GDEPVTPKAKL
+1367 GDEPVAPKAKL
-1378 EIFDAATMQPV
+1378 EIFDAGTMQLVDLLVSDAMIP
-1389 NLIVNA
+1389 
-1395 GPSTG
+1395 
-1400 SGASTTQMETIQPGR
+1400 METIQPGR

-1428 LELLAFRFTAYAG
+1428 LSLLAFRFTAYAG
-1441 EFSDAE
+1441 AFSDAE

-1514 VSTDR
+1514 ISTDR

-1537 DNIPN
+1537 DHIPN

-1599 TLRGQQT
+1599 NLRGQQT

-1612 SQKQKYNGGW
+1612 EQKQKYNGGW
-1622 PWMDG
+1622 SWMDG

-1633 ITTYILTGFGKL
+1633 ISTYILAGFGKL

-1659 NTAQSICDKAV
+1659 NTAQRICDKAV
-1670 RFLEYEVAET
+1670 RYLEYEVAES
-1680 YRNMKRYSKGKDW
+1680 YREMKRLSKGKDW
-1693 PIGSTTLAELYAL
+1693 PIGSGTLNELYAL

-1737 YNQRSKAAVLLY
+1737 FNMRSKGALVLH
-1749 RTGNEK
+1749 RMGNEK

-1800 EIDQNQEMIDELRVW
+1800 EIDKDEEMIDQLRVW
-1815 LLTQKQTNKWENSA
+1815 LLTQKQTNSWENSA
-1829 STADAIY
+1829 STADACY

-1850 EVTLRFGNTPIST
+1850 EVTLHFGNTPINT

-1879 NEVTSEMRQLT
+1879 DEVTSEMRQLT

-1912 EVKSDESGFTIK
+1912 EVKQSEAGFTIK
-1924 RELFVEKIDDKG
+1924 RELFVETVDEKG
-1936 KKLVPVG
+1936 KKLVPV
-1943 TALRQAQG
+1943 TNQA
-1951 PAGAADVEPVE
+1951 
-1962 TPLKVGDK
+1962 LKVGDK
-1970 LTVKI
+1970 LNVKI
-1975 TFTNQQDM
+1975 TFTNEQDM
-1983 SFVFVKDL
+1983 SYVFVKDL

-1998 IEQISRYEYNDR
+1998 IEQISHYEYNDR

-2022 EFFIEFLHKGTHQL
+2022 EFFIEFLPKGTHQL

-2045 GYLNNGYALIQCQY
+2045 GHLNNGYALIQCQY

-2070 KVKVGE
+2070 KIRVGE

>member
-1 MDYESLIGSVS
+1 
-12 HNDSTIKQLNNQR
+12 
-25 FNNMKHLGIIIAT
+25 MKHLGIIIA
-38 IALVAIGLLAFA
+38 ISALVAIGALAFA
-50 SPSKTPDNPQTPKN
+50 MPSKAPVTPDNPKTPKN

-79 DLPESAE
+79 NLPESAE
-86 KELDAIEK
+86 KELVAIED
-94 QATKDKNQIQL
+94 QASKDNNQTQL
-105 LKTYLYRQNIFQR
+105 LKSWLYRQNIMLF
-118 TIEEDP
+118 TVEEDP
-124 DQHFIQYIETK
+124 QQAFIQYIEEK
-135 VGQLDEVCDALLHE
+135 VGQLDEVHNALLHE
-149 EIAAA
+149 EIAHA
-154 YANYLSGN
+154 YAGYLDNN
-162 EWRIS
+162 EWRIN
-167 ENLPIDGADL
+167 ENLPIDGDI

-190 KTRINQHYA
+190 KTRINQHYE

-210 AKTEDFMVLYENT
+210 AKTEDFMVLYENK
-223 NNNKEYIEYEATLFE
+223 NNNENYIEYEASLFE
-238 FMFHRVAKHYQ
+238 FMFHRVANYYQ
-249 EEADANDAEGD
+249 DEANADDVEGETDA
-260 TEKWWLP
+260 WWLP
-267 AKDFVKVDL
+267 ASDFVKADL
-276 GDFDNPLIKCLKIYQ
+276 GATDNPLNKCLKIYQ
-291 ELITYN
+291 DLIAYN
-297 LKNENEDVL
+297 IKEKNEDVL
-306 IYNDFKRLEF
+306 IYNDFKRFGF
-316 VNNTLGILLH
+316 VNSILDKDD
-326 YTQYQAAMEDLKA
+326 QYQAAMEDLKA
-339 QHKDNPLSTEI
+339 QHKDNPLSAEI
-350 TFSIA
+350 TSLIA
-355 QNMVGQLENNSEDST
+355 RNMMNQYESNSEDSA

-389 PKSKGAKNCENLIK
+389 PKSQGAKNCQGLIK

-412 TLNKVQLPN
+412 TLNSVQLPN

-441 KVSEKELSKLN
+441 KVSEKEL
-452 NMQKEDLLKELDKKL
+452 KKL
-467 PVAEQEL
+467 SMMRKDELLDALNKKPAVAEQEL
-474 TLAAE
+474 TLAPE
-479 TDYRSHSTLIAL
+479 TDYRHHSTLMAL
-491 PALEEGIYYLTATT
+491 PALDRGFYYLTATT
-505 KQGIKSENKT
+505 KQDIKDEDKT
-515 LVLNFQVSNLG
+515 LIISFQVSNLG
-526 YIADQKD
+526 YITDSKYEQ
-533 EKMTVVTVDRKTGK
+533 MTAVVVDRKTGK

-553 VELFRRE
+553 VEFCRRE
-560 WDYKAREHKTIILTT
+560 WDYKAREYKAIILSTV
-575 LKSDKNGRVVL
+575 KSDKNGKAVMTSEK
-586 DGKVGTYNSFGI
+586 GNMTSFYI
-598 NLRKGDDN
+598 NLRKGDN
-606 LLSGNQFRL
+606 VLLSDINFSIGSPNR
-615 DERYRNNNEI
+615 DDGVYH
-625 YETKLFTDR
+625 TTTLFTDR
-634 AIYRPGQTVYFQGI
+634 AIYRPGQTVYFQGVVK
-648 TTRRQG
+648 RYQG
-654 EDLSL
+654 KEQAL
-659 VNNYSEKVSFRDA
+659 VNGYKETVTFKDA

-677 TSANFTTDE
+677 SSAQFTTDE

-699 RLNGVFHLNANRG
+699 RLNGVFHLITGNG
-712 SVTIRVEEY
+712 TSTIRVEEY

-726 EVNFERPKEQYK
+726 EVTFERPKEQYK

-743 TVRGDVKAYAGF
+743 TVHGDVKAYAGF

-762 TYRVIRKTS
+762 SYRVIRKTS

-779 YPYVEDEQIT
+779 WYPTVEDEQIT
-789 HGKARTDENGKFAVT
+789 YGKARTDENGKFAVT
-804 FNLKPSKTIAPE
+804 FNLKPSLSIAPE
-816 KQPMFTYEIEVTATS
+816 KQPVFTFEIEVTATS

-854 DLPRTIEKSDIGKY
+854 DLPSEVEKSDLGKY

-881 SRISRKIYRYKDAAK
+881 SRISRKIYRYDDVAK
-896 INYFEANHF
+896 INYFEAMGHSE
-905 FKSYDFDRD
+905 KL
-914 VQAIDRQILT
+914 DRQMLS
-924 DEELARLFPAW
+924 DAELERLFPMY
-935 SFYDKQSKTLV
+935 SFYDKPVVEPVETPALRQAQGPRNTLV
-946 DEAEIMVDDK
+946 SETEITVDDK
-956 AKFYEGK
+956 AKLYEGK
-963 ALEPGKYVVELT
+963 SLEPGKYVVELT
-975 SLDDPLAKISEQ
+975 SLDDPLAKVSQQ

-997 LPFTTMEWAHQDKST
+997 LPVTTMEWVHQDKST
-1012 AKPGEEIQLSI
+1012 AHPGDEIQLSI
-1023 GTSAKDV
+1023 GSSAKDV

-1040 EIRMDKKINVSN
+1040 EIRLDKKINVSN
-1052 GVQTLSYKVTEGDR
+1052 GVQTLSYKVTENDR

-1080 YNTDRLSVSVPFDNY
+1080 FNKDRLDISVPFDNY
-1095 DLNVK
+1095 DLDVK
-1100 LATMRDKLSPGA
+1100 LATVRDKLSPGA

-1120 RDYKDKPLEAGLLA
+1120 RDFKDKPLEAALLA
-1134 GMYDASLDEF
+1134 SMYDASLDEF
-1144 ERNHWW
+1144 ARNHWW
-1150 FSMSPSGVSGRS
+1150 FSMSPSGVVGRS
-1162 FGTDG
+1162 FNSDG
-1167 HGFTSSNTGL
+1167 HGFTSSYTGL
-1177 EYFYF
+1177 DYFYF
-1182 AELFNFS
+1182 VELFNFS

-1202 FGARRYRKGGRVL
+1202 YGGRRYRKGGRMYEDV
-1215 YDYVEES
+1215 YMCVEES
-1222 VPMMAGAVLEKSS
+1222 AVPRMSGAVLQKNAVTTGLLIVNDDVE
-1235 NSVDYEIPLVAQNAA
+1235 AA
-1250 DEESIEIF
+1250 DAEEMVEITKQ
-1258 RRVVFDESDDNR
+1258 EMPY
-1270 EASKEPTEPTLRENF
+1270 EAGGQEQKPKEPAEPTLRENF

-1297 NADGS
+1297 NKDGS

-1314 RWRLMLLAYT
+1314 RWRLMLLSYT
-1324 KDRKTGSKDYTF
+1324 KDRKTGQNEYTF

-1378 EIFDAATMQPV
+1378 EIFDAGTMQPV
-1389 NLIVNA
+1389 DLIINDGPST

-1400 SGASTTQMETIQPGR
+1400 SGTFTIPMETIQPGR

-1428 LELLAFRFTAYAG
+1428 LSLLAFRFTAYAG
-1441 EFSDAE
+1441 QFSDAE

-1470 ETEQVFDFEA
+1470 ETEKTFDFEA

-1488 RDYSLTLNFSTNPV
+1488 RDYSLTLNFSTNPM

-1514 VSTDR
+1514 VKADR

-1537 DNIPN
+1537 DHIPN
-1542 LLAYIKKWQIETPDA
+1542 LLNYIKKWQIETPDA

-1591 IANLFEIN
+1591 IATLFEVN
-1599 TLRGQQT
+1599 TIRNQQT
-1606 RALQLI
+1606 NALKLI
-1612 SQKQKYNGGW
+1612 QQKQKYNGGW

-1633 ITTYILTGFGKL
+1633 ISTYILSGFGKL

-1653 LSQADQ
+1653 LSKADQ

-1670 RFLEYEVAET
+1670 RYLEYEVAET
-1680 YRNMKRYSKGKDW
+1680 YRYMKAHSKGKDW
-1693 PIGSTTLAELYAL
+1693 PIGSSTLNELYAL
-1706 SFFKEQ
+1706 SFFEVQ
-1712 NSDKDFAT
+1712 NSDRDFAK
-1720 AKKYYLGSL
+1720 AKDYYLKSL

-1737 YNQRSKAAVLLY
+1737 FNQRSKGALVLY
-1749 RTGNEK
+1749 RNGNEK

-1766 TAQKNEQIGMYWPKK
+1766 CAQKNEQIGMYWPKK

-1815 LLTQKQTNKWENSA
+1815 LLTQKQTTMWENSA

-1850 EVTLRFGNTPIST
+1850 EVTLSFGNTPVST

-1879 NEVTSEMRQLT
+1879 NEVTEDMRQLT

-1924 RELFVEKIDDKG
+1924 RELFVETVTDKG

-1951 PAGAADVEPVE
+1951 PAGAADVELVE

-1975 TFTNQQDM
+1975 TFTSQQDM

-2010 MSYYQSNTDTDM
+2010 MSYYQTNTDTDM
-2022 EFFIEFLHKGTHQL
+2022 EFFIEFLPKGTHQL

-2045 GYLNNGYALIQCQY
+2045 GHLNNGYALIQCQY

>member
-1 MDYESLIGSVS
+1 
-12 HNDSTIKQLNNQR
+12 
-25 FNNMKHLGIIIAT
+25 MKYKGIIIAAAT
-38 IALVAIGLLAFA
+38 LLVVGALSFA
-50 SPSKTPDNPQTPKN
+50 STNTLTKVPAAPKN
-64 NYETMWKKVKENLEK
+64 NYEDMWKKVKENLEK
-79 DLPESAE
+79 NLPESAE
-86 KELDAIEK
+86 KELDAIEQ
-94 QATKDKNQIQL
+94 QAAKDKNDIQL
-105 LKTYLYRQNIFQR
+105 LKTYLYRQKIFQF

-124 DQHFIQYIETK
+124 DQHFIQYAESKI
-135 VGQLDEVCDALLHE
+135 GQLDEVCNALLHE
-149 EIAAA
+149 EIAKA
-154 YANYLSGN
+154 YANYLDEN
-162 EWRIS
+162 EWRIN
-167 ENLPIDGADL
+167 ENLPIDGDI

-190 KTRINQHYA
+190 KTRINQHYD

-210 AKTEDFMVLYENT
+210 AKTTDFMELFENK
-223 NNNKEYIEYEATLFE
+223 NNNEKNIEYEASLFE
-238 FMFHRVAKHYQ
+238 FMFHRVAKYYQ
-249 EEADANDAEGD
+249 EQADADDVEGETD
-260 TEKWWLP
+260 VWWLP
-267 AKDFVKVDL
+267 AKDFVKADL
-276 GDFDNPLIKCLKIYQ
+276 GTADNPLTKCLKIYQ
-291 ELITYN
+291 DLIAYN
-297 LKNENEDVL
+297 LKEKNEDVL

-326 YTQYQAAMEDLKA
+326 YTQYQAAMENLKA
-339 QHKDNPLSTEI
+339 QHKDNPLSAEI
-350 TFSIA
+350 TASIA
-355 QNMVGQLENNSEDST
+355 QNLMDQYENNVEDST
-370 YFDNY
+370 LFDNY

-380 MCEEAIAKF
+380 MCEQAIAKF
-389 PKSKGAKNCENLIK
+389 PKSQGAKNCENLIK
-403 RIEEPQIDI
+403 RIEEPQIDL
-412 TLNKVQLPN
+412 TLNRVQLPN

-441 KVSEKELSKLN
+441 KISEKELSKLN
-452 NMQKEDLLKELDKKL
+452 NMQQEDLLKELNKKM
-467 PVAEQEL
+467 PVAEQDL
-474 TLAAE
+474 MLPAE

-505 KQGIKSENKT
+505 KQGVKSEDKT
-515 LVLNFQVSNLG
+515 LVLTFQVSNLG
-526 YIADQKD
+526 YIVDQKD

-553 VELFRRE
+553 VELYRRE
-560 WDYKAREHKTIILTT
+560 WDYKAREHKTIIIATM
-575 LKSDKNGRVVL
+575 KSDKNGRVVL
-586 DGKVGTYNSFGI
+586 DGKVKGDNSFCI
-598 NLRKGDDN
+598 NLRKSDDN
-606 LLSGNQFRL
+606 LLSERYFRL
-615 DERYRNNNEI
+615 NEQYRNNNEV

-648 TTRRQG
+648 VTRRQG

-677 TSANFTTDE
+677 SSANFNTDE

-694 VIPTD
+694 VIPSD

-726 EVNFERPKEQYK
+726 EVTFEQPKEQYK

-762 TYRVIRKTS
+762 TYRVVRKTS

-779 YPYVEDEQIT
+779 WYPVVDDEQIT
-789 HGKARTDENGKFAVT
+789 HGKARTDENGKFAIT

-854 DLPRTIEKSDIGKY
+854 DLPHTIEKSDLGKY

-881 SRISRKIYRYKDAAK
+881 SRISRKIYRYDDLAK
-896 INYFEANHF
+896 INYFGAMQ
-905 FKSYDFDRD
+905 YPG
-914 VQAIDRQILT
+914 ALDRQLLS
-924 DEELARLFPAW
+924 DEQLNKLFPEY
-935 SFYDKQSKTLV
+935 SFYDKQAKTLV

-956 AKFYEGK
+956 AKFLEGK
-963 ALEPGKYVVELT
+963 TLGSGNYVVELK
-975 SLDDPLAKISEQ
+975 SLDDPLAVMTEE
-987 FTVFENDSKK
+987 FTIYENEAKK
-997 LPFTTMEWAHQDKST
+997 MPYTAMVWSDVDKST
-1012 AKPGEEIQLSI
+1012 AHPGDEIHFSI
-1023 GTSAKDV
+1023 GSSAKDV
-1030 DVWVQ
+1030 DIWVQ

-1040 EIRMDKKINVSN
+1040 EIRMDKKITVSN
-1052 GVQTLSYKVTEGDR
+1052 SVQNFTYKVTEGDR
-1066 GGLCWRYAFVKENS
+1066 GGLNFRYVLVKENAFR
-1080 YNTDRLSVSVPFDNY
+1080 TWDDHISVPFDNY
-1095 DLNVK
+1095 DLDVK
-1100 LATMRDKLSPGA
+1100 LATVRDKLNPGA

-1120 RDYKDKPLEAGLLA
+1120 SDYKKKPLEAALLA

-1144 ERNHWW
+1144 ERNYWN
-1150 FSMSPSGVSGRS
+1150 FSMSPWGPRS
-1162 FGTDG
+1162 FRFSTCA
-1167 HGFTSSNTGL
+1167 HNFTSSNTSL
-1177 EYFYF
+1177 EYLYYF
-1182 AELFNFS
+1182 VELFNFS

-1202 FGARRYRKGGRVL
+1202 FGMRRYRKGGRVM

-1222 VPMMAGAVLEKSS
+1222 APMMTGAVLEKSS
-1235 NSVDYEIPLVAQNAA
+1235 NSVDYEIPLEAHNAA
-1250 DEESIEIF
+1250 DEEMVEITKQEG
-1258 RRVVFDESDDNR
+1258 VYLYESEGQN
-1270 EASKEPTEPTLRENF
+1270 EKTEEPAEPTLRENF

-1324 KDRKTGSKDYTF
+1324 KDRKTGSNEYTF

-1378 EIFDAATMQPV
+1378 EIFDAGTMQPI
-1389 NLIVNA
+1389 NMIVSNA
-1395 GPSTG
+1395 TIP
-1400 SGASTTQMETIQPGR
+1400 METIQPGR

-1428 LELLAFRFTAYAG
+1428 LSLLAFRFTAYAG
-1441 EFSDAE
+1441 QFSDAE

-1470 ETEQVFDFEA
+1470 ETEQTFDFEA

-1514 VSTDR
+1514 ISTDR

-1537 DNIPN
+1537 DHIPN
-1542 LLAYIKKWQIETPDA
+1542 LLNYIKKWQIETPDA

-1591 IANLFEIN
+1591 IATLFEVN
-1599 TLRGQQT
+1599 TIRYQQT
-1606 RALQLI
+1606 NALKLI
-1612 SQKQKYNGGW
+1612 AQKQKYNGGW

-1633 ITTYILTGFGKL
+1633 ISTYILSGFGKL

-1653 LSQADQ
+1653 LSKADQ

-1670 RFLEYEVAET
+1670 RYLEYEVAET
-1680 YRNMKRYSKGKDW
+1680 YREMKRLSKGKDW
-1693 PIGSTTLAELYAL
+1693 PIGSGTLNELYAL

-1712 NSDKDFAT
+1712 NSNKDFAT

-1737 YNQRSKAAVLLY
+1737 FNQRSKGALVLY
-1749 RTGNEK
+1749 RNGNEK

-1766 TAQKNEQIGMYWPKK
+1766 CAQKNEQIGMYWPKK

-1815 LLTQKQTNKWENSA
+1815 LLTQKQTTMWENSA

-1879 NEVTSEMRQLT
+1879 NEVTQDMRQLT
-1890 VNNPTNH
+1890 VNNPTPH

-1924 RELFVEKIDDKG
+1924 RELFVETVTDKG
-1936 KKLVPVG
+1936 KKLVPVEK
-1943 TALRQAQG
+1943 QA
-1951 PAGAADVEPVE
+1951 
-1962 TPLKVGDK
+1962 LKVGDK

-1975 TFTNQQDM
+1975 TFTSQQDM

-1998 IEQISRYEYNDR
+1998 IEQVSRYEYNDR

-2022 EFFIEFLHKGTHQL
+2022 EFFIEFLPKGTHQL

-2070 KVKVGE
+2070 RVKVGE

>member
-1 MDYESLIGSVS
+1 MRRI
-12 HNDSTIKQLNNQR
+12 
-25 FNNMKHLGIIIAT
+25 GIIIAT
-38 IALVAIGLLAFA
+38 VALVAVGLLAFA
-50 SPSKTPDNPQTPKN
+50 VPSKKNDNPDNPKTPKN
-64 NYETMWKKVKENLEK
+64 TYETMWKQVKENLEK

-86 KELDAIEK
+86 KELNAIEDK
-94 QATKDKNQIQL
+94 ALKDKNNVQL
-105 LKTYLYRQNIFQR
+105 LKTYLYRQNIFQI

-124 DQHFIQYIETK
+124 AQHFIQYAESK
-135 VGQLDEVCDALLHE
+135 LGQLDEVCNALLHE
-149 EIAAA
+149 EIAKA
-154 YANYLSGN
+154 YADYLASN
-162 EWRIS
+162 EWTI
-167 ENLPIDGADL
+167 NKNMAIDGDL

-190 KTRINQHYA
+190 RTRINQHYD

-210 AKTEDFMVLYENT
+210 AKTEDFLVLYENKR
-223 NNNKEYIEYEATLFE
+223 NNEEYIEYEASLFE
-238 FMFHRVAKHYQ
+238 FMFHRVANYYREQ
-249 EEADANDAEGD
+249 ADADDVDGD
-260 TEKWWLP
+260 TDAWWLR
-267 AKDFVKVDL
+267 ANDFVKADL
-276 GDFDNPLIKCLKIYQ
+276 GATDNPLAKCLKIYQ
-291 ELITYN
+291 ELIAYN
-297 LKNENEDVL
+297 LKNKNEDVL
-306 IYNDFKRLEF
+306 IYNDFKRFGF
-316 VNNTLGILLH
+316 VNSILRKDA
-326 YTQYQAAMEDLKA
+326 QYQAAMEDLKA
-339 QHKDNPLSTEI
+339 QHKDNPLSAEI
-350 TFSIA
+350 TSLIA
-355 QNMVGQLENNSEDST
+355 RNMISQYENNTSDSA
-370 YFDNY
+370 YFDHY

-380 MCEEAIAKF
+380 MCEEAVAKF
-389 PKSKGAKNCENLIK
+389 PKSTGAKNCESLIK
-403 RIEEPQIDI
+403 RIEEPQIEME
-412 TLNKVQLPN
+412 LNQVQLPN
-421 EAIPAVL
+421 EAIPVVL
-428 EYKNT
+428 EYRNT
-433 TAPYYRIV
+433 TAPYYKIV
-441 KVSEKELSKLN
+441 KVSEKELKKLN
-452 NMQKEDLLKELDKKL
+452 EMDRDELLKTLNKTKA
-467 PVAEQEL
+467 VAEQEL
-474 TLAAE
+474 KLPAE
-479 TDYRSHSTLIAL
+479 TDYRQHSTLIAL
-491 PALEEGIYYLTATT
+491 PGLERGFYFLMATT
-505 KQGIKSENKT
+505 EKGITGEDKT
-515 LVLNFQVSNLG
+515 LVLNFQVSSLG
-526 YIADQKD
+526 FITDPKD
-533 EKMTVVTVDRKTGK
+533 NKMTVVTVDRKTGK

-553 VELFRRE
+553 VELYRRE
-560 WDYKAREHKTIILTT
+560 WDYKAREYKTIILATPKT
-575 LKSDKNGRVVL
+575 DRNGRAEVS
-586 DGKVGTYNSFGI
+586 KVGNDSFCI

-606 LLSGNQFRL
+606 LLSTNFMHL
-615 DERYRNNNEI
+615 YERYRDNNER
-625 YETKLFTDR
+625 YNTTLFTDR

-648 TTRRQG
+648 VVRRQG
-654 EDLSL
+654 DDQAL
-659 VNNYSEKVSFRDA
+659 VNGYNERISFRDA

-677 TSANFTTDE
+677 GSADFKTDE

-699 RLNGVFHLNANRG
+699 RLNGEFHLSARQG
-712 SVTIRVEEY
+712 STTIRVEEY

-738 LNQEV
+738 LNQDV

-762 TYRVIRKTS
+762 SYRVIRKTS

-779 YPYVEDEQIT
+779 WYPTVEDEQIT
-789 HGKARTDENGKFAVT
+789 YGKARTDENGKFAVT
-804 FNLKPSKTIAPE
+804 FNLKPSKTVAPE

-831 KQGETHADT
+831 KQGETHSDT
-840 YSIRAGYNEIAIST
+840 YSIRAGYNEIAIGT
-854 DLPRTIEKSDIGKY
+854 DLPSEVEKSDIGKY

-881 SRISRKIYRYKDAAK
+881 SRIARKIYRYEDAAK
-896 INYFEANHF
+896 INYFAAMGRKQEL
-905 FKSYDFDRD
+905 
-914 VQAIDRQILT
+914 DRQVLS
-924 DEELARLFPAW
+924 DEELARLFPEW
-935 SFYDKQSKTLV
+935 SFYDKQAGPSTGSGTLV

-956 AKFYEGK
+956 AKFLEGK
-963 ALEPGKYVVELT
+963 TLDPGKYVVELT
-975 SLDDPLAKISEQ
+975 SLDDPLAKVSRQ
-987 FTVFENDSKK
+987 FTVFDNGSKK
-997 LPFTTMEWAHQDKST
+997 LPYTTMEWAHQDKST
-1012 AKPGEEIQLSI
+1012 AHPGEEIQLSI

-1035 LLHGD
+1035 LLHGN
-1040 EIRMDKKINVSN
+1040 EVRMDKKINLSN
-1052 GVQTLSYKVTEGDR
+1052 GVQALTYKVTEQDR
-1066 GGLCWRYAFVKENS
+1066 GGLSWRYAFVKENS
-1080 YNTDRLSVSVPFDNY
+1080 FNTQNLSVSVPFDNY
-1095 DLNVK
+1095 NMDVK

-1120 RDYKDKPLEAGLLA
+1120 SDYKQKPLEAALLA

-1144 ERNHWW
+1144 ARNSWW
-1150 FSMSPSGVSGRS
+1150 FNMSPSSVYSNS

-1167 HGFTSSNTGL
+1167 HGFTSSNTGTD
-1177 EYFYF
+1177 YFYF

-1202 FGARRYRKGGRVL
+1202 YRSRRVFGGRVL
-1215 YDYVEES
+1215 RKAAVEDMVLMEEAAAPMEMPREALAKNS
-1222 VPMMAGAVLEKSS
+1222 VATDGAAEMEQAKMEDNRV
-1235 NSVDYEIPLVAQNAA
+1235 VDYEVPSSEPA
-1250 DEESIEIF
+1250 EKT
-1258 RRVVFDESDDNR
+1258 
-1270 EASKEPTEPTLRENF
+1270 EAEPTLRENF

-1297 NADGS
+1297 NTDGS

-1324 KDRKTGSKDYTF
+1324 KDRKTGKNEYTF

-1367 GDEPVTPKAKL
+1367 GDEAVTPKAKL
-1378 EIFDAATMQPV
+1378 EIFDAATMKPV
-1389 NLIVNA
+1389 NIIASNA
-1395 GPSTG
+1395 TIP
-1400 SGASTTQMETIQPGR
+1400 METIQPGR

-1423 KGQYD
+1423 KAKYD

-1441 EFSDAE
+1441 QFSDAE

-1470 ETEQVFDFEA
+1470 ETEKTFDFEA

-1514 VSTDR
+1514 IRTDR

-1542 LLAYIKKWQIETPDA
+1542 LLNYIKKWQIETPDA

-1578 VLEAKSETEQRSR
+1578 VLEAKSETEQRNR
-1591 IANLFEIN
+1591 IAMLFEVN
-1599 TLRGQQT
+1599 TLRNQQT
-1606 RALQLI
+1606 NALKLI
-1612 SQKQKYNGGW
+1612 QQKQKYNGGW

-1627 MPESPY
+1627 MPESAY
-1633 ITTYILTGFGKL
+1633 ITTYILEGFGKL
-1645 QKMGAWSS
+1645 QKMGAWNS
-1653 LSQADQ
+1653 LSKADQ

-1670 RFLEYEVAET
+1670 RYLEYDVAET
-1680 YRNMKRYSKGKDW
+1680 YRYMKKYSKGKDW
-1693 PIGSTTLAELYAL
+1693 PIGSSTLTELYAL

-1712 NSDKDFAT
+1712 NSDKDFAK
-1720 AKKYYLGSL
+1720 AKKYYLESL

-1737 YNQRSKAAVLLY
+1737 FNARSKGALVLY
-1749 RTGNEK
+1749 RSGNEK

-1766 TAQKNEQIGMYWPKK
+1766 CAQKNEQIGMYWPKK

-1800 EIDQNQEMIDELRVW
+1800 EIDQDQEMIDQLRVW
-1815 LLTQKQTNKWENSA
+1815 LLTQKQTNSWENSS

-1836 ALLMRGSDWFEEGK
+1836 ALLMRGSDWFDEGK
-1850 EVTLRFGNTPIST
+1850 EVTLRFGNTPVST

-1879 NEVTSEMRQLT
+1879 NEVTTDMRQLT
-1890 VNNPTNH
+1890 VNNPTPH

-1912 EVKSDESGFTIK
+1912 EVKSDEAGFTIK
-1924 RELFVEKIDDKG
+1924 RELFVETVTDKG
-1936 KKLVPVG
+1936 KKLVPVEK
-1943 TALRQAQG
+1943 QA
-1951 PAGAADVEPVE
+1951 
-1962 TPLKVGDK
+1962 LKVGDK

-1975 TFTNQQDM
+1975 TFTNEQDM
-1983 SFVFVKDL
+1983 SYVFVKDL

-1998 IEQISRYEYNDR
+1998 IEQVSHYEYNDR

-2022 EFFIEFLHKGTHQL
+2022 EFFIERLPKGTHQL

-2070 KVKVGE
+2070 RLKVGE

>member
-1 MDYESLIGSVS
+1 
-12 HNDSTIKQLNNQR
+12 
-25 FNNMKHLGIIIAT
+25 MKRTGIIIAT
-38 IALVAIGLLAFA
+38 LALVVVGVLAFA
-50 SPSKTPDNPQTPKN
+50 APKN
-64 NYETMWKKVKENLEK
+64 EPFTNPKPEPVSTKDYEDMWIKVKINLEK
-79 DLPESAE
+79 NLPESAE
-86 KELDAIEK
+86 KELVAIEQ
-94 QATKDKNQIQL
+94 QASKDKNPTQL
-105 LKTYLYRQNIFQR
+105 LKTWLYRQNIMRF
-118 TIEEDP
+118 TVEEDP
-124 DQHFIQYIETK
+124 QQAFIQYIEEK
-135 VGQLDEVCDALLHE
+135 VGQLDEVHNALLHE
-149 EIAAA
+149 EIAKA
-154 YANYLSGN
+154 YADYLSDN
-162 EWRIS
+162 EWRIR
-167 ENLPIDGADL
+167 ENLPIDGDI

-190 KTRINQHYA
+190 KTRINQHYD
-199 EALKPVEALKK
+199 EALKPVEAMKK
-210 AKTEDFMVLYENT
+210 AKTEDFMALYENT
-223 NNNKEYIEYEATLFE
+223 NNNADYIGYEASMFE
-238 FMFHRVAKHYQ
+238 FVFHRVANYYQ
-249 EEADANDAEGD
+249 EEANADQAEGD

-267 AKDFVKVDL
+267 AKDFVKADL

-291 ELITYN
+291 ELIAYN
-297 LKNENEDVL
+297 LKNSNENIL
-306 IYNDFKRLEF
+306 IYNDFKRFGF
-316 VNNTLGILLH
+316 VNSILKNDA
-326 YTQYQAAMEDLKA
+326 QYQAAMENLKA
-339 QHKDNPLSTEI
+339 QHESNPLSAEI
-350 TFSIA
+350 TA
-355 QNMVGQLENNSEDST
+355 LMARNLMNQYENNIEDST
-370 YFDNY
+370 LFDNY
-375 KKAKA
+375 KKAKT

-412 TLNKVQLPN
+412 TLNSVQLPN

-452 NMQKEDLLKELDKKL
+452 NMQKEDLLKELEKKL

-474 TLAAE
+474 ILPAE

-491 PALEEGIYYLTATT
+491 PALKEGIYYLTATT
-505 KQGIKSENKT
+505 KQGIKSEDKT

-526 YIADQKD
+526 YIVDQKD
-533 EKMTVVTVDRKTGK
+533 EKMTVVTIDRKTGK

-560 WDYKAREHKTIILTT
+560 WDYKAREQKTIIIST
-575 LKSDKNGRVVL
+575 LKSDKNGRAVL
-586 DGKVGTYNSFGI
+586 DGKVGGNNSFGI
-598 NLRKGDDN
+598 NLRKDNDN
-606 LLSGNQFRL
+606 LLSENYFRL
-615 DERYRNNNEI
+615 NERYRNNNEI

-677 TSANFTTDE
+677 TSANFSTDE

-726 EVNFERPKEQYK
+726 EVTFEQPKEQYK

-762 TYRVIRKTS
+762 TYRVVRKTS

-779 YPYVEDEQIT
+779 WYPVVDDEQIA

-881 SRISRKIYRYKDAAK
+881 SRISRKIYRYDDLAK
-896 INYFEANHF
+896 INYFEAMQHLE
-905 FKSYDFDRD
+905 
-914 VQAIDRQILT
+914 VLDRQLYS
-924 DEELARLFPAW
+924 DEQLNKLFPEY
-935 SFYDKQSKTLV
+935 SFYDKRTKNLV

-956 AKFYEGK
+956 AKFLESK
-963 ALEPGKYVVELT
+963 TLEPGNYVVELK
-975 SLDDPLAKISEQ
+975 SLDDPLAVTTEE
-987 FTVFENDSKK
+987 FTVYENEAKK
-997 LPFTTMEWAHQDKST
+997 MPYTAMVWSDVDKST
-1012 AKPGEEIQLSI
+1012 AHPGDEIKFSI
-1023 GTSAKDV
+1023 GSSAKDV
-1030 DVWVQ
+1030 DIWVQ

-1040 EIRMDKKINVSN
+1040 EIRLDKKINLSN
-1052 GVQTLSYKVTEGDR
+1052 GVQTLSYKVTENDR
-1066 GGLCWRYAFVKENS
+1066 GGLSWRYAFVKENS
-1080 YNTDRLSVSVPFDNY
+1080 FNTGRLGVSVPFDNY
-1095 DLNVK
+1095 DLDVK

-1120 RDYKDKPLEAGLLA
+1120 RDYKDKPLEAALLA

-1144 ERNHWW
+1144 ARNYWW
-1150 FSMSPSGVSGRS
+1150 FDMTPSGVYAKG

-1167 HGFTSSNTGL
+1167 HGFVSSNTGL

-1202 FGARRYRKGGRVL
+1202 YGMRRYSKGGRVL
-1215 YDYVEES
+1215 YDEMMVEERAMPS
-1222 VPMMAGAVLEKSS
+1222 PQMTGAVLEK
-1235 NSVDYEIPLVAQNAA
+1235 NAA
-1250 DEESIEIF
+1250 TANSIVETAEEEAADDMETGGGAEAKKDEP
-1258 RRVVFDESDDNR
+1258 
-1270 EASKEPTEPTLRENF
+1270 KEPAEPALRENF

-1291 FPQLRT
+1291 FPQMRT
-1297 NADGS
+1297 NNDGS

-1314 RWRLMLLAYT
+1314 RWRLMLMAYT

-1367 GDEPVTPKAKL
+1367 GDEPVAPKAKL
-1378 EIFDAATMQPV
+1378 EIFDAGTMQPV
-1389 NLIVNA
+1389 NLIVSNA
-1395 GPSTG
+1395 TIP
-1400 SGASTTQMETIQPGR
+1400 METIQPGR

-1428 LELLAFRFTAYAG
+1428 LSLLAFRFTAYAG
-1441 EFSDAE
+1441 QFSDAE

-1470 ETEQVFDFEA
+1470 ETEQTFDFEA

-1537 DNIPN
+1537 DHIPN
-1542 LLAYIKKWQIETPDA
+1542 LLNYIKKWQIETPDA

-1591 IANLFEIN
+1591 IATLFEVN
-1599 TLRGQQT
+1599 TLRNQQT
-1606 RALQLI
+1606 NALKLI
-1612 SQKQKYNGGW
+1612 AQKQKYNGGW

-1633 ITTYILTGFGKL
+1633 ISTYILSGFGKL

-1670 RFLEYEVAET
+1670 RYLEYEVAET
-1680 YRNMKRYSKGKDW
+1680 YRKMKRYSKGKDW
-1693 PIGSTTLAELYAL
+1693 PIGSSTLNELYAL

-1720 AKKYYLGSL
+1720 AKKYYLKSL

-1737 YNQRSKAAVLLY
+1737 FNDRSKGALVLY
-1749 RTGNEK
+1749 RNGNEK

-1766 TAQKNEQIGMYWPKK
+1766 CAQKNEQIGMYWPKK

-1890 VNNPTNH
+1890 VNNPTPH

-1924 RELFVEKIDDKG
+1924 RELFVETVTDKG
-1936 KKLVPVG
+1936 KKLVPVEK
-1943 TALRQAQG
+1943 QA
-1951 PAGAADVEPVE
+1951 
-1962 TPLKVGDK
+1962 LKVGDK

-1975 TFTNQQDM
+1975 TFTSQQDM

-2010 MSYYQSNTDTDM
+2010 MSYYQTNTDTDM
-2022 EFFIEFLHKGTHQL
+2022 EFFIEFLPKGTHQL

-2070 KVKVGE
+2070 RIKVGE

>member
-1 MDYESLIGSVS
+1 
-12 HNDSTIKQLNNQR
+12 
-25 FNNMKHLGIIIAT
+25 MKRIGIIVAT
-38 IALVAIGLLAFA
+38 VVVVAVGLLAFK
-50 SPSKTPDNPQTPKN
+50 SPTN
-64 NYETMWKKVKENLEK
+64 NYEAMWKKVKENLEK
-79 DLPESAE
+79 NLPESAE

-94 QATKDKNQIQL
+94 QAAKDKNQVQL
-105 LKTYLYRQNIFQR
+105 LKTYLYRQKIFQF
-118 TIEEDP
+118 TVEEDP
-124 DQHFIQYIETK
+124 DQHFIQYVESKI
-135 VGQLDEVCDALLHE
+135 GQLNEVCNALLHE
-149 EIAAA
+149 EIAKA
-154 YANYLSGN
+154 YADYLDEN
-162 EWRIS
+162 DWRIS
-167 ENLPIDGADL
+167 QNLPIDGELD
-177 SKVEMKYW
+177 KVEMKYW
-185 DKESF
+185 DKGSF

-210 AKTEDFMVLYENT
+210 VETQDFLSFYDNLS
-223 NNNKEYIEYEATLFE
+223 KEALEHIDYEASLFE
-238 FMFHRVAKHYQ
+238 FMFHRVAKYYQ
-249 EEADANDAEGD
+249 EQANADDAEGD
-260 TEKWWLP
+260 TDAWWLP

-276 GDFDNPLIKCLKIYQ
+276 GEADNPLIKCLKIYQ
-291 ELITYN
+291 DLIAYN
-297 LKNENEDVL
+297 LKESNEDVL
-306 IYNDFKRLEF
+306 IYNDFNRFGF
-316 VNNTLGILLH
+316 VNGILQKDA
-326 YTQYQAAMEDLKA
+326 QYQAAMEGLKA
-339 QHKDNPLSTEI
+339 QHKDNPLSAEI
-350 TFSIA
+350 TSLIA
-355 QNMVGQLENNSEDST
+355 RNMINQCEHNSSDSA
-370 YFDNY
+370 YFDHY

-380 MCEEAIAKF
+380 MCEEAVAQF
-389 PKSKGAKNCENLIK
+389 PKSKGAKNCQNLIK
-403 RIEEPQIDI
+403 RIEESEIDL
-412 TLNKVQLPN
+412 TLNSVQLSK

-428 EYKNT
+428 EYRNT
-433 TAPYYRIV
+433 SAPYYRIV
-441 KVSEKELSKLN
+441 KVSEKDLASYGRLS
-452 NMQKEDLLKELDKKL
+452 KEDLLKELNKKSAI
-467 PVAEQEL
+467 AEQEL
-474 TLAAE
+474 NLPAE
-479 TDYRSHSTLIAL
+479 TDYRQHSTLIAL
-491 PALEEGIYYLTATT
+491 PALEKGIYYLIASTE
-505 KQGIKSENKT
+505 KGIKDEDKT
-515 LVLNFQVSNLG
+515 LVINFQVSNLG
-526 YIADQKD
+526 FVTDQKD
-533 EKMTVVTVDRKTGK
+533 DKMTVVTVDRKTGK
-547 TVEGVT
+547 TMEGVT
-553 VELFRRE
+553 VEVYRTE
-560 WDYKAREHKTIILTT
+560 WDYKAREYKTIIIETP
-575 LKSDKNGRVVL
+575 KSDRNGMVQL
-586 DGKVGTYNSFGI
+586 SKKDENSFSI

-606 LLSGNQFRL
+606 LLSSNYFRL
-615 DERYRNNNEI
+615 YRPYQNNNET
-625 YETKLFTDR
+625 YNTKLFTDR

-648 TTRRQG
+648 VVRSQG
-654 EDLSL
+654 DDKAL
-659 VNNYSEKVSFRDA
+659 VNNYSEKVSFKDA

-677 TSANFTTDE
+677 SSADFKTDE

-699 RLNGVFHLNANRG
+699 RLNGVFHLNAKQG
-712 SVTIRVEEY
+712 STTIRVEEY

-726 EVNFERPKEQYK
+726 EVNFEQPKEQYK

-762 TYRVIRKTS
+762 SYRVIRKTS

-779 YPYVEDEQIT
+779 WYPTVEDEQIT
-789 HGKARTDENGKFAVT
+789 YGKARTDENGKFAVT
-804 FNLKPSKTIAPE
+804 FNLKPSLTIAPE
-816 KQPMFTYEIEVTATS
+816 KQPVFTYEIEVTATS
-831 KQGETHADT
+831 KQGETHSDT

-854 DLPRTIEKSDIGKY
+854 DLPSEVEKSDIGKY
-868 QITVSNLSWQPAK
+868 QISVSNLSWQPAK
-881 SRISRKIYRYKDAAK
+881 SRVTRKIYRYEDVAK
-896 INYFEANHF
+896 INYFEAVGH
-905 FKSYDFDRD
+905 SETL
-914 VQAIDRQILT
+914 DRQLLN
-924 DEELARLFPAW
+924 DEELARFFPEF
-935 SFYDKQSKTLV
+935 SFYDKQNKTLV
-946 DEAEIMVDDK
+946 DEATMTVDDK
-956 AKFYEGK
+956 AKLYEGK
-963 ALEPGKYVVELT
+963 ALEPGKYVVELS
-975 SLDDPLAKISEQ
+975 SLDDPLAKSSQQ
-987 FTVFENDSKK
+987 FTVFDNGSKK
-997 LPFTTMEWAHQDKST
+997 MPFTAMEWSHLDKST
-1012 AKPGEEIQLSI
+1012 AHPGEEVQLSI
-1023 GTSAKDV
+1023 GSSAKNV
-1030 DVWVQ
+1030 DIRVQ

-1040 EIRMDKKINVSN
+1040 EVRLDKKINVSN
-1052 GVQTLSYKVTEGDR
+1052 GVQTLSYKVTEQDR
-1066 GGLCWRYAFVKENS
+1066 GGLAWRYVFVKENS
-1080 YNTDRLSVSVPFDNY
+1080 FNTERLSVSVPFDNY

-1120 RDYKDKPLEAGLLA
+1120 SDYKDKPLEAALLA

-1144 ERNHWW
+1144 ARNYWW
-1150 FSMSPSGVSGRS
+1150 FDMHPSGVYGKS

-1167 HGFTSSNTGL
+1167 HGFTSSRTVV
-1177 EYFYF
+1177 EFF
-1182 AELFNFS
+1182 HVAELFNFS

-1194 PFFDFGYG
+1194 PFFDFGYEYTGRG
-1202 FGARRYRKGGRVL
+1202 FRKCRGVKDV
-1215 YDYVEES
+1215 YMCVEES
-1222 VPMMAGAVLEKSS
+1222 VA
-1235 NSVDYEIPLVAQNAA
+1235 VDYEVPLRAKANAVVGA
-1250 DEESIEIF
+1250 ALAPDGNEEMAETENTVSEA
-1258 RRVVFDESDDNR
+1258 ESS
-1270 EASKEPTEPTLRENF
+1270 ESSKEPAEPTLRENF

-1297 NADGS
+1297 NKDGS

-1324 KDRKTGSKDYTF
+1324 KDRKTGSNNYTF

-1367 GDEPVTPKAKL
+1367 GDEAVTPKAKL

-1389 NLIVNA
+1389 HIIVTD

-1400 SGASTTQMETIQPGR
+1400 SGASTIPMEQILPGR

-1423 KGQYD
+1423 KAQYG

-1470 ETEQVFDFEA
+1470 ETEQTFDFEA

-1514 VSTDR
+1514 ISTDR

-1591 IANLFEIN
+1591 IATLFVVN
-1599 TLRGQQT
+1599 TMRGQQT
-1606 RALQLI
+1606 RALQLMQ
-1612 SQKQKYNGGW
+1612 QKQKYNGGW

-1627 MPESPY
+1627 MPESAY

-1645 QKMGAWSS
+1645 QQMGAWNS
-1653 LSQADQ
+1653 LSKSDQ

-1670 RFLEYEVAET
+1670 RYLEYDVAET
-1680 YRNMKRYSKGKDW
+1680 YRYMKKYSKGKDW

-1720 AKKYYLGSL
+1720 AKKYYLNSL

-1737 YNQRSKAAVLLY
+1737 FNQRSKGALVLY
-1749 RTGNEK
+1749 RNGNEK

-1766 TAQKNEQIGMYWPKK
+1766 CAQKNEQIGMYWPKK

-1800 EIDQNQEMIDELRVW
+1800 EIDQDQEMIDQLRVW
-1815 LLTQKQTNKWENSA
+1815 LLTQKQTNSWENSA

-1836 ALLMRGSDWFEEGK
+1836 ALLMRGSDWFAEGK
-1850 EVTLRFGNTPIST
+1850 EVTLHFGNMPIST

-1879 NEVTSEMRQLT
+1879 NEVTTDMRQLT

-1912 EVKSDESGFTIK
+1912 EVKKDESGFTIK
-1924 RELFVEKIDDKG
+1924 RELFVETVTDKG
-1936 KKLVPVG
+1936 KLLVPVEK
-1943 TALRQAQG
+1943 QA
-1951 PAGAADVEPVE
+1951 
-1962 TPLKVGDK
+1962 LKVGDK

-1975 TFTNQQDM
+1975 TFTSQQDM
-1983 SFVFVKDL
+1983 SYVFVKDL

-2022 EFFIEFLHKGTHQL
+2022 EFFIERLPKGTHQL

-2070 KVKVGE
+2070 KVKIGD